1 MLNYSVAELRNNK
14 TNMTRRLL
22 LLVCAVLCLG
32 SNVRISAQSTSSTT
46 QSAESNFVEGVV
58 RVKLQREIAD
68 RMIAAKLP
76 LSVKGTNKKY
86 VQTGVTPLDRVN
98 QKVKAVSMTR
108 VFPYAGKNEA
118 KHKAFG
124 LDLWY
129 DVHYEASGMKLAQ
142 ARNLF
147 RSAEGVS
154 YAQRIPL
161 YKPIGG
167 ERFLEVSPAAV
178 ARAAKAAS
186 TMPFNDPLLNDQWH
200 YNNDG
205 HIAGT
210 KVGADA
216 NVFKAW
222 ETGVTGSKDVVVAII
237 DGGFQV
243 DHPDLKD
250 NVWINTAELNG
261 KPGVDDDG
269 DGYVDDIYGYNF
281 VINSSDIN
289 AHSHGTHVAGTVGAT
304 NNNGIGVC
312 GVAGGSDG
320 KGGVKMMVCQV
331 FDSRASSS
339 AVADFG
345 AAIVYA
351 ADRGASIAQCSWGAS
366 VAGDEDKSVTEAVN
380 YFTKNGGGDKMNGGL
395 CIFAAGNNGE
405 EGDYYPGC
413 LDKVVAV
420 GSMAPDG
427 SVAYYSNRGKWV
439 DVTAPGGLE
448 DNGQQYG
455 VLSTLPNSTYGY
467 NEGTS
472 MACPHVSGIAAL
484 ILSKYGNKQ
493 FSNETL
499 RTLLTTSVNDLYT
512 QNPEY
517 EGLMGS
523 GYIDAYK
530 ALQGKEGSVPEAV
543 ADFTVTASHDNA
555 LIEWVIPETEEKSID
570 HHVIYYSTEAFS
582 ATDDLNKLSS
592 ATVDTKFKYSGDKMS
607 YEVEGLKASTKYYFA
622 IVAYN
627 RWGKASA
634 VSPIKE
640 ATTNAGPKV
649 QVDQKNLSMTV
660 DATKASTA
668 EASFNVKN
676 AGEGV
681 LKYQLTTATT
691 RATMST
697 SARNLK
703 PNPGQVLPFSGTVS
717 PTLAKRNA
725 VASSDYKAENWPDTL
740 TYSNYV
746 YSYIGETDT
755 KLPNALAQ
763 YFYVD
768 KATYP
773 NGFNL
778 TDLLIQGQNGQ
789 NPEIEIYDGSRSISR
804 ASLIQKINYDFW
816 AYNYPIT
823 LKEQIYFAPGSSFW
837 VVAKF
842 PAGAKNPL
850 ATGKTE
856 RTDIAQYSFYSSD
869 NGTTWTQLSEVLKGT
884 SFESVASQL
893 TWAVQA
899 VSKNPD
905 WSQVLN
911 PEPISGEVRP
921 NESQKVTLKN
931 DGQKLVNGTYNFNIH
946 VKSNEA
952 VDSKQ
957 QVALAMTVKGYK
969 PELHSQQ
976 LVDFGDLLV
985 GQTKTIDVELT
996 NSGYGVFGGN
1006 YGMLQAPKNVKSSS
1020 DQFNVSKGANNIAA
1034 RSTGTLPVTF
1044 APTKEGNFSSTITL
1058 TDKNGNQHSF
1068 LVRGVASVPAKQNV
1082 TPESYDAGDLKVG
1095 GEDKTATITI
1105 KNTGN
1110 YPLQYVFPKFSS
1122 EKIVGSTAKVHK
1134 FGYTTIS
1141 NVAGDESFE
1150 YEPAPELA
1158 DEKDI
1163 TSQFTNDN
1171 WQSGPIK
1178 VGFKFPFYGKD
1189 YDEIYVSSYGGVSMQ
1204 QMDGRISCMVPT
1216 GDCVQGLGYI
1226 SAYTNS
1232 GWMDMGANSKITY
1245 GHKNGKLYIK
1255 FKDVVTPATNGG
1267 GETTTISF
1275 HMALCPDGS
1284 VEVYY
1289 DDYNPA
1295 GVFGSGGHNFVG
1307 VSDIAASDPCIFVDA
1322 NKVQEDNDGLDA
1334 PYYDIV
1340 TGSAIKIVAPAK
1352 SMIKSLSST
1361 DGYVGN
1367 GESKEIKVT
1376 LAANDELV
1384 AGPLTNYL
1392 TVITNDPINP
1402 SSTVKMTANIVGD
1415 NLKAEAALDSTSVD
1429 FGKVFRTSAQ
1439 QRTVLLSNNGKDA
1452 LQVAGVSVKNGKFTL
1467 AEEMKAAF
1475 SVPAGQGKDIVVTL
1489 PTAEKGTVED
1499 VLVITYQ
1506 DGTTKEIPLKAE
1518 VIGNPTWKSN
1528 PESLK
1533 VETPYGTNVEKT
1545 IQVTN
1550 EGDENLAFSVEP
1562 ASWFSASD
1570 LEAAGKSSVDY
1581 VFKSKLDGFDIPYN
1595 WVDITNDYTEHMPY
1609 AYYIDK
1615 TDFKKVEL
1623 PFEFPFY
1630 GKKYKSMY
1638 IYNTGFVS
1646 FDAPVE
1652 DYKQFPEPP
1661 ASLPT
1666 TETFYTNIICPFW
1679 GNHSMNT
1686 PSSDGVYY
1694 KAKDDEVIVSYKNY
1708 GNTMMQGMNFE
1719 VILRKDGSFK
1729 FQYNVDPDGFQ
1740 LGVFGLCGIMDHTG
1754 TRGITP
1760 ADMYITDGNAVE
1772 FSPYKNYVVAPGEQ
1786 VEMPVE
1792 LKANQLADT
1801 YDYELNV
1808 TTNDPSRASV
1818 KIPVTLNITGEAQA
1832 EFPEVIN
1839 VEQPV
1844 DENAMEPSYYEFH
1857 VVNKGT
1863 KAFAITDV
1871 ASEMFTVSE
1880 SDDPDVEPSAPEG
1893 KLEVYAAQSNNGGDD
1908 GIDPGPLA
1916 LSDDATAKA
1925 WIPYQSGMMAPIVVG
1940 EDTVKFRI
1948 TPYNVYEVHKK
1959 DFPLVFTVE
1968 GLNEETHTSTI
1979 KLNITEAPVMAFD
1992 PEELHIENVASDYK
2006 GTSTVNLKNDGEYK
2020 LTYSLSLDPSGRDA
2034 GNVDDGSNDPAPAYN
2049 VISYPSEDV
2058 AKNFVATCV
2067 EKISGKKGMVKA
2079 LGLKKVKDDQKFI
2092 YDLPEGYKGNALY
2105 YPVLNPVANAQAALM
2120 GTGAA
2125 ALDENFYAATRYEA
2139 PAEGF
2144 NLTHL
2149 YFVGTVGDLEN
2160 VDIEA
2165 SVILGN
2171 DVTATEKT
2179 IGHGKIHIV
2188 KEKPR
2193 EDGSYQ
2199 GAARMLEFD
2208 NPIYINPADTF
2219 YVVLKYPA
2227 GYKGSAM
2234 MATKDGDMET
2244 NRYMAHLKSLGGW
2257 VDIEALYDN
2266 AYSYGAFGYFMT
2278 CIEKEKGE
2286 PWIKL
2291 LNEKKD
2297 GEIASGKAI
2306 PVQFEVNAKSAYF
2319 AKNNKATL
2327 VVKSNDPYNKLYNYH
2342 IYLNK
2347 NAAPIITAPEGETT
2361 VPEASKAMVPVTV
2374 ADAEGEAFTVSLND
2388 ADGIASVE
2396 SYANEDGTQEGI
2408 SESNGTY
2415 TVEAGGSLKLNV
2427 ALVPDYG
2434 TAGKHTFTVNAK
2446 DESGNVSSVVVNYN
2460 VEHTNRAPKYVGP
2473 ADLALKGGETSA
2485 QYYFAD
2491 FFEDADGDAMTFSAQ
2506 IADPSLAALYQS
2518 ENGIIIA
2525 AKQVSGSTNINVVA
2539 TDANG
2544 ASTTGV
2550 IALTV
2555 DAATGISNV
2564 VADASKGDV
2573 TVNGDAENGNL
2584 NVTIDADADKV
2595 VLSVYSNAGQLMAQ
2609 KTLQNVHAGDKA
2621 SIALGKVAAGVYH
2634 LVANVDGKTSAVK
2647 FVAK

>member
-1 MLNYSVAELRNNK
+1 
-14 TNMTRRLL
+14 MTRRLL

-68 RMIAAKLP
+68 RMVAAKLP
-76 LSVKGTNKKY
+76 LSVKGTSKKY

-178 ARAAKAAS
+178 AKAAKAAS

-222 ETGVTGSKDVVVAII
+222 ETGVTGSKDVLVAII

-366 VAGDEDKSVTEAVN
+366 VAGDEDKSVTEAVD

-778 TDLLIQGQNGQ
+778 TDLRIQGQNGQ
-789 NPEIEIYDGSRSISR
+789 NPEIEIYDGSRSISK
-804 ASLIQKINYDFW
+804 ASLIQKVNYDFW

-850 ATGKTE
+850 ATGKTA

-931 DGQKLVNGTYNFNIH
+931 DGQKLVNGTYKFNIH

-996 NSGYGVFGGN
+996 NSGYGVFGGQ

-1044 APTKEGNFSSTITL
+1044 APSKEGNFSSTITL

-1068 LVRGVASVPAKQNV
+1068 LVRGVASVPAKQSV
-1082 TPESYDAGDLKVG
+1082 TPDTYDAGDLKVG

-1122 EKIVGSTAKVHK
+1122 EKIVGSKARVHK
-1134 FGYTTIS
+1134 FGYTTVS

-1245 GHKNGKLYIK
+1245 GHKNGKLYVK
-1255 FKDVVTPATNGG
+1255 FKDVVTPATNGA

-1284 VEVYY
+1284 VEVFY

-1307 VSDIAASDPCIFVDA
+1307 VSDIAAADPCIFVDA
-1322 NKVQEDNDGLDA
+1322 NKVQESNDGLDA

-1352 SMIKSLSST
+1352 SMIKGLSST

-1376 LAANDELV
+1376 LAANDDLV
-1384 AGPLTNYL
+1384 AGSLTNYL
-1392 TVITNDPINP
+1392 TVITNDPVNP
-1402 SSTVKMTANIVGD
+1402 SSTVKLTANIVGD
-1415 NLKAEAALDSTSVD
+1415 NLKAEAALDSASVD

-1467 AEEMKAAF
+1467 AEDMNAAF

-1528 PESLK
+1528 PESLE

-1581 VFKSKLDGFDIPYN
+1581 VFKSKLDGFDIPYS

-1719 VILRKDGSFK
+1719 VILRKDGTFK

-1772 FSPYKNYVVAPGEQ
+1772 FFPYKNYVVAPGEQ

-1801 YDYELNV
+1801 YDYELNI

-1818 KIPVTLNITGEAQA
+1818 KIPVTLNITGEAKA

-1871 ASEMFTVSE
+1871 ASEMFVAADP
-1880 SDDPDVEPSAPEG
+1880 DDPWAMPEAS
-1893 KLEVYAAQSNNGGDD
+1893 LEVYTSTNNSGDD
-1908 GIDPGPLA
+1908 GIDPGPMALA
-1916 LSDDATAKA
+1916 DDAAKA
-1925 WIPYQSGMMAPIVVG
+1925 WVPYQSGMMAPIVVG

-1948 TPYNVYEVHKK
+1948 TPYNVYEVHAK
-1959 DFPLVFTVE
+1959 DYPLVFTVE
-1968 GLNEETHTSTI
+1968 GLDKTEYNSTI

-2006 GTSTVNLKNDGEYK
+2006 GTVTANLMNAGQYK
-2020 LTYSLSLDPSGRDA
+2020 LTYSLNLDPSGRDA

-2067 EKISGKKGMVKA
+2067 EKISGKKGMLKA

-2092 YDLPEGYKGNALY
+2092 YDLPTGYEGNALY

-2120 GTGAA
+2120 GTGAT

-2179 IGHGKIHIV
+2179 IGHGKIHIA
-2188 KEKPR
+2188 KEEPR

-2291 LNEKKD
+2291 LNEKKE
-2297 GEIASGKAI
+2297 GEITPGEAL

-2342 IYLNK
+2342 IYLDK
-2347 NAAPIITAPEGETT
+2347 NAAPVIAAPEGETT

-2396 SYANEDGTQEGI
+2396 SYENEDGTQEGI

-2446 DESGNVSSVVVNYN
+2446 DESGNVSSAVVNYN

-2473 ADLALKGGETSA
+2473 DDLALKGGETSA

-2491 FFEDADGDAMTFSAQ
+2491 FFEDADGDAMNYSAQ
-2506 IADPSLAALYQS
+2506 IADPSLAALYLS
-2518 ENGIIIA
+2518 EDGIIIA

-2555 DAATGISNV
+2555 DAATGITNV
-2564 VADASKGDV
+2564 VAGASKGDV

-2584 NVTIDADADKV
+2584 NVTIGADADKV

-2621 SIALGKVAAGVYH
+2621 SVALGKVASGVYH

>member
-1 MLNYSVAELRNNK
+1 
-14 TNMTRRLL
+14 MTRRLL

-68 RMIAAKLP
+68 RMVAAKLP
-76 LSVKGTNKKY
+76 LSVKGTSKKY
-86 VQTGVTPLDRVN
+86 VQTGVPPLDRVN

-108 VFPYAGKNEA
+108 VFPYAGQNEA

-178 ARAAKAAS
+178 AKAAKAAS

-210 KVGADA
+210 KMGADA

-366 VAGDEDKSVTEAVN
+366 VAGDEDKSVTEAVD

-703 PNPGQVLPFSGTVS
+703 PNPGQVIPFSGTVS

-725 VASSDYKAENWPDTL
+725 VASSDYKVENWPDTL

-850 ATGKTE
+850 ATGKTA

-931 DGQKLVNGTYNFNIH
+931 DGQKLVNGTYEFNIH

-996 NSGYGVFGGN
+996 NSGYGVFGGK

-1044 APTKEGNFSSTITL
+1044 APTKEGSFSSTITL

-1068 LVRGVASVPAKQNV
+1068 LVRGVASVPAKQSV
-1082 TPESYDAGDLKVG
+1082 TPDVYEAGDLKVG

-1255 FKDVVTPATNGG
+1255 FKDVVTPATDGG

-1334 PYYDIV
+1334 PYYDIQ

-1402 SSTVKMTANIVGD
+1402 SASVKLTANIVGD

-1429 FGKVFRTSAQ
+1429 FGKVYRTSAQ

-1499 VLVITYQ
+1499 VLVITYK

-1528 PESLK
+1528 PESLE

-1550 EGDENLAFSVEP
+1550 KGDENLTFSAEP

-1570 LEAAGKSSVDY
+1570 LEATGKSTVDY

-1719 VILRKDGSFK
+1719 VILRKDGTFK

-1844 DENAMEPSYYEFH
+1844 DENAMDPSYYEFY

-1863 KAFAITDV
+1863 KAFTITDV
-1871 ASEMFTVSE
+1871 ASEMFTGSE

-1893 KLEVYAAQSNNGGDD
+1893 ELEVYAAQSNNGGDD
-1908 GIDPGPLA
+1908 GGIDPGPLA

-1925 WIPYQSGMMAPIVVG
+1925 WIPYKSGMMAPIVVG
-1940 EDTVKFRI
+1940 TDTVKFRI
-1948 TPYNVYEVHKK
+1948 APYNVYEVHKK

-2006 GTSTVNLKNDGEYK
+2006 GTRTVNLKNDGEYK

-2092 YDLPEGYKGNALY
+2092 YDLPTGYEGNALY

-2120 GTGAA
+2120 GTGAT

-2179 IGHGKIHIV
+2179 IGHGKIHIA
-2188 KEKPR
+2188 KEEPR

-2297 GEIASGKAI
+2297 GEIAPGKAI

-2327 VVKSNDPYNKLYNYH
+2327 VVKSNDPYNKLCNYY
-2342 IYLNK
+2342 IYLDK
-2347 NAAPIITAPEGETT
+2347 NAAPVITAPEGETT

-2427 ALVPDYG
+2427 ALAPDYG

-2491 FFEDADGDAMTFSAQ
+2491 FFEDADGDVMTFSAQ

-2539 TDANG
+2539 TDVNG

-2564 VADASKGDV
+2564 VTGASKGDV

-2584 NVTIDADADKV
+2584 NVTIGADADKV

-2621 SIALGKVAAGVYH
+2621 SVALGKVAAGVYH

>member
-1 MLNYSVAELRNNK
+1 
-14 TNMTRRLL
+14 MTRRLL

-68 RMIAAKLP
+68 RMVAAKLP
-76 LSVKGTNKKY
+76 LSVKGTNRKY

-351 ADRGASIAQCSWGAS
+351 ADRGASIAQCSWGAG
-366 VAGDEDKSVTEAVN
+366 VADDEDKSVTEAID

-405 EGDYYPGC
+405 EGNYYPGC

-517 EGLMGS
+517 KGLMGS

-582 ATDDLNKLSS
+582 ATDDLNKLNS

-627 RWGKASA
+627 RWGKASS

-697 SARNLK
+697 SGRIKK

-717 PTLAKRNA
+717 PTLVKRNA
-725 VASSDYKAENWPDTL
+725 VATSDYQAKDWPDTL
-740 TYSNYV
+740 TYSNQL

-755 KLPNALAQ
+755 KQPNALAQ

-778 TDLLIQGQNGQ
+778 TDLRIQGQNGQ
-789 NPEIEIYDGSRSISR
+789 NPVIEIYDGSRSIST
-804 ASLIQKINYDFW
+804 ASLIQKVNYDFW

-823 LKEQIYFAPGSSFW
+823 LKEQIHFAPGSSFW

-850 ATGKTE
+850 GTGKTT
-856 RTDIAQYSFYSSD
+856 RTDVAQYSFYSSD

-884 SFESVASQL
+884 SFEAIASQL

-899 VSKNPD
+899 ISKNPD

-911 PEPISGEVRP
+911 PKPISGEVRP

-931 DGQKLVNGTYNFNIH
+931 DGQKLVNGTYKFNIH

-969 PELHSQQ
+969 PELHSQK

-996 NSGYGVFGGN
+996 NSGYGVFGGQ

-1068 LVRGVASVPAKQNV
+1068 LVRGVASIPAQQSV
-1082 TPESYDAGDLKVG
+1082 TPESYDASDLKVG

-1122 EKIVGSTAKVHK
+1122 EKIVGSKARVHK
-1134 FGYTTIS
+1134 FGYTTVS

-1245 GHKNGKLYIK
+1245 GHKNGKLYVK
-1255 FKDVVTPATNGG
+1255 FKNVVTPATNGA

-1307 VSDIAASDPCIFVDA
+1307 VSDIAAADPCIFVDA

-1376 LAANDELV
+1376 LAANDNLV

-1402 SSTVKMTANIVGD
+1402 SSTVKLTANIVGD
-1415 NLKAEAALDSTSVD
+1415 NLKAEAALDSASVD

-1439 QRTVLLSNNGKDA
+1439 QRTVLLSNNGKDV

-1467 AEEMKAAF
+1467 AEEMNAAF

-1528 PESLK
+1528 PESLE

-1550 EGDENLAFSVEP
+1550 EGDENLTFSAEP

-1570 LEAAGKSSVDY
+1570 LEATGKSSVDY

-1666 TETFYTNIICPFW
+1666 KETFYTNIICPFW

-1719 VILRKDGSFK
+1719 VILRKDGTFK

-1808 TTNDPSRASV
+1808 TTNDPSRASI

-1863 KAFAITDV
+1863 KAFAITDI
-1871 ASEMFTVSE
+1871 ASEMFVAADP
-1880 SDDPDVEPSAPEG
+1880 DDPWAMPEAS
-1893 KLEVYAAQSNNGGDD
+1893 LEVYTSANNSGDD
-1908 GIDPGPLA
+1908 GIDPGPMALA
-1916 LSDDATAKA
+1916 ADAAKA
-1925 WIPYQSGMMAPIVVG
+1925 WVPYQSGMMAPIVVG

-1948 TPYNVYEVHKK
+1948 TPYNVSEVHAK
-1959 DFPLVFTVE
+1959 DYPLVFSVE
-1968 GLNEETHTSTI
+1968 GLENTEYNSTI

-2034 GNVDDGSNDPAPAYN
+2034 GNEYEDGNDPAPAYN

-2067 EKISGKKGMVKA
+2067 EKISGKKGMLKA

-2092 YDLPEGYKGNALY
+2092 YDLPTGYEGNALY

-2120 GTGAA
+2120 GTGAS

-2179 IGHGKIHIV
+2179 IGHGKIHIA
-2188 KEKPR
+2188 KEEPR

-2291 LNEKKD
+2291 LNEKKE
-2297 GEIASGKAI
+2297 GEIAPGEAL

-2342 IYLNK
+2342 IYLDK
-2347 NAAPIITAPEGETT
+2347 NAAPVITAPEGETT

-2388 ADGIASVE
+2388 ADGIATVE
-2396 SYANEDGTQEGI
+2396 SYENEDGTQDGI

-2427 ALVPDYG
+2427 ALAPAYG
-2434 TAGKHTFTVNAK
+2434 TAGKHSFAVNAK
-2446 DESGNVSSVVVNYN
+2446 DEAGNVSSAVVNYN
-2460 VEHTNRAPKYVGP
+2460 VEHTNRAPKFVGP
-2473 ADLALKGGETSA
+2473 ADLVLKGGETSA

-2525 AKQVSGSTNINVVA
+2525 AKQMPGSTNINVVA

-2550 IALTV
+2550 ITLTV
-2555 DAATGISNV
+2555 DVATGISNV
-2564 VADASKGDV
+2564 VAGGSKGDV
-2573 TVNGDAENGNL
+2573 AVNGDAENGNL
-2584 NVTIDADADKV
+2584 NVTIGADADKV

-2609 KTLQNVHAGDKA
+2609 KTLLNVHAGDKA
-2621 SIALGKVAAGVYH
+2621 GVALGKVAAGVYH

-2647 FVAK
+2647 FAAK

>member
-1 MLNYSVAELRNNK
+1 
-14 TNMTRRLL
+14 MTRRLL

-68 RMIAAKLP
+68 RMVAAKLP
-76 LSVKGTNKKY
+76 LSVKGTNRKY

-351 ADRGASIAQCSWGAS
+351 ADRGASIAQCSWGAG
-366 VAGDEDKSVTEAVN
+366 VADDEDKSVTEAID

-405 EGDYYPGC
+405 EGNYYPGC

-517 EGLMGS
+517 KGLMGS

-582 ATDDLNKLSS
+582 ATDDLNKLNS

-627 RWGKASA
+627 RWGKASS

-697 SARNLK
+697 SGRIKK

-717 PTLAKRNA
+717 PTLVKRNA
-725 VASSDYKAENWPDTL
+725 VATSDYQAKDWPDTL
-740 TYSNYV
+740 TYSNQL

-755 KLPNALAQ
+755 KQPNALAQ

-778 TDLLIQGQNGQ
+778 TDLRIQGQNGQ
-789 NPEIEIYDGSRSISR
+789 NPVIEIYDGSRSIST
-804 ASLIQKINYDFW
+804 ASLIQKVNYDFW

-823 LKEQIYFAPGSSFW
+823 LKEQIHFAPGSSFW

-850 ATGKTE
+850 GTGKTT
-856 RTDIAQYSFYSSD
+856 RTDVAQYSFYSSD

-884 SFESVASQL
+884 SFEAIASQL

-899 VSKNPD
+899 ISKNPD

-911 PEPISGEVRP
+911 PKPISGEVRP

-931 DGQKLVNGTYNFNIH
+931 DGQKLVNGTYKFNIH

-969 PELHSQQ
+969 PELHSQK

-996 NSGYGVFGGN
+996 NSGYGVFGGQ

-1068 LVRGVASVPAKQNV
+1068 LVRGVASIPAQQSV
-1082 TPESYDAGDLKVG
+1082 TPESYDASDLKVG

-1122 EKIVGSTAKVHK
+1122 EKIVGSKARVHK
-1134 FGYTTIS
+1134 FGYTTVS

-1307 VSDIAASDPCIFVDA
+1307 VSDIAAADPCIFVDA

-1376 LAANDELV
+1376 LAANDNLV

-1402 SSTVKMTANIVGD
+1402 SSTVKLTANIVGD
-1415 NLKAEAALDSTSVD
+1415 NLKAEAALDSASVD

-1439 QRTVLLSNNGKDA
+1439 QRTVLLSNNGKDV

-1467 AEEMKAAF
+1467 AEEMNAAF

-1528 PESLK
+1528 PESLE

-1550 EGDENLAFSVEP
+1550 EGDENLTFSAEP

-1570 LEAAGKSSVDY
+1570 LEATGKSSVDY

-1630 GKKYKSMY
+1630 GQKYKSMY

-1666 TETFYTNIICPFW
+1666 KETFYTNIICPFW

-1719 VILRKDGSFK
+1719 VILRKDGTFK

-1808 TTNDPSRASV
+1808 TTNDPSRASI

-1863 KAFAITDV
+1863 KAFAITDI
-1871 ASEMFTVSE
+1871 ASEMFVAADP
-1880 SDDPDVEPSAPEG
+1880 DDPWAMPEAS
-1893 KLEVYAAQSNNGGDD
+1893 LEVYTSANNSGDD
-1908 GIDPGPLA
+1908 GIDPGPMALA
-1916 LSDDATAKA
+1916 ADAAKA
-1925 WIPYQSGMMAPIVVG
+1925 WVPYQSGMMAPIVVG

-1948 TPYNVYEVHKK
+1948 TPYNVSEVHAK
-1959 DFPLVFTVE
+1959 DYPLVFSVE
-1968 GLNEETHTSTI
+1968 GLENTEYNSTI

-2034 GNVDDGSNDPAPAYN
+2034 GNEYEDGNDPAPAYN

-2067 EKISGKKGMVKA
+2067 EKISGKKGMLKA

-2092 YDLPEGYKGNALY
+2092 YDLPTGYEGNALY

-2120 GTGAA
+2120 GTGAS

-2179 IGHGKIHIV
+2179 IGHGKIHIA
-2188 KEKPR
+2188 KEEPR

-2291 LNEKKD
+2291 LNEKKE
-2297 GEIASGKAI
+2297 GEIAPGEAL

-2342 IYLNK
+2342 IYLDK
-2347 NAAPIITAPEGETT
+2347 NAAPVITAPEGETT

-2388 ADGIASVE
+2388 ADGIATVE
-2396 SYANEDGTQEGI
+2396 SYENEDGTQDGI

-2427 ALVPDYG
+2427 ALAPAYG
-2434 TAGKHTFTVNAK
+2434 TAGKHSFAVNAK
-2446 DESGNVSSVVVNYN
+2446 DEAGNVSSAVVNYN
-2460 VEHTNRAPKYVGP
+2460 VEHTNRAPKFVGP
-2473 ADLALKGGETSA
+2473 ADLVLKGGETSA

-2525 AKQVSGSTNINVVA
+2525 AKQMPGSTNINVVA

-2550 IALTV
+2550 ITLTV
-2555 DAATGISNV
+2555 DVATGISNV
-2564 VADASKGDV
+2564 VAGGSKGDV
-2573 TVNGDAENGNL
+2573 AVNGDAENGNL
-2584 NVTIDADADKV
+2584 NVTIGADADKV

-2609 KTLQNVHAGDKA
+2609 KTLLNVHAGDKA
-2621 SIALGKVAAGVYH
+2621 GVALGKVAAGVYH

-2647 FVAK
+2647 FAAK

>member
-1 MLNYSVAELRNNK
+1 
-14 TNMTRRLL
+14 MTRRLL

-68 RMIAAKLP
+68 RMVAAKLP
-76 LSVKGTNKKY
+76 LSVKGTNRKY

-351 ADRGASIAQCSWGAS
+351 ADRGASIAQCSWGAG
-366 VAGDEDKSVTEAVN
+366 VADDEDKSVTEAID

-405 EGDYYPGC
+405 EGNYYPGC

-517 EGLMGS
+517 KGLMGS

-582 ATDDLNKLSS
+582 ATDDLNKLNS

-697 SARNLK
+697 SGRIKK

-717 PTLAKRNA
+717 PTLVKRNA
-725 VASSDYKAENWPDTL
+725 VATSDYQAKDWPDTL
-740 TYSNYV
+740 TYSNQL

-755 KLPNALAQ
+755 KMPNALAQ

-778 TDLLIQGQNGQ
+778 TDLRIQGQNGQ
-789 NPEIEIYDGSRSISR
+789 NPVIEIYDGSRSIST
-804 ASLIQKINYDFW
+804 ASLIQKVNYDFW

-823 LKEQIYFAPGSSFW
+823 LKEQIHFAPGSSFW

-850 ATGKTE
+850 GTGKTT
-856 RTDIAQYSFYSSD
+856 RTDVAQYSFYSSD

-884 SFESVASQL
+884 SFEAIASQL

-899 VSKNPD
+899 ISKNPD

-911 PEPISGEVRP
+911 PKPISGEVRP

-931 DGQKLVNGTYNFNIH
+931 DGQKLVNGTYKFNIH

-969 PELHSQQ
+969 PELHSQK

-996 NSGYGVFGGN
+996 NSGYGVFGGK

-1068 LVRGVASVPAKQNV
+1068 LVRGVASIPAQQSV
-1082 TPESYDAGDLKVG
+1082 TPDVYEAGDLKVG

-1122 EKIVGSTAKVHK
+1122 EKIVGSKARVHK
-1134 FGYTTIS
+1134 FGYTTVS

-1204 QMDGRISCMVPT
+1204 KADGRISCMVPT

-1245 GHKNGKLYIK
+1245 GHKNGKFYVK

-1307 VSDIAASDPCIFVDA
+1307 VSDIAAADPCIFVDA

-1376 LAANDELV
+1376 LAANDNLV

-1402 SSTVKMTANIVGD
+1402 SSTVKLTANIVGD
-1415 NLKAEAALDSTSVD
+1415 NLKAEAALDSASVD

-1439 QRTVLLSNNGKDA
+1439 QRTVLLSNNGKDV

-1467 AEEMKAAF
+1467 AEEMNAAF

-1489 PTAEKGTVED
+1489 PTVEKGTVED

-1528 PESLK
+1528 PESLE

-1550 EGDENLAFSVEP
+1550 EGDENLTFSAEP

-1570 LEAAGKSSVDY
+1570 LEATGKSSVDY

-1666 TETFYTNIICPFW
+1666 KETFYTNIICPFW

-1719 VILRKDGSFK
+1719 VILRKDGTFK

-1808 TTNDPSRASV
+1808 TTNDPSRASI

-1871 ASEMFTVSE
+1871 ASEMFVAADP
-1880 SDDPDVEPSAPEG
+1880 DDPWAMPEAS
-1893 KLEVYAAQSNNGGDD
+1893 LEVYTSANNSGDD
-1908 GIDPGPLA
+1908 GIDPGPMALA
-1916 LSDDATAKA
+1916 ADAAKA
-1925 WIPYQSGMMAPIVVG
+1925 WVPYQSGMMAPIVVG

-1948 TPYNVYEVHKK
+1948 TPYNVSEVHAK
-1959 DFPLVFTVE
+1959 DYPLVFSVE
-1968 GLNEETHTSTI
+1968 GLENTEYNSTI

-2034 GNVDDGSNDPAPAYN
+2034 GNEYEDGNDPAPAYN

-2067 EKISGKKGMVKA
+2067 EKISGKKGMLKA

-2092 YDLPEGYKGNALY
+2092 YDLPTGYEGNALY

-2120 GTGAA
+2120 GTGAS

-2179 IGHGKIHIV
+2179 IGHGKIHIA
-2188 KEKPR
+2188 KEEPR

-2291 LNEKKD
+2291 LNEKKE
-2297 GEIASGKAI
+2297 GEIAPGEAL

-2342 IYLNK
+2342 IYLDK
-2347 NAAPIITAPEGETT
+2347 NAAPVITAPEGETT

-2388 ADGIASVE
+2388 ADGIATVE
-2396 SYANEDGTQEGI
+2396 SYENEDGTQDGI

-2427 ALVPDYG
+2427 ALAPAYG
-2434 TAGKHTFTVNAK
+2434 TAGKHSFAVNAK
-2446 DESGNVSSVVVNYN
+2446 DEAGNVSSAVVNYN

-2473 ADLALKGGETSA
+2473 ADLVLKGGETSA

-2525 AKQVSGSTNINVVA
+2525 AKQMPGSTNINVVA

-2550 IALTV
+2550 ITLTV

-2564 VADASKGDV
+2564 VAGASKGDV

-2584 NVTIDADADKV
+2584 NVTIGADADKV

-2621 SIALGKVAAGVYH
+2621 SVALGKVAAGVYH

>member
-1 MLNYSVAELRNNK
+1 
-14 TNMTRRLL
+14 MTRRLL

-46 QSAESNFVEGVV
+46 QSAEPNFVEGVV

-68 RMIAAKLP
+68 RMVAAKLP
-76 LSVKGTNKKY
+76 LSVKGTNRKY

-366 VAGDEDKSVTEAVN
+366 VADDEDKSVTEAVD

-405 EGDYYPGC
+405 EGNYYPGC

-582 ATDDLNKLSS
+582 ATDDLNKLNS

-697 SARNLK
+697 SGRIKK

-717 PTLAKRNA
+717 PTLVKRNA
-725 VASSDYKAENWPDTL
+725 VATSDYQAKDWPDTL
-740 TYSNYV
+740 TYSNQL

-755 KLPNALAQ
+755 KMPNALAQ

-778 TDLLIQGQNGQ
+778 TDLRIQGQNGQ
-789 NPEIEIYDGSRSISR
+789 NPVIEIYDGSRSIST
-804 ASLIQKINYDFW
+804 ASLIQKVNYDFW

-823 LKEQIYFAPGSSFW
+823 LKEQIHFAPGSSFW

-850 ATGKTE
+850 GTGKTT
-856 RTDIAQYSFYSSD
+856 RTDVAQYSFYSSD

-884 SFESVASQL
+884 SFEAIASQL

-899 VSKNPD
+899 ISKNPD

-921 NESQKVTLKN
+921 SESQKVTLKN
-931 DGQKLVNGTYNFNIH
+931 DGQKLVNGTYKFNIH

-969 PELHSQQ
+969 PELHSQK

-996 NSGYGVFGGN
+996 NSGYGVFGGQ

-1068 LVRGVASVPAKQNV
+1068 LVRGVASIPAQQSV
-1082 TPESYDAGDLKVG
+1082 TPDVYEAGDLKVG

-1122 EKIVGSTAKVHK
+1122 EKIVGSKARVHK
-1134 FGYTTIS
+1134 FGYTTVS

-1245 GHKNGKLYIK
+1245 GHKNGKLYVK

-1307 VSDIAASDPCIFVDA
+1307 VSDIAAADPCIFVDA
-1322 NKVQEDNDGLDA
+1322 NKVQESNDGLDA

-1376 LAANDELV
+1376 LAANDNLV

-1402 SSTVKMTANIVGD
+1402 SSTVKLTANIVGD
-1415 NLKAEAALDSTSVD
+1415 NLKAEAALDSASVD

-1439 QRTVLLSNNGKDA
+1439 QRTVLLSNNGKDV

-1467 AEEMKAAF
+1467 AEEMNAAF

-1528 PESLK
+1528 PESLE

-1570 LEAAGKSSVDY
+1570 LEATGKSSVDY

-1694 KAKDDEVIVSYKNY
+1694 KAKNDEVIVSYKNY

-1719 VILRKDGSFK
+1719 VILRKDGTFK

-1808 TTNDPSRASV
+1808 TTNDPSRASI

-1871 ASEMFTVSE
+1871 ASEMFVAADP
-1880 SDDPDVEPSAPEG
+1880 DDPWAMPEAS
-1893 KLEVYAAQSNNGGDD
+1893 LEVYTSANNSGDD
-1908 GIDPGPLA
+1908 GIDPGPMALA
-1916 LSDDATAKA
+1916 ADAAKA
-1925 WIPYQSGMMAPIVVG
+1925 WVPYQSGMMAPIVVG

-1948 TPYNVYEVHKK
+1948 TPYNVSEVHAK
-1959 DFPLVFTVE
+1959 DYPLVFSVE
-1968 GLNEETHTSTI
+1968 GLENTEYNSTI

-2006 GTSTVNLKNDGEYK
+2006 GTSTVNLMNDGAYK
-2020 LTYSLSLDPSGRDA
+2020 LTYSLNLDPSGRDA
-2034 GNVDDGSNDPAPAYN
+2034 GNVDEGSNDPAPAYN

-2067 EKISGKKGMVKA
+2067 EKISGKKGMLKA

-2092 YDLPEGYKGNALY
+2092 YDLPSGYEGNALY

-2120 GTGAA
+2120 GTGAS

-2179 IGHGKIHIV
+2179 IGHGKIHIA
-2188 KEKPR
+2188 KEEPR

-2291 LNEKKD
+2291 LNEKKE
-2297 GEIASGKAI
+2297 GEIAPGEAL

-2342 IYLNK
+2342 IYLDK
-2347 NAAPIITAPEGETT
+2347 NAAPVITAPEGETT

-2388 ADGIASVE
+2388 ADGIATVE
-2396 SYANEDGTQEGI
+2396 SYENEDGTQDGI

-2427 ALVPDYG
+2427 ALAPAYG
-2434 TAGKHTFTVNAK
+2434 TAGKHSFAVNAK
-2446 DESGNVSSVVVNYN
+2446 DEAGNVSSAVVNYN

-2473 ADLALKGGETSA
+2473 ADLVLKGGETSA

-2525 AKQVSGSTNINVVA
+2525 AKQMPGSTNINVVA

-2550 IALTV
+2550 ITLTV
-2555 DAATGISNV
+2555 DVATGISNV
-2564 VADASKGDV
+2564 VAGGSKGDV
-2573 TVNGDAENGNL
+2573 AVNGDAENGNL
-2584 NVTIDADADKV
+2584 NVTIGADADKV

-2609 KTLQNVHAGDKA
+2609 KTLLNVHAGDKA
-2621 SIALGKVAAGVYH
+2621 GVALGKVAAGVYH

-2647 FVAK
+2647 FAAK

>member
-1 MLNYSVAELRNNK
+1 
-14 TNMTRRLL
+14 MTRRLL

-108 VFPYAGKNEA
+108 VFPYAGQNEA

-178 ARAAKAAS
+178 AKAAKAAS

-366 VAGDEDKSVTEAVN
+366 VAGDEDKSVTEAVD
-380 YFTKNGGGDKMNGGL
+380 YFTKNGGGEKMNGGL
-395 CIFAAGNNGE
+395 CIFASGNNGE

-850 ATGKTE
+850 ATGKTA
-856 RTDIAQYSFYSSD
+856 RTDIAQHSFYSSD

-931 DGQKLVNGTYNFNIH
+931 DGQKLVNGTYEFNIH

-969 PELHSQQ
+969 PELHSLQ

-996 NSGYGVFGGN
+996 NSGYGVFGGK
-1006 YGMLQAPKNVKSSS
+1006 YGMLQASKNVKSSS

-1068 LVRGVASVPAKQNV
+1068 LVRGVASVPAQQSV
-1082 TPESYDAGDLKVG
+1082 TPDVYEAGDLKVG

-1226 SAYTNS
+1226 SAYANS

-1245 GHKNGKLYIK
+1245 GHKNGKLYVK
-1255 FKDVVTPATNGG
+1255 FKDVVTPATNGA

-1284 VEVYY
+1284 VEVFY

-1307 VSDIAASDPCIFVDA
+1307 VSDIAAADPCIFVDA
-1322 NKVQEDNDGLDA
+1322 NKVQESNDDLDA

-1376 LAANDELV
+1376 LAANDNLV

-1402 SSTVKMTANIVGD
+1402 SSTVKLTANIVGD
-1415 NLKAEAALDSTSVD
+1415 NLKAEAALDSASVD

-1439 QRTVLLSNNGKDA
+1439 QRTVLLSNNGKDV

-1832 EFPEVIN
+1832 KFPEIIN

-1844 DENAMEPSYYEFH
+1844 DENAMDPSYYEFY

-1863 KAFAITDV
+1863 KAFTITDV
-1871 ASEMFTVSE
+1871 ASEMFTGSE

-1893 KLEVYAAQSNNGGDD
+1893 ELEVYTAQSNNGGDD
-1908 GIDPGPLA
+1908 GIDPGPMALA
-1916 LSDDATAKA
+1916 ADAAKA
-1925 WIPYQSGMMAPIVVG
+1925 WVPYKSGMMAPIVVG
-1940 EDTVKFRI
+1940 TDTVKFRI
-1948 TPYNVYEVHKK
+1948 APYNVYEVHKK

-2006 GTSTVNLKNDGEYK
+2006 GTRTVNLKNDGEYK

-2092 YDLPEGYKGNALY
+2092 YDLPTGYEGNALY

-2120 GTGAA
+2120 GTGAT

-2149 YFVGTVGDLEN
+2149 YFVGTVGGLEN

-2179 IGHGKIHIV
+2179 IGHGKIHIA
-2188 KEKPR
+2188 KEEPR

-2297 GEIASGKAI
+2297 GEIAPGEAI

-2342 IYLNK
+2342 IYLDK

-2491 FFEDADGDAMTFSAQ
+2491 FFEDADGDVMTFSAQ

-2564 VADASKGDV
+2564 VAGASKGDV

-2584 NVTIDADADKV
+2584 NVTIGADADKV

-2621 SIALGKVAAGVYH
+2621 SVALGKVAAGVYH

>member
-1 MLNYSVAELRNNK
+1 
-14 TNMTRRLL
+14 MTRRLL

-76 LSVKGTNKKY
+76 LSVKGTSKKY

-167 ERFLEVSPAAV
+167 ERFLEISPAAV
-178 ARAAKAAS
+178 AKAAKAAS

-366 VAGDEDKSVTEAVN
+366 VADDEDKSVTEAVD

-405 EGDYYPGC
+405 EGNYYPGC

-570 HHVIYYSTEAFS
+570 HHVIYYSTEAFF

-725 VASSDYKAENWPDTL
+725 VASSDYKVENWPDTL

-931 DGQKLVNGTYNFNIH
+931 DGQKLVNGTYEFNIH

-996 NSGYGVFGGN
+996 NSGYGVFGGK

-1044 APTKEGNFSSTITL
+1044 APTKDGNFSSTITL
-1058 TDKNGNQHSF
+1058 IDKNGNQHSF
-1068 LVRGVASVPAKQNV
+1068 LVRGVASVPAKQSV
-1082 TPESYDAGDLKVG
+1082 TPDVYEAGDLKVG
-1095 GEDKTATITI
+1095 GEGKTATITI

-1245 GHKNGKLYIK
+1245 GHKNGKLYVK
-1255 FKDVVTPATNGG
+1255 FKNVVTPATNGG

-1322 NKVQEDNDGLDA
+1322 NKVQESNDGLDA

-1376 LAANDELV
+1376 LAANDDLV

-1402 SSTVKMTANIVGD
+1402 SSTVKLTANIVGD

-1467 AEEMKAAF
+1467 AEEMKVAF

-1694 KAKDDEVIVSYKNY
+1694 KEKDDEVIVSYKNY

-1760 ADMYITDGNAVE
+1760 ADMYITDGNTVE
-1772 FSPYKNYVVAPGEQ
+1772 FTPYKNYVVAPGEQ
-1786 VEMPVE
+1786 VDMPVE

-1801 YDYELNV
+1801 YNYELNV

-1832 EFPEVIN
+1832 EFPEIIN

-1844 DENAMEPSYYEFH
+1844 DENAMDPSYYEFY

-1863 KAFAITDV
+1863 KAFTITDV
-1871 ASEMFTVSE
+1871 ASEMFTGSE

-1893 KLEVYAAQSNNGGDD
+1893 GLEVYTAQSNNGGDD
-1908 GIDPGPLA
+1908 GIDPGPMALA
-1916 LSDDATAKA
+1916 ADAAKA
-1925 WIPYQSGMMAPIVVG
+1925 WVPYKSGMMTPIVVG
-1940 EDTVKFRI
+1940 TDTVKFRI
-1948 TPYNVYEVHKK
+1948 APYNVYEVHKK

-2006 GTSTVNLKNDGEYK
+2006 GTRTVNLKNDGEYK

-2067 EKISGKKGMVKA
+2067 EKISGKKGMLKT

-2092 YDLPEGYKGNALY
+2092 YDLPKGYEGNALY
-2105 YPVLNPVANAQAALM
+2105 YPVLNPVENAQAALM
-2120 GTGAA
+2120 GTGAT

-2199 GAARMLEFD
+2199 GAARMLKFD

-2297 GEIASGKAI
+2297 GEIAPGEAI

-2342 IYLNK
+2342 IYLDK

-2491 FFEDADGDAMTFSAQ
+2491 FFEDADGDVMTFSAQ

-2539 TDANG
+2539 TDVNG

-2564 VADASKGDV
+2564 VAGASKGDV

-2584 NVTIDADADKV
+2584 NVTIGTDADKV

-2621 SIALGKVAAGVYH
+2621 SVALGKVAAGVYH

>member
-1 MLNYSVAELRNNK
+1 
-14 TNMTRRLL
+14 MTRRLL

-86 VQTGVTPLDRVN
+86 VQTGVTPLDRVS

-108 VFPYAGKNEA
+108 VFPYAGKDEA
-118 KHKAFG
+118 KHKAAG

-142 ARNLF
+142 ARNLL
-147 RSAEGVS
+147 RSTEGVA
-154 YAQRIPL
+154 YAQRIPV

-178 ARAAKAAS
+178 AKAAKAAS

-351 ADRGASIAQCSWGAS
+351 ADRGASIAQCSWGAG
-366 VAGDEDKSVTEAVN
+366 VADEEDKSVTEAVD

-395 CIFAAGNNGE
+395 CIFASGNNGE
-405 EGDYYPGC
+405 EGNYYPGC

-555 LIEWVIPETEEKSID
+555 LIEWTIPETEEKSID

-592 ATVDTKFKYSGDKMS
+592 VSVDTKFKYSGDKMS

-640 ATTNAGPKV
+640 ATTNSGPKV

-697 SARNLK
+697 SGRIKN

-717 PTLAKRNA
+717 PTLVKRNA
-725 VASSDYKAENWPDTL
+725 VATSNYQAKDWPDTL
-740 TYSNYV
+740 TYSNQL

-778 TDLLIQGQNGQ
+778 TDLHFQGQNGQ
-789 NPEIEIYDGSRSISR
+789 NPVIEIYDGSRTIST
-804 ASLIQKINYDFW
+804 ASLIQKVNYDFW

-823 LKEQIYFAPGSSFW
+823 LKEQIHFAPGSSFW

-850 ATGKTE
+850 GTGKTT
-856 RTDIAQYSFYSSD
+856 RTDVAQYSFYSSD

-884 SFESVASQL
+884 SFEAVASQL

-899 VSKNPD
+899 ISKNPD

-931 DGQKLVNGTYNFNIH
+931 DGQKLVNGTYKFNIH

-996 NSGYGVFGGN
+996 NSGYGVFGGQ
-1006 YGMLQAPKNVKSSS
+1006 YGMLQAPKNIKSSS

-1068 LVRGVASVPAKQNV
+1068 LVRGVASVPAKQTV
-1082 TPESYDAGDLKVG
+1082 TPDVYEAGDLKVG

-1163 TSQFTNDN
+1163 TSQFTNNN

-1245 GHKNGKLYIK
+1245 GHKNGKFYVK

-1322 NKVQEDNDGLDA
+1322 NKVQEDNDGLNA
-1334 PYYDIV
+1334 PYYDIQ

-1376 LAANDELV
+1376 LAANDDLV

-1402 SSTVKMTANIVGD
+1402 SASVKLTANIVGD

-1550 EGDENLAFSVEP
+1550 EGDENLTFSAEP
-1562 ASWFSASD
+1562 ASWYTASD
-1570 LEAAGKSSVDY
+1570 LEANGNSTVDY
-1581 VFKSKLDGFDIPYN
+1581 VFKSKLDGFDVPYN

-1609 AYYIDK
+1609 AYYINK

-1694 KAKDDEVIVSYKNY
+1694 KEKNDEVIVSYKNY
-1708 GNTMMQGMNFE
+1708 GNTMMLGMNFE

-1729 FQYNVDPDGFQ
+1729 FQYHVDPDGFQ

-1760 ADMYITDGNAVE
+1760 ADMYITDGNTIE
-1772 FSPYKNYVVAPGEQ
+1772 FTPYKNYVVAPGEQ

-1818 KIPVTLNITGEAQA
+1818 KIPVTLNITGEVQA

-1844 DENAMEPSYYEFH
+1844 DEYAMNPSYYEFY

-1863 KAFAITDV
+1863 KAFTITNV
-1871 ASEMFTVSE
+1871 ASEMFVAADP
-1880 SDDPDVEPSAPEG
+1880 DDPWAMPEAS
-1893 KLEVYAAQSNNGGDD
+1893 LEVYTSANNSGGDG

-1925 WIPYQSGMMAPIVVG
+1925 WIPYRSGMMAPIVVG

-1948 TPYNVYEVHKK
+1948 TPYNVYEVHAK
-1959 DFPLVFTVE
+1959 DYPLVFSVE
-1968 GLNEETHTSTI
+1968 GLENTEYNSTI

-2006 GTSTVNLKNDGEYK
+2006 GTSTVNLKNDGKYK

-2034 GNVDDGSNDPAPAYN
+2034 GNEYDDGNVPAPSYN
-2049 VISYPSEDV
+2049 VISYPSEDA

-2092 YDLPEGYKGNALY
+2092 YDLPTTGYENALY

-2120 GTGAA
+2120 GTGAS

-2179 IGHGKIHIV
+2179 IGHGKIHIP
-2188 KEKPR
+2188 KEEPL
-2193 EDGSYQ
+2193 DNGSYQ

-2227 GYKGSAM
+2227 GYKSSAM
-2234 MATKDGDMET
+2234 MATKDGDMEP

-2266 AYSYGAFGYFMT
+2266 AYSYGAFGFFMT

-2291 LNEKKD
+2291 LNEKKE
-2297 GEIASGKAI
+2297 GEIAPGKAL

-2319 AKNNKATL
+2319 SKNNKATL

-2342 IYLNK
+2342 IYLDK
-2347 NAAPIITAPEGETT
+2347 NAAPVITAPEGETT
-2361 VPEASKAMVPVTV
+2361 VPEASKAVVDVTV
-2374 ADAEGEAFTVSLND
+2374 ADAEGEAFTVSLED
-2388 ADGIASVE
+2388 ADGIAAVK
-2396 SYANEDGTQEGI
+2396 SYANEDGTQDGI

-2415 TVEAGGSLKLNV
+2415 TVEKGKSLKLNV
-2427 ALVPDYG
+2427 ALAPDYG

-2446 DESGNVSSVVVNYN
+2446 DESGNVSSAVVNYN

-2491 FFEDADGDAMTFSAQ
+2491 FFEDVDGDVMTFSAQ

-2555 DAATGISNV
+2555 DAATGINNV

-2621 SIALGKVAAGVYH
+2621 SVALGKVAAGVYH

>member
-1 MLNYSVAELRNNK
+1 
-14 TNMTRRLL
+14 MTRRLL

-108 VFPYAGKNEA
+108 VFPYAGKDEA
-118 KHKAFG
+118 KHKAAG

-167 ERFLEVSPAAV
+167 ERFLEISPAAV
-178 ARAAKAAS
+178 AKAAKAAS

-281 VINSSDIN
+281 VIKSSDIN

-345 AAIVYA
+345 ASIVYA
-351 ADRGASIAQCSWGAS
+351 ADRGASIAQCSWGAG
-366 VAGDEDKSVTEAVN
+366 VADEEDKSVTEAVD

-395 CIFAAGNNGE
+395 CIFASGNNGE
-405 EGDYYPGC
+405 EGNYYPGC

-517 EGLMGS
+517 KGLMGS

-555 LIEWVIPETEEKSID
+555 LIEWTIPETEEKSID

-697 SARNLK
+697 SGRIKN

-717 PTLAKRNA
+717 PTLVKRNA
-725 VASSDYKAENWPDTL
+725 VATSNYQAKDWPDTL
-740 TYSNYV
+740 TYSNQL

-778 TDLLIQGQNGQ
+778 TDLHFQGQNGQ
-789 NPEIEIYDGSRSISR
+789 NPVIEIYDGSRTIST
-804 ASLIQKINYDFW
+804 ASLIQKVNYDFW

-823 LKEQIYFAPGSSFW
+823 LKEQIHFAPGSSFW

-850 ATGKTE
+850 GTGKTT
-856 RTDIAQYSFYSSD
+856 RTDVAQYSFYSSD

-884 SFESVASQL
+884 SFEAVASQL

-899 VSKNPD
+899 ISKNPD

-931 DGQKLVNGTYNFNIH
+931 DGQKLVNGTYKFNIH

-996 NSGYGVFGGN
+996 NSGYGVFAGK
-1006 YGMLQAPKNVKSSS
+1006 YGMLQASQNEVKSSS
-1020 DQFNVSKGANNIAA
+1020 DQFNVSKGAKNIAA

-1068 LVRGVASVPAKQNV
+1068 LVRGVASVPAQQSV
-1082 TPESYDAGDLKVG
+1082 TPEVYEAGDLKVG

-1163 TSQFTNDN
+1163 TSQFTNNN

-1245 GHKNGKLYIK
+1245 GHKNGKFYVK

-1322 NKVQEDNDGLDA
+1322 SKVQEDNDGLNA
-1334 PYYDIV
+1334 PYYDIQ

-1376 LAANDELV
+1376 LAANDDLV

-1402 SSTVKMTANIVGD
+1402 SASVKLTANIVGD

-1550 EGDENLAFSVEP
+1550 EGDENLTFSAEP
-1562 ASWFSASD
+1562 ASWYTASD
-1570 LEAAGKSSVDY
+1570 LEANGNSTVDY
-1581 VFKSKLDGFDIPYN
+1581 VFKSKLDGFDVPYN

-1609 AYYIDK
+1609 AYYINK

-1630 GKKYKSMY
+1630 GQKYKSMY

-1708 GNTMMQGMNFE
+1708 GNTMMLGMNFE

-1729 FQYNVDPDGFQ
+1729 FQYHVDPDGFQ

-1760 ADMYITDGNAVE
+1760 ADMYITDGNTIE
-1772 FSPYKNYVVAPGEQ
+1772 FTPYKNYVVAPGKQ

-1818 KIPVTLNITGEAQA
+1818 KIPVTLNITGEVQA

-1844 DENAMEPSYYEFH
+1844 DEFAMYPSYYEFY

-1863 KAFAITDV
+1863 KAFTITNV
-1871 ASEMFTVSE
+1871 ASEMFVAADP
-1880 SDDPDVEPSAPEG
+1880 DDPWAMPEAS
-1893 KLEVYAAQSNNGGDD
+1893 LEVYTSANNSGGDG

-1925 WIPYQSGMMAPIVVG
+1925 WIPYWSGMMAPIVVG
-1940 EDTVKFRI
+1940 TDTVKFRI
-1948 TPYNVYEVHKK
+1948 TPYKVNEVHAK
-1959 DFPLVFTVE
+1959 DYPLVFTVE
-1968 GLNEETHTSTI
+1968 GLENTEYNSTI

-2034 GNVDDGSNDPAPAYN
+2034 GNEYEDGNDPAPAYN
-2049 VISYPSEDV
+2049 VISYPSEDA

-2092 YDLPEGYKGNALY
+2092 YDLPPGYEGNALY

-2120 GTGAA
+2120 GTGAS

-2179 IGHGKIHIV
+2179 IGHGKIHID
-2188 KEKPR
+2188 KEEPL
-2193 EDGSYQ
+2193 DNGSYQ

-2227 GYKGSAM
+2227 GYKSSAM

-2257 VDIEALYDN
+2257 VDIETLYDN

-2297 GEIASGKAI
+2297 GEIAPGKAI

-2342 IYLNK
+2342 IYLDK
-2347 NAAPIITAPEGETT
+2347 NAAPVITAPAGETT

-2396 SYANEDGTQEGI
+2396 SYANEDGTQKGI

-2491 FFEDADGDAMTFSAQ
+2491 FFEDVDGDVMTFSAQ

-2555 DAATGISNV
+2555 DAATGINNV

-2609 KTLQNVHAGDKA
+2609 KTLQNVHSGDKA
-2621 SIALGKVAAGVYH
+2621 SVALGKVAAGVYH

>member
-1 MLNYSVAELRNNK
+1 M
-14 TNMTRRLL
+14 
-22 LLVCAVLCLG
+22 LCLG

-68 RMIAAKLP
+68 RMVAAKLP
-76 LSVKGTNKKY
+76 LSVKGTNRKY

-222 ETGVTGSKDVVVAII
+222 ETGVTGSKDVLVAII

-345 AAIVYA
+345 AALVYA

-366 VAGDEDKSVTEAVN
+366 VAGDEDKSVTEAVD

-405 EGDYYPGC
+405 EGNYYPGC

-778 TDLLIQGQNGQ
+778 TDLRIQGQNGKD
-789 NPEIEIYDGSRSISR
+789 PEIEIYDGSRSISK
-804 ASLIQKINYDFW
+804 ASLIQKVNYDFW

-850 ATGKTE
+850 ATGKTA

-931 DGQKLVNGTYNFNIH
+931 DGQKLVNGTYKFNIH

-985 GQTKTIDVELT
+985 GQTKTLDVELT
-996 NSGYGVFGGN
+996 NSGYGVFGGQ

-1020 DQFNVSKGANNIAA
+1020 DQFNVSKGTNNIAA

-1068 LVRGVASVPAKQNV
+1068 LVRGVASVPAQQSV
-1082 TPESYDAGDLKVG
+1082 TPDVYEAGDLKVG

-1122 EKIVGSTAKVHK
+1122 EKIVGSKARVHK
-1134 FGYTTIS
+1134 FGYTTVS

-1245 GHKNGKLYIK
+1245 GHKNGKLYVK

-1284 VEVYY
+1284 VEVFY

-1307 VSDIAASDPCIFVDA
+1307 VSDIAAADPCIFVDA

-1376 LAANDELV
+1376 LAANDDLV

-1402 SSTVKMTANIVGD
+1402 SSTVKLTANIVGD
-1415 NLKAEAALDSTSVD
+1415 NLKAEAALDSASVD

-1467 AEEMKAAF
+1467 AEDMNAAF

-1506 DGTTKEIPLKAE
+1506 DGTTREIPLKAE

-1528 PESLK
+1528 PESLE

-1694 KAKDDEVIVSYKNY
+1694 KAKDDEVIVSYMNY

-1760 ADMYITDGNAVE
+1760 SDMYITDGNTVE
-1772 FSPYKNYVVAPGEQ
+1772 FTPYKNYVVAPGEQ
-1786 VEMPVE
+1786 VEMPVV
-1792 LKANQLADT
+1792 LKADQLADT

-1808 TTNDPSRASV
+1808 TTNDPSKPSV
-1818 KIPVTLNITGEAQA
+1818 KIPVTLNITGEAKA

-1863 KAFAITDV
+1863 KAFAITDI
-1871 ASEMFTVSE
+1871 ASEMFVAADP
-1880 SDDPDVEPSAPEG
+1880 DDPWAMPEAS
-1893 KLEVYAAQSNNGGDD
+1893 LEVYTSANNSGDD
-1908 GIDPGPLA
+1908 GIDPGPMALA
-1916 LSDDATAKA
+1916 ADAAKA
-1925 WIPYQSGMMAPIVVG
+1925 WVPYQSGMMAPIVVG

-1948 TPYNVYEVHKK
+1948 TPYNVSEVHAK
-1959 DFPLVFTVE
+1959 DYPLVFSVE
-1968 GLNEETHTSTI
+1968 GLENTEYNSTI

-2006 GTSTVNLKNDGEYK
+2006 GTSTVNLMNDGEYK

-2034 GNVDDGSNDPAPAYN
+2034 GNEYEDGNDPAPAYN

-2067 EKISGKKGMVKA
+2067 EKISGKKGMLKA

-2092 YDLPEGYKGNALY
+2092 YDLPTGYEGNALY

-2120 GTGAA
+2120 GTGAS

-2179 IGHGKIHIV
+2179 IGHGKIHIA
-2188 KEKPR
+2188 KEEPR

-2208 NPIYINPADTF
+2208 NPVYINPADTF

-2227 GYKGSAM
+2227 GYKSSAL

-2257 VDIEALYDN
+2257 VDIETLYDN

-2291 LNEKKD
+2291 LNEKKE
-2297 GEIASGKAI
+2297 GEVAPGEAL

-2319 AKNNKATL
+2319 SKNNKATL
-2327 VVKSNDPYNKLYNYH
+2327 VVKSNDPMNKLYNYH
-2342 IYLNK
+2342 IYLDK
-2347 NAAPIITAPEGETT
+2347 NAAPVITAPEGETT
-2361 VPEASKAMVPVTV
+2361 VPEASKAMAPVTV

-2388 ADGIASVE
+2388 ADGIATVE
-2396 SYANEDGTQEGI
+2396 SYENEDGTQDGI
-2408 SESNGTY
+2408 SENNGTY

-2427 ALVPDYG
+2427 ALAPAYG
-2434 TAGKHTFTVNAK
+2434 TAGKHSFAVNAK
-2446 DESGNVSSVVVNYN
+2446 DEAGNVSSAVVNYN

-2473 ADLALKGGETSA
+2473 ADLVLRGGETSA

-2525 AKQVSGSTNINVVA
+2525 AKQMPGSTNINVVA

-2555 DAATGISNV
+2555 DVATGISNV
-2564 VADASKGDV
+2564 VAGGSKGDV
-2573 TVNGDAENGNL
+2573 AVNGDAENGNL
-2584 NVTIDADADKV
+2584 NVTIGADADKV

-2609 KTLQNVHAGDKA
+2609 KTLLNVHAGDKA
-2621 SIALGKVAAGVYH
+2621 GVALGKVAAGVYH

-2647 FVAK
+2647 FAAK

>member
-1 MLNYSVAELRNNK
+1 
-14 TNMTRRLL
+14 MTRRLL

-108 VFPYAGKNEA
+108 VFPYAGKDEA
-118 KHKAFG
+118 KHKAAG

-167 ERFLEVSPAAV
+167 ERFLEISPAAV
-178 ARAAKAAS
+178 AKAAKAAS

-351 ADRGASIAQCSWGAS
+351 ADRGASIAQCSWGAG
-366 VAGDEDKSVTEAVN
+366 VADEEDKSVTEAVD

-405 EGDYYPGC
+405 EGNYYPGC

-555 LIEWVIPETEEKSID
+555 LIEWTIPETEEKSID

-681 LKYQLTTATT
+681 LKYQLTTATA

-697 SARNLK
+697 SGRIKN

-717 PTLAKRNA
+717 PTLVKRNA
-725 VASSDYKAENWPDTL
+725 VATSNYQAKDWPDTL
-740 TYSNYV
+740 TYSNQL

-778 TDLLIQGQNGQ
+778 TDLHFQGQNGQ
-789 NPEIEIYDGSRSISR
+789 NPVIEIYDGSRTIST
-804 ASLIQKINYDFW
+804 ASLIQKVNYDFW

-823 LKEQIYFAPGSSFW
+823 LKEQIHFAPGSSFW

-850 ATGKTE
+850 GTGKTT
-856 RTDIAQYSFYSSD
+856 RTDVAQYSFYSSD

-884 SFESVASQL
+884 SFEAVASQL

-899 VSKNPD
+899 ISKNPD

-931 DGQKLVNGTYNFNIH
+931 DGQKLVNGTYKFNIH

-996 NSGYGVFGGN
+996 NSGYGVFAGK
-1006 YGMLQAPKNVKSSS
+1006 YGMLQASQNEVKSSS

-1068 LVRGVASVPAKQNV
+1068 LVRGVASVPAKQTV
-1082 TPESYDAGDLKVG
+1082 TPDVYEAGDLKVG

-1163 TSQFTNDN
+1163 TSQFTNNN

-1245 GHKNGKLYIK
+1245 GHKNGKFYVK

-1322 NKVQEDNDGLDA
+1322 NKVQEDNDGLNA
-1334 PYYDIV
+1334 PYYDIQ

-1376 LAANDELV
+1376 LAANDDLV

-1402 SSTVKMTANIVGD
+1402 SASVKLTANIVGD

-1550 EGDENLAFSVEP
+1550 EGDENLTFSAEP
-1562 ASWFSASD
+1562 ASWYTASD
-1570 LEAAGKSSVDY
+1570 LEANGNSTVDY
-1581 VFKSKLDGFDIPYN
+1581 VFKSKLDGFDVPYN

-1609 AYYIDK
+1609 AYYINK

-1708 GNTMMQGMNFE
+1708 GNTMMLGMNFE

-1729 FQYNVDPDGFQ
+1729 FQYHVDPDGFQ

-1760 ADMYITDGNAVE
+1760 ADMYITDGNTIE
-1772 FSPYKNYVVAPGEQ
+1772 FTPYKNYVVAPGEQ

-1818 KIPVTLNITGEAQA
+1818 KIPVTLNITGEVQA

-1844 DENAMEPSYYEFH
+1844 DENPMYPSYYEFY

-1863 KAFAITDV
+1863 KAFTITNV
-1871 ASEMFTVSE
+1871 ASEMFVAADP
-1880 SDDPDVEPSAPEG
+1880 DDPWAMPEAS
-1893 KLEVYAAQSNNGGDD
+1893 LEVYTSANNSGGDG

-1925 WIPYQSGMMAPIVVG
+1925 WVPYRSGMMAPIVVG

-1948 TPYNVYEVHKK
+1948 TPYNVSEVHAK
-1959 DFPLVFTVE
+1959 DYPLVFSVE
-1968 GLNEETHTSTI
+1968 GLENTEYNSTI

-2006 GTSTVNLKNDGEYK
+2006 GTSTVNLMNDGKYK
-2020 LTYSLSLDPSGRDA
+2020 LIYSLSLDPSGRDA
-2034 GNVDDGSNDPAPAYN
+2034 GNVDDGSNVPAPSYN

-2079 LGLKKVKDDQKFI
+2079 LGLKKVKDDQKFF
-2092 YDLPEGYKGNALY
+2092 YDLPSGYEGNALY

-2120 GTGAA
+2120 GTGAS

-2188 KEKPR
+2188 KEEPR
-2193 EDGSYQ
+2193 DDGSYQ
-2199 GAARMLEFD
+2199 GAPRMLEFD

-2227 GYKGSAM
+2227 GYKSSAM

-2257 VDIEALYDN
+2257 VDIETLYDN

-2291 LNEKKD
+2291 LNEKKE
-2297 GEIASGKAI
+2297 GEIAPGEAL
-2306 PVQFEVNAKSAYF
+2306 PVLFEVNAKSAYF
-2319 AKNNKATL
+2319 SKNNKATL

-2342 IYLNK
+2342 IYLDK
-2347 NAAPIITAPEGETT
+2347 NAAPVITAPAGETT

-2491 FFEDADGDAMTFSAQ
+2491 FFEDVDGDVMTFSAQ

-2555 DAATGISNV
+2555 DAATGINNV

-2621 SIALGKVAAGVYH
+2621 SVALGKVAAGVYH

>member
-1 MLNYSVAELRNNK
+1 
-14 TNMTRRLL
+14 MTRRLL

-68 RMIAAKLP
+68 RMVAAKLP
-76 LSVKGTNKKY
+76 LSVKGTNRKY

-366 VAGDEDKSVTEAVN
+366 VAGDEDKSVTEAVD

-725 VASSDYKAENWPDTL
+725 VASSDYKVENWPDTL

-931 DGQKLVNGTYNFNIH
+931 DGQKLVNGTYEFNIH

-996 NSGYGVFGGN
+996 NSGYGVFGGK

-1034 RSTGTLPVTF
+1034 RSIGTLPVTF

-1068 LVRGVASVPAKQNV
+1068 LVRGVASVPAKQSV
-1082 TPESYDAGDLKVG
+1082 TPDVYEAGDLKVG

-1158 DEKDI
+1158 DETDI

-1245 GHKNGKLYIK
+1245 GHKNGKLYVK
-1255 FKDVVTPATNGG
+1255 FKNVVTPATNGG

-1334 PYYDIV
+1334 PYYDIQ

-1402 SSTVKMTANIVGD
+1402 SASVKLTANIVGD

-1550 EGDENLAFSVEP
+1550 KGDEDLTFSAEP

-1832 EFPEVIN
+1832 EFPEIIN

-1844 DENAMEPSYYEFH
+1844 DENAMDPSYYEFY

-1863 KAFAITDV
+1863 KAFTITDV
-1871 ASEMFTVSE
+1871 ASEMFTGSE

-1893 KLEVYAAQSNNGGDD
+1893 GLEVYTAQSNNGGDD
-1908 GIDPGPLA
+1908 GIDPGPMALA
-1916 LSDDATAKA
+1916 ADAAKA
-1925 WIPYQSGMMAPIVVG
+1925 WVPYKSGMMTPIVVG
-1940 EDTVKFRI
+1940 TDTVKFRI
-1948 TPYNVYEVHKK
+1948 APYNVYEVHKK

-2006 GTSTVNLKNDGEYK
+2006 GTRTVNLKNDGEYK

-2067 EKISGKKGMVKA
+2067 EKISGKKGMLKT

-2092 YDLPEGYKGNALY
+2092 YDLPKGYEGNALY
-2105 YPVLNPVANAQAALM
+2105 YPVLNPVENAQAALM
-2120 GTGAA
+2120 GTGAT

-2188 KEKPR
+2188 KEDPR

-2297 GEIASGKAI
+2297 GEIAPGKAI

-2327 VVKSNDPYNKLYNYH
+2327 VVKSNDPCNKLCNYH
-2342 IYLNK
+2342 IYLDK
-2347 NAAPIITAPEGETT
+2347 NAAPVITAPEGETT
-2361 VPEASKAMVPVTV
+2361 VPEASKAIVPVTV

-2396 SYANEDGTQEGI
+2396 SYANENGTQEGI

-2446 DESGNVSSVVVNYN
+2446 DESGNVSSAVVNYN

-2491 FFEDADGDAMTFSAQ
+2491 FFEDADGDVMTFSAQ

-2564 VADASKGDV
+2564 VAGASKGDV

-2584 NVTIDADADKV
+2584 NVTIGADADKV

-2621 SIALGKVAAGVYH
+2621 SVALGKVAAGVYH

>member
-1 MLNYSVAELRNNK
+1 
-14 TNMTRRLL
+14 MTRRLL

-46 QSAESNFVEGVV
+46 QSAEPNFVEGVV

-68 RMIAAKLP
+68 RMVAAKLP
-76 LSVKGTNKKY
+76 LSVKGTNRKY

-366 VAGDEDKSVTEAVN
+366 VADDEDKSVTAAVD

-405 EGDYYPGC
+405 EGNYYPGC

-649 QVDQKNLSMTV
+649 QVDQKNLYMTV

-697 SARNLK
+697 SGRIKN

-717 PTLAKRNA
+717 PTLVKRNA
-725 VASSDYKAENWPDTL
+725 VATSNYQAKDWPDTL
-740 TYSNYV
+740 TYSNQV

-778 TDLLIQGQNGQ
+778 TDLRFQGQNGQ
-789 NPEIEIYDGSRSISR
+789 DPVIEIYDGSRSIST
-804 ASLIQKINYDFW
+804 ASLIQKVNYDFW
-816 AYNYPIT
+816 AYKYDIS
-823 LKEQIYFAPGSSFW
+823 LKEQIHFAPGTSFW

-850 ATGKTE
+850 ATGKTN
-856 RTDIAQYSFYSSD
+856 RTDVAQYSFYSSD

-884 SFESVASQL
+884 SFEAIASQL

-899 VSKNPD
+899 ISKNPD

-921 NESQKVTLKN
+921 SESQKVTLKN
-931 DGQKLVNGTYNFNIH
+931 DGQKLVNGTYKFNIH

-969 PELHSQQ
+969 PELHSQK

-996 NSGYGVFGGN
+996 NSGYGVFGGQ

-1020 DQFNVSKGANNIAA
+1020 NQFNVSKGANNIAA

-1068 LVRGVASVPAKQNV
+1068 LVRGVASIPAQQSV
-1082 TPESYDAGDLKVG
+1082 TPDVYEAGDLKVG

-1122 EKIVGSTAKVHK
+1122 EKIVGSKARVHK
-1134 FGYTTIS
+1134 FGYTTVS

-1245 GHKNGKLYIK
+1245 GHKNGKLYVK

-1307 VSDIAASDPCIFVDA
+1307 VSDIAAADPCIFVDA
-1322 NKVQEDNDGLDA
+1322 NKVQESNDGLDA

-1376 LAANDELV
+1376 LAANDNLV

-1402 SSTVKMTANIVGD
+1402 SSTVKLTANIVGD
-1415 NLKAEAALDSTSVD
+1415 NLKAEAALDSASVD

-1439 QRTVLLSNNGKDA
+1439 QRTVLLSNNGKDV

-1467 AEEMKAAF
+1467 AEEMNAAF

-1528 PESLK
+1528 PESLE

-1570 LEAAGKSSVDY
+1570 LEATGKSSVDY

-1808 TTNDPSRASV
+1808 TTNDPSRASI

-1871 ASEMFTVSE
+1871 ASEMFVAADP
-1880 SDDPDVEPSAPEG
+1880 DDPWAMPEAS
-1893 KLEVYAAQSNNGGDD
+1893 LEVYTSANNSGDD
-1908 GIDPGPLA
+1908 GIDPGPMALA
-1916 LSDDATAKA
+1916 ADAAKA
-1925 WIPYQSGMMAPIVVG
+1925 WVPYQSGMMAPIVVG

-1948 TPYNVYEVHKK
+1948 TPYNVSEVHAK
-1959 DFPLVFTVE
+1959 DYPLVFSVE
-1968 GLNEETHTSTI
+1968 GLENTEYNSTI

-2006 GTSTVNLKNDGEYK
+2006 GTSTVNLMNDGAYK
-2020 LTYSLSLDPSGRDA
+2020 LTYSLNLDPSGRDA
-2034 GNVDDGSNDPAPAYN
+2034 GNVDDGSNDPAPAFN

-2067 EKISGKKGMVKA
+2067 EKISGKKGMLKA

-2092 YDLPEGYKGNALY
+2092 YDLPSGYEGNALY

-2120 GTGAA
+2120 GTGAS

-2188 KEKPR
+2188 KEEPR
-2193 EDGSYQ
+2193 DDGSYQ

-2227 GYKGSAM
+2227 GYKSSAM

-2257 VDIEALYDN
+2257 VDIETLYDN

-2291 LNEKKD
+2291 LNEKKE
-2297 GEIASGKAI
+2297 GEIAPGEAL

-2342 IYLNK
+2342 IYLDK
-2347 NAAPIITAPEGETT
+2347 NAAPVITAPEGETT

-2388 ADGIASVE
+2388 ADGIATVE
-2396 SYANEDGTQEGI
+2396 SYENEDGTQDGI

-2427 ALVPDYG
+2427 ALAPAYG
-2434 TAGKHTFTVNAK
+2434 TAGKHSFAVNAK
-2446 DESGNVSSVVVNYN
+2446 DEAGNVSSAVVNYN

-2525 AKQVSGSTNINVVA
+2525 AKQMPGSTNINVVA

-2550 IALTV
+2550 ITLTV
-2555 DAATGISNV
+2555 DVATGISNV
-2564 VADASKGDV
+2564 VAGGSKGDV
-2573 TVNGDAENGNL
+2573 AVNGDAENGNL
-2584 NVTIDADADKV
+2584 NVTIGADADKV

-2609 KTLQNVHAGDKA
+2609 KTLLNVHAGDKA
-2621 SIALGKVAAGVYH
+2621 GVALGKVAAGVYH

-2647 FVAK
+2647 FAAK

>member
-1 MLNYSVAELRNNK
+1 
-14 TNMTRRLL
+14 MTRRLL

-68 RMIAAKLP
+68 RMVAAKLP
-76 LSVKGTNKKY
+76 LSVKGTNRKY

-351 ADRGASIAQCSWGAS
+351 ADRGASIAQCSWGAG
-366 VAGDEDKSVTEAVN
+366 VADEEDKSITAAVD

-405 EGDYYPGC
+405 EGNYYPGC

-517 EGLMGS
+517 KGLMGS

-555 LIEWVIPETEEKSID
+555 LIEWTIPETEEKSID
-570 HHVIYYSTEAFS
+570 HHVIYYSTEDFS

-592 ATVDTKFKYSGDKMS
+592 VSVDTKFKYSGDKMS

-640 ATTNAGPKV
+640 ATTNSGPKV

-697 SARNLK
+697 SGRIKN

-717 PTLAKRNA
+717 PTLVKRNA
-725 VASSDYKAENWPDTL
+725 VATSNYQAKDWPDTL
-740 TYSNYV
+740 TYSNQL

-778 TDLLIQGQNGQ
+778 TDLRFQGQNGQ
-789 NPEIEIYDGSRSISR
+789 NPVIEIYDGSRTIST
-804 ASLIQKINYDFW
+804 ASLIQKVNYDFW

-823 LKEQIYFAPGSSFW
+823 LKEQIHFAPGSSFW

-850 ATGKTE
+850 GTGKTT
-856 RTDIAQYSFYSSD
+856 RTDVAQYSFYSSD

-884 SFESVASQL
+884 SFEAVASQL

-899 VSKNPD
+899 ISKNPD

-931 DGQKLVNGTYNFNIH
+931 DGQKLVNGTYKFNIH

-957 QVALAMTVKGYK
+957 QVALTMTVKGYK

-996 NSGYGVFGGN
+996 NSGYGVFGGQ
-1006 YGMLQAPKNVKSSS
+1006 YGMLQAPKNIKSSS
-1020 DQFNVSKGANNIAA
+1020 DQFNVSKSANNIAA

-1068 LVRGVASVPAKQNV
+1068 LVRGVASVPAQQSV
-1082 TPESYDAGDLKVG
+1082 TPEVYEAGDLKVG

-1141 NVAGDESFE
+1141 NVAGDKSFE

-1163 TSQFTNDN
+1163 TSQFTNNN

-1245 GHKNGKLYIK
+1245 GHKNGKLYVK
-1255 FKDVVTPATNGG
+1255 FKDVVTPATNGA

-1322 NKVQEDNDGLDA
+1322 NKVQESNGGLNA
-1334 PYYDIV
+1334 PYYDIQ

-1376 LAANDELV
+1376 LAANDDLV

-1402 SSTVKMTANIVGD
+1402 SASVKLTANIVGD

-1467 AEEMKAAF
+1467 AEEIKAAF

-1550 EGDENLAFSVEP
+1550 EGDENLTFSAEP
-1562 ASWFSASD
+1562 ASWYTASD
-1570 LEAAGKSSVDY
+1570 LEAKGNSTVDY
-1581 VFKSKLDGFDIPYN
+1581 VFKSKLDGFDIPYK

-1609 AYYIDK
+1609 AYYINK
-1615 TDFKKVEL
+1615 TDFKKVTL

-1630 GKKYKSMY
+1630 GKKYKEMY

-1708 GNTMMQGMNFE
+1708 GNTMMLGMNFE

-1729 FQYNVDPDGFQ
+1729 FQYHVDPDGFQ

-1760 ADMYITDGNAVE
+1760 ADMYITDGNTVE
-1772 FSPYKNYVVAPGEQ
+1772 FTPYKNYVVAPGEQ

-1801 YDYELNV
+1801 YDCELNV
-1808 TTNDPSRASV
+1808 TTNDPSKPSV
-1818 KIPVTLNITGEAQA
+1818 KIPVTLNITGEVQA

-1844 DENAMEPSYYEFH
+1844 DEYAMYPSYYEFY

-1863 KAFAITDV
+1863 KAFTITNV
-1871 ASEMFTVSE
+1871 ASEMFVA
-1880 SDDPDVEPSAPEG
+1880 DDPDDPWAMPEAS
-1893 KLEVYAAQSNNGGDD
+1893 LEVYTSANNSGDD
-1908 GIDPGPLA
+1908 GIDPGPMALA
-1916 LSDDATAKA
+1916 ADAAKA
-1925 WIPYQSGMMAPIVVG
+1925 WVPYQSGMMAPIVVG

-1948 TPYNVYEVHKK
+1948 TPYNVSEVHAK
-1959 DFPLVFTVE
+1959 DYPLVFSVE
-1968 GLNEETHTSTI
+1968 GLENTEYNSTI

-2034 GNVDDGSNDPAPAYN
+2034 GNEYEDGNDPAPAYN

-2067 EKISGKKGMVKA
+2067 EKISGKKGMLKA

-2092 YDLPEGYKGNALY
+2092 YDLPTGYEGNALY

-2120 GTGAA
+2120 GTGAS

-2179 IGHGKIHIV
+2179 IGHGKIHIA
-2188 KEKPR
+2188 KEEPR

-2286 PWIKL
+2286 SWIKL
-2291 LNEKKD
+2291 LNEKKE
-2297 GEIASGKAI
+2297 GEIAPGEAL

-2342 IYLNK
+2342 IYLDK
-2347 NAAPIITAPEGETT
+2347 NAAPVITAPEGETT

-2388 ADGIASVE
+2388 ADGIATVE
-2396 SYANEDGTQEGI
+2396 SYENEDGTQDGI

-2427 ALVPDYG
+2427 ALAPAYG
-2434 TAGKHTFTVNAK
+2434 TAGKHSFAVNAK
-2446 DESGNVSSVVVNYN
+2446 DEAGNVSSAVVNYN

-2473 ADLALKGGETSA
+2473 ADLVLKGGETSA

-2525 AKQVSGSTNINVVA
+2525 AKQMPGSTNINVVA

-2550 IALTV
+2550 ITLTV
-2555 DAATGISNV
+2555 DVATGISNV
-2564 VADASKGDV
+2564 VAGGSKGDV
-2573 TVNGDAENGNL
+2573 AVNGDAENGNL
-2584 NVTIDADADKV
+2584 NVTIGADADKV

-2609 KTLQNVHAGDKA
+2609 KTLLNVHAGDKA
-2621 SIALGKVAAGVYH
+2621 GVALGKVAAGVYH

-2647 FVAK
+2647 FAAK

>member
-1 MLNYSVAELRNNK
+1 
-14 TNMTRRLL
+14 MTRRLL

-32 SNVRISAQSTSSTT
+32 SNVRISAQSASSTT

-68 RMIAAKLP
+68 RMVAAKLP
-76 LSVKGTNKKY
+76 LSVKGTNRKY

-118 KHKAFG
+118 KHKAFE

-178 ARAAKAAS
+178 AKAAKAAS

-222 ETGVTGSKDVVVAII
+222 ETGVTGSKDVLVAII

-281 VINSSDIN
+281 VINSSNIN

-345 AAIVYA
+345 AALVYA

-366 VAGDEDKSVTEAVN
+366 VAGDEDKSVTEAVD

-778 TDLLIQGQNGQ
+778 TDLRIQGQNGKD
-789 NPEIEIYDGSRSISR
+789 PEIEIYDGSRSISK
-804 ASLIQKINYDFW
+804 ASLIQKVNYDFW

-850 ATGKTE
+850 ATGKTA
-856 RTDIAQYSFYSSD
+856 RTDIAQHSFYSSD

-931 DGQKLVNGTYNFNIH
+931 DGQKLVNGTYKFNIH

-996 NSGYGVFGGN
+996 NSGYGVFGGQ

-1020 DQFNVSKGANNIAA
+1020 DQFYVSKGANNIAA

-1044 APTKEGNFSSTITL
+1044 APTKDGNFSSTITL
-1058 TDKNGNQHSF
+1058 TDKNGQQYSF
-1068 LVRGVASVPAKQNV
+1068 LVRGVASVPAQQSV
-1082 TPESYDAGDLKVG
+1082 TPDVYEAGDLKVG
-1095 GEDKTATITI
+1095 GEDKIATITI

-1122 EKIVGSTAKVHK
+1122 EKIVGSTARVHK
-1134 FGYTTIS
+1134 FGYTTVS
-1141 NVAGDESFE
+1141 NVAGDESFK

-1226 SAYTNS
+1226 SAYANS

-1245 GHKNGKLYIK
+1245 GHKNGKLYVK
-1255 FKDVVTPATNGG
+1255 FKDVVTPATNGA

-1307 VSDIAASDPCIFVDA
+1307 VSDIAAADPCIFVDA

-1376 LAANDELV
+1376 LAANDNLV

-1402 SSTVKMTANIVGD
+1402 SSTVKLTANIVGD
-1415 NLKAEAALDSTSVD
+1415 NLKAEAALDSASVD

-1467 AEEMKAAF
+1467 AEDMNAAF

-1528 PESLK
+1528 PESLE

-1719 VILRKDGSFK
+1719 VILRKDGTFK

-1808 TTNDPSRASV
+1808 TTNDPSRASI
-1818 KIPVTLNITGEAQA
+1818 KIPVTLNITGEAKA

-1871 ASEMFTVSE
+1871 ASEMFVAADP
-1880 SDDPDVEPSAPEG
+1880 DDPWAMPEAS
-1893 KLEVYAAQSNNGGDD
+1893 LEVYTSTSNSGDD
-1908 GIDPGPLA
+1908 GIAPGPMALA
-1916 LSDDATAKA
+1916 DDAAKA
-1925 WIPYQSGMMAPIVVG
+1925 WVPYQSGMMAPIVVG

-1948 TPYNVYEVHKK
+1948 TPYNVSEVHAK
-1959 DFPLVFTVE
+1959 DYPLVFSVE
-1968 GLNEETHTSTI
+1968 GLENTEYNSTI

-2006 GTSTVNLKNDGEYK
+2006 GTVTANLMNAGQYK
-2020 LTYSLSLDPSGRDA
+2020 LTYSLNLDPSGRDA

-2067 EKISGKKGMVKA
+2067 EKISGKKGMLKA

-2092 YDLPEGYKGNALY
+2092 YDLPTGYEGNALY

-2120 GTGAA
+2120 GTGAT

-2179 IGHGKIHIV
+2179 IGHGKIHIA
-2188 KEKPR
+2188 KEEPR

-2291 LNEKKD
+2291 LNEKKE
-2297 GEIASGKAI
+2297 GEIAPGEAL

-2342 IYLNK
+2342 IYLDK
-2347 NAAPIITAPEGETT
+2347 NAAPVITAPEGETT

-2396 SYANEDGTQEGI
+2396 SYENEDGTQEGI

-2427 ALVPDYG
+2427 ALVPGYG

-2446 DESGNVSSVVVNYN
+2446 DEAGNVSSVVVNYN

-2473 ADLALKGGETSA
+2473 ADLALKGGETSV

-2491 FFEDADGDAMTFSAQ
+2491 FFEDADGDAMTYSAQ
-2506 IADPSLAALYQS
+2506 IADPSLAALYLS

-2555 DAATGISNV
+2555 DAATGITNV
-2564 VADASKGDV
+2564 VAGASKGDV

-2584 NVTIDADADKV
+2584 NVTIGADADKV

-2609 KTLQNVHAGDKA
+2609 KTLQNVHAGDKV
-2621 SIALGKVAAGVYH
+2621 SVALGKVAAGVYH

-2647 FVAK
+2647 FAAK

>member
-1 MLNYSVAELRNNK
+1 
-14 TNMTRRLL
+14 MTRRLL

-108 VFPYAGKNEA
+108 VFPYAGKNET

-178 ARAAKAAS
+178 AKAAKAAS

-250 NVWINTAELNG
+250 NVWINEAELNG

-366 VAGDEDKSVTEAVN
+366 VAGDEDKSVTEAVD

-804 ASLIQKINYDFW
+804 ASLIQKVNYDFW

-850 ATGKTE
+850 ATGKTA

-911 PEPISGEVRP
+911 PEPISGEVRS

-931 DGQKLVNGTYNFNIH
+931 DGQKLVNGTYEFNIH

-996 NSGYGVFGGN
+996 NSGYGVFGGK
-1006 YGMLQAPKNVKSSS
+1006 YGMLQSPKNVKSSS

-1068 LVRGVASVPAKQNV
+1068 LVRGVASVPAQQSV
-1082 TPESYDAGDLKVG
+1082 TPDVYEAGDLKVG

-1122 EKIVGSTAKVHK
+1122 EKIVGSKARVHK
-1134 FGYTTIS
+1134 FGYTTVS

-1226 SAYTNS
+1226 SAYANS

-1245 GHKNGKLYIK
+1245 GHKNGKLYVK
-1255 FKDVVTPATNGG
+1255 FKDVVTPATNGA

-1284 VEVYY
+1284 VEVFY

-1307 VSDIAASDPCIFVDA
+1307 VSDIAAADPCIFVDA
-1322 NKVQEDNDGLDA
+1322 NKVQESNDGLDA

-1376 LAANDELV
+1376 LAANDNLV

-1402 SSTVKMTANIVGD
+1402 SSTVKLTANIVGD

-1729 FQYNVDPDGFQ
+1729 FQYNVDSDGFQ

-1832 EFPEVIN
+1832 KFPEIIN

-1844 DENAMEPSYYEFH
+1844 DENAMDPSYYEFY

-1863 KAFAITDV
+1863 KAFTITDV
-1871 ASEMFTVSE
+1871 ASEMFTGSE

-1893 KLEVYAAQSNNGGDD
+1893 ELEVYTAQSNNGGDD
-1908 GIDPGPLA
+1908 GIDPGPMALA
-1916 LSDDATAKA
+1916 ADAAKA
-1925 WIPYQSGMMAPIVVG
+1925 WVPYKSGMMAPIVVG
-1940 EDTVKFRI
+1940 TDTVKFRI
-1948 TPYNVYEVHKK
+1948 APYNVYEVHKK

-2006 GTSTVNLKNDGEYK
+2006 GTRTVNLKNDGEYK

-2067 EKISGKKGMVKA
+2067 EKISGKKGMLKA

-2092 YDLPEGYKGNALY
+2092 YDLPAGYEGNALY

-2120 GTGAA
+2120 GTGAT

-2188 KEKPR
+2188 KEIPR

-2199 GAARMLEFD
+2199 GAARMLKFD

-2297 GEIASGKAI
+2297 GEIAPGEAI

-2342 IYLNK
+2342 IYLDK
-2347 NAAPIITAPEGETT
+2347 NAAPVITAPEGETT

-2434 TAGKHTFTVNAK
+2434 TEGKHSFAVNAK

-2491 FFEDADGDAMTFSAQ
+2491 FFEDADGDVMTFSAQ

-2564 VADASKGDV
+2564 VAGASKGDV

-2584 NVTIDADADKV
+2584 NVTIGADADKV

-2621 SIALGKVAAGVYH
+2621 SVALGKVAAGVYH

>member
-1 MLNYSVAELRNNK
+1 
-14 TNMTRRLL
+14 MTRRLL

-108 VFPYAGKNEA
+108 VFPYAGKDEA
-118 KHKAFG
+118 KHKAAG

-167 ERFLEVSPAAV
+167 ERFLEISPAAV
-178 ARAAKAAS
+178 AKAAKAAS

-351 ADRGASIAQCSWGAS
+351 ADRGASIAQCSWGAG
-366 VAGDEDKSVTEAVN
+366 VADEEDKSVTEAVD

-395 CIFAAGNNGE
+395 CIFASGNNGE
-405 EGDYYPGC
+405 EGNYYPGC

-484 ILSKYGNKQ
+484 ILSKYGNEQ

-517 EGLMGS
+517 KGLMGS

-555 LIEWVIPETEEKSID
+555 LIEWTIPETEEKSID

-640 ATTNAGPKV
+640 ATTNSGPKV

-697 SARNLK
+697 SGRIKN

-717 PTLAKRNA
+717 PTLVKRNA
-725 VASSDYKAENWPDTL
+725 VATSNYQAKDWPDTL
-740 TYSNYV
+740 TYSNQL

-778 TDLLIQGQNGQ
+778 TDLHFQGQNGQ
-789 NPEIEIYDGSRSISR
+789 NPVIEIYDGSRTIST
-804 ASLIQKINYDFW
+804 ASLIQKVNYDFW

-823 LKEQIYFAPGSSFW
+823 LKEQIHFAPGSSFW

-850 ATGKTE
+850 GTGKTT
-856 RTDIAQYSFYSSD
+856 RTDVAQYSFYSSD

-884 SFESVASQL
+884 SFEAVANQL

-899 VSKNPD
+899 ISKNPD

-931 DGQKLVNGTYNFNIH
+931 DGQKLVNGTYKFNIH

-996 NSGYGVFGGN
+996 NSGYGVFAGK
-1006 YGMLQAPKNVKSSS
+1006 YGMLQASQNEVKSSS
-1020 DQFNVSKGANNIAA
+1020 DQFNVSKGAKNIAA

-1068 LVRGVASVPAKQNV
+1068 LVRGVASVPAKQTV
-1082 TPESYDAGDLKVG
+1082 TPDVYEAGDLKVG

-1141 NVAGDESFE
+1141 NVAGDESFK
-1150 YEPAPELA
+1150 YEAAPELA

-1163 TSQFTNDN
+1163 TSQFTNNN

-1245 GHKNGKLYIK
+1245 GHKNGKFYVK

-1322 NKVQEDNDGLDA
+1322 NKVQEDNDGLNA
-1334 PYYDIV
+1334 PYYDIQ

-1376 LAANDELV
+1376 LAANDDLV

-1402 SSTVKMTANIVGD
+1402 SASVKLTANIVGD

-1550 EGDENLAFSVEP
+1550 EGDENLTFSAEP
-1562 ASWFSASD
+1562 ASWYTASD
-1570 LEAAGKSSVDY
+1570 LEANGNSTVDY
-1581 VFKSKLDGFDIPYN
+1581 VFKSKLDGFDVPYN

-1609 AYYIDK
+1609 AYYINK

-1708 GNTMMQGMNFE
+1708 GNTMMLGMNFE

-1729 FQYNVDPDGFQ
+1729 FQYHVDPDGFQ

-1760 ADMYITDGNAVE
+1760 ADMYITDGNTVE
-1772 FSPYKNYVVAPGEQ
+1772 FTPYKNYVVAPGEQ

-1818 KIPVTLNITGEAQA
+1818 KIPVTLNITGEVQA

-1844 DENAMEPSYYEFH
+1844 DEYAMYPSYYEFY

-1863 KAFAITDV
+1863 KAFTITNV
-1871 ASEMFTVSE
+1871 ASEMFVAADP
-1880 SDDPDVEPSAPEG
+1880 DDPWAMPEAS
-1893 KLEVYAAQSNNGGDD
+1893 LEVYTSANNSGGDG

-1925 WIPYQSGMMAPIVVG
+1925 WIPYQSGKMAPIVVG
-1940 EDTVKFRI
+1940 TDTVKFRI
-1948 TPYNVYEVHKK
+1948 TPYNVYEVHAK
-1959 DFPLVFTVE
+1959 DYPLVFTVE
-1968 GLNEETHTSTI
+1968 GLENTEYNSTI

-2006 GTSTVNLKNDGEYK
+2006 GTSTVNLMNDGKYK
-2020 LTYSLSLDPSGRDA
+2020 LIYSLSLDPSGRDA
-2034 GNVDDGSNDPAPAYN
+2034 GNVDDGSNVPAPSYN

-2092 YDLPEGYKGNALY
+2092 YDLPKGYEGNALY

-2120 GTGAA
+2120 GTGAS

-2179 IGHGKIHIV
+2179 IGHGKIHII

-2193 EDGSYQ
+2193 DDGSYQ

-2227 GYKGSAM
+2227 GYKSSAM
-2234 MATKDGDMET
+2234 MATKDGDMEP

-2266 AYSYGAFGYFMT
+2266 AYSYGAFGFFMT

-2291 LNEKKD
+2291 LNEKKE
-2297 GEIASGKAI
+2297 GEIAPGEAL

-2319 AKNNKATL
+2319 SKNNKATL

-2342 IYLNK
+2342 IYLDK
-2347 NAAPIITAPEGETT
+2347 NAAPVITAPEGETT
-2361 VPEASKAMVPVTV
+2361 VPEASKAVVDVTV
-2374 ADAEGEAFTVSLND
+2374 ADAEGEAFTVSLED
-2388 ADGIASVE
+2388 ADGIAAVK
-2396 SYANEDGTQEGI
+2396 SYANEDGTQDGI

-2415 TVEAGGSLKLNV
+2415 TVEKGKSLKLNV
-2427 ALVPDYG
+2427 ALAPDYG

-2446 DESGNVSSVVVNYN
+2446 DESGNVSSAVVNYN

-2491 FFEDADGDAMTFSAQ
+2491 FFEDVDGDVMTFSAQ

-2555 DAATGISNV
+2555 DAATGINNV

-2621 SIALGKVAAGVYH
+2621 SVALGKVAAGVYH

>member
-1 MLNYSVAELRNNK
+1 
-14 TNMTRRLL
+14 MTRRLL

-167 ERFLEVSPAAV
+167 ERFLEISPAAV
-178 ARAAKAAS
+178 AKAAKAAS

-366 VAGDEDKSVTEAVN
+366 VAGDEDKSVTEAVD

-773 NGFNL
+773 NGLNL

-850 ATGKTE
+850 ATGKTA

-931 DGQKLVNGTYNFNIH
+931 DGQKLVNGTYEFNIH

-996 NSGYGVFGGN
+996 NSGYGVFGGK

-1068 LVRGVASVPAKQNV
+1068 LVRGVASVPAKQSV
-1082 TPESYDAGDLKVG
+1082 TPDVYEAGDLKVG

-1245 GHKNGKLYIK
+1245 GHKNGKLYVK
-1255 FKDVVTPATNGG
+1255 FKNVVTPATNGG

-1334 PYYDIV
+1334 PYYDIQ

-1402 SSTVKMTANIVGD
+1402 SASVKLTANIVGD

-1550 EGDENLAFSVEP
+1550 EGDEDLTFSAEP

-1832 EFPEVIN
+1832 KFPEIIN

-1844 DENAMEPSYYEFH
+1844 DENAMDPSYYEFY

-1863 KAFAITDV
+1863 KAFTITDV
-1871 ASEMFTVSE
+1871 ASEMFTGSE

-1893 KLEVYAAQSNNGGDD
+1893 ELEVYTAQSNNGGDD
-1908 GIDPGPLA
+1908 GIDPGPMALA
-1916 LSDDATAKA
+1916 ADAAKA
-1925 WIPYQSGMMAPIVVG
+1925 WVPYKSGMMAPIVVG
-1940 EDTVKFRI
+1940 TDTVKFRI
-1948 TPYNVYEVHKK
+1948 APYNVYEVHKK

-2006 GTSTVNLKNDGEYK
+2006 GTRTVNLKNDGEYK

-2067 EKISGKKGMVKA
+2067 EKISGKKGMLKA

-2092 YDLPEGYKGNALY
+2092 YDLPAGYEGNALY

-2120 GTGAA
+2120 GTGAT

-2291 LNEKKD
+2291 LNEKKN
-2297 GEIASGKAI
+2297 GEIAPGKAI
-2306 PVQFEVNAKSAYF
+2306 PIQFEVNAKSAYF

-2327 VVKSNDPYNKLYNYH
+2327 VVKSNDPYNKLCNYH
-2342 IYLNK
+2342 IYLDK
-2347 NAAPIITAPEGETT
+2347 NAAPVITAPEGETT

-2427 ALVPDYG
+2427 VLVPDYG

-2446 DESGNVSSVVVNYN
+2446 DESDNVSSAVVNYN

-2491 FFEDADGDAMTFSAQ
+2491 FFEDADGDVMTFSAQ

-2539 TDANG
+2539 TDVNG

-2564 VADASKGDV
+2564 VAGASKGDV

-2584 NVTIDADADKV
+2584 NVTIGTDADKV

-2621 SIALGKVAAGVYH
+2621 SVALGKVAAGVYH

>member
-1 MLNYSVAELRNNK
+1 
-14 TNMTRRLL
+14 MTRRLL

-108 VFPYAGKNEA
+108 VFPYAGKDEA
-118 KHKAFG
+118 KHKAAG

-142 ARNLF
+142 ARNLL
-147 RSAEGVS
+147 RSTEGVA
-154 YAQRIPL
+154 YAQRIPV

-178 ARAAKAAS
+178 AKAAKAAS

-351 ADRGASIAQCSWGAS
+351 ADRGASIAQCSWGAG
-366 VAGDEDKSVTEAVN
+366 VADEEDKSVTEAVD

-395 CIFAAGNNGE
+395 CIFASGNNGE
-405 EGDYYPGC
+405 EGNYYPGC

-555 LIEWVIPETEEKSID
+555 LIEWTIPETEEKSID

-697 SARNLK
+697 SGRIKN

-717 PTLAKRNA
+717 PTLVKRNA
-725 VASSDYKAENWPDTL
+725 VATSNYQAKDWPDTL
-740 TYSNYV
+740 TYSNQL

-778 TDLLIQGQNGQ
+778 TDLHFQGQNGQ
-789 NPEIEIYDGSRSISR
+789 DPVIEIYDGSRTIST
-804 ASLIQKINYDFW
+804 ASLIQKVNYDFW

-823 LKEQIYFAPGSSFW
+823 LKEQIHFAPGSSFW

-850 ATGKTE
+850 GTGKTT
-856 RTDIAQYSFYSSD
+856 RTDVAQYSFYSSD

-884 SFESVASQL
+884 SFEAVANQL

-899 VSKNPD
+899 ISKNPD

-931 DGQKLVNGTYNFNIH
+931 DGQKLVNGTYKFNIH
-946 VKSNEA
+946 IKSNEA

-996 NSGYGVFGGN
+996 NSGYGVFGGQ
-1006 YGMLQAPKNVKSSS
+1006 YGMLQAPKNIKSSS

-1068 LVRGVASVPAKQNV
+1068 LVRGVASVPAKQTV
-1082 TPESYDAGDLKVG
+1082 TPDVYEAGDLKVG

-1141 NVAGDESFE
+1141 NVAGDESFK
-1150 YEPAPELA
+1150 YEAAPELA

-1163 TSQFTNDN
+1163 TSQFTNNN

-1245 GHKNGKLYIK
+1245 GHKNGKFYVK

-1322 NKVQEDNDGLDA
+1322 SKVQEDNDGLNA
-1334 PYYDIV
+1334 PYYDIQ

-1376 LAANDELV
+1376 LAANDDLV

-1402 SSTVKMTANIVGD
+1402 SASVKLTANIVGD

-1550 EGDENLAFSVEP
+1550 EGDENLTFSAEP
-1562 ASWFSASD
+1562 ASWYTASD
-1570 LEAAGKSSVDY
+1570 LEANGNSTVDY
-1581 VFKSKLDGFDIPYN
+1581 VFKSKLDGFDVPYN

-1609 AYYIDK
+1609 AYYINK

-1708 GNTMMQGMNFE
+1708 GNTMMLGMNFE

-1729 FQYNVDPDGFQ
+1729 FQYHVDPDGFQ

-1760 ADMYITDGNAVE
+1760 ADMYITDGNTIE
-1772 FSPYKNYVVAPGEQ
+1772 FTPYKNYVVAPGEQ

-1818 KIPVTLNITGEAQA
+1818 KIPVTLNITGEVQA

-1844 DENAMEPSYYEFH
+1844 DEFAMYPSYYEFY

-1863 KAFAITDV
+1863 KAFTITNV
-1871 ASEMFTVSE
+1871 ASEMFVAADP
-1880 SDDPDVEPSAPEG
+1880 DDPWATPEAS
-1893 KLEVYAAQSNNGGDD
+1893 LEVYTSANNSGGDG

-1925 WIPYQSGMMAPIVVG
+1925 WIPYRSGMMAPIVVG
-1940 EDTVKFRI
+1940 TDTVKFRI
-1948 TPYNVYEVHKK
+1948 TPYNVYEVHAK
-1959 DFPLVFTVE
+1959 DYPLVFSVE
-1968 GLNEETHTSTI
+1968 GLENTEYNSTI

-2006 GTSTVNLKNDGEYK
+2006 GTSTVNLMNDGKYK
-2020 LTYSLSLDPSGRDA
+2020 LIYSLSLDPSGRDA
-2034 GNVDDGSNDPAPAYN
+2034 GNVDDGSNVPAPAYN

-2092 YDLPEGYKGNALY
+2092 YDLPSGYEGNALY

-2120 GTGAA
+2120 GTGAT

-2179 IGHGKIHIV
+2179 IGHGKIHII

-2193 EDGSYQ
+2193 DDGSYQ

-2227 GYKGSAM
+2227 GYKSSAM
-2234 MATKDGDMET
+2234 MATKDGDMEP

-2266 AYSYGAFGYFMT
+2266 AYSYGAFGFFMT

-2291 LNEKKD
+2291 LNEKRE
-2297 GEIASGKAI
+2297 GEIAPGEAL

-2319 AKNNKATL
+2319 SKNNKATL

-2342 IYLNK
+2342 IYLDK
-2347 NAAPIITAPEGETT
+2347 NAAPVITAPEGETT
-2361 VPEASKAMVPVTV
+2361 VPEASKAVVDVTV
-2374 ADAEGEAFTVSLND
+2374 ADAEGEAFTVSLED
-2388 ADGIASVE
+2388 ADGIAAVK
-2396 SYANEDGTQEGI
+2396 SYANEDGTQDGI

-2415 TVEAGGSLKLNV
+2415 TVEKGKSLKLNV
-2427 ALVPDYG
+2427 ALAPDYG

-2491 FFEDADGDAMTFSAQ
+2491 FFEDVDGDVMTFSAQ

-2555 DAATGISNV
+2555 DAATGINNV

-2621 SIALGKVAAGVYH
+2621 SVALGKVAAGVYH

>member
-1 MLNYSVAELRNNK
+1 
-14 TNMTRRLL
+14 
-22 LLVCAVLCLG
+22 
-32 SNVRISAQSTSSTT
+32 
-46 QSAESNFVEGVV
+46 
-58 RVKLQREIAD
+58 
-68 RMIAAKLP
+68 
-76 LSVKGTNKKY
+76 
-86 VQTGVTPLDRVN
+86 
-98 QKVKAVSMTR
+98 
-108 VFPYAGKNEA
+108 
-118 KHKAFG
+118 
-124 LDLWY
+124 
-129 DVHYEASGMKLAQ
+129 
-142 ARNLF
+142 
-147 RSAEGVS
+147 
-154 YAQRIPL
+154 
-161 YKPIGG
+161 
-167 ERFLEVSPAAV
+167 
-178 ARAAKAAS
+178 
-186 TMPFNDPLLNDQWH
+186 
-200 YNNDG
+200 
-205 HIAGT
+205 
-210 KVGADA
+210 
-216 NVFKAW
+216 
-222 ETGVTGSKDVVVAII
+222 
-237 DGGFQV
+237 
-243 DHPDLKD
+243 
-250 NVWINTAELNG
+250 
-261 KPGVDDDG
+261 
-269 DGYVDDIYGYNF
+269 
-281 VINSSDIN
+281 
-289 AHSHGTHVAGTVGAT
+289 
-304 NNNGIGVC
+304 
-312 GVAGGSDG
+312 
-320 KGGVKMMVCQV
+320 
-331 FDSRASSS
+331 
-339 AVADFG
+339 
-345 AAIVYA
+345 
-351 ADRGASIAQCSWGAS
+351 
-366 VAGDEDKSVTEAVN
+366 
-380 YFTKNGGGDKMNGGL
+380 
-395 CIFAAGNNGE
+395 
-405 EGDYYPGC
+405 
-413 LDKVVAV
+413 
-420 GSMAPDG
+420 
-427 SVAYYSNRGKWV
+427 
-439 DVTAPGGLE
+439 
-448 DNGQQYG
+448 
-455 VLSTLPNSTYGY
+455 
-467 NEGTS
+467 
-472 MACPHVSGIAAL
+472 
-484 ILSKYGNKQ
+484 
-493 FSNETL
+493 
-499 RTLLTTSVNDLYT
+499 
-512 QNPEY
+512 
-517 EGLMGS
+517 
-523 GYIDAYK
+523 
-530 ALQGKEGSVPEAV
+530 
-543 ADFTVTASHDNA
+543 
-555 LIEWVIPETEEKSID
+555 
-570 HHVIYYSTEAFS
+570 
-582 ATDDLNKLSS
+582 
-592 ATVDTKFKYSGDKMS
+592 
-607 YEVEGLKASTKYYFA
+607 
-622 IVAYN
+622 
-627 RWGKASA
+627 
-634 VSPIKE
+634 
-640 ATTNAGPKV
+640 
-649 QVDQKNLSMTV
+649 
-660 DATKASTA
+660 
-668 EASFNVKN
+668 
-676 AGEGV
+676 
-681 LKYQLTTATT
+681 
-691 RATMST
+691 
-697 SARNLK
+697 
-703 PNPGQVLPFSGTVS
+703 
-717 PTLAKRNA
+717 
-725 VASSDYKAENWPDTL
+725 
-740 TYSNYV
+740 
-746 YSYIGETDT
+746 
-755 KLPNALAQ
+755 
-763 YFYVD
+763 
-768 KATYP
+768 
-773 NGFNL
+773 
-778 TDLLIQGQNGQ
+778 
-789 NPEIEIYDGSRSISR
+789 
-804 ASLIQKINYDFW
+804 
-816 AYNYPIT
+816 
-823 LKEQIYFAPGSSFW
+823 
-837 VVAKF
+837 
-842 PAGAKNPL
+842 
-850 ATGKTE
+850 
-856 RTDIAQYSFYSSD
+856 
-869 NGTTWTQLSEVLKGT
+869 
-884 SFESVASQL
+884 
-893 TWAVQA
+893 
-899 VSKNPD
+899 
-905 WSQVLN
+905 
-911 PEPISGEVRP
+911 
-921 NESQKVTLKN
+921 
-931 DGQKLVNGTYNFNIH
+931 
-946 VKSNEA
+946 
-952 VDSKQ
+952 
-957 QVALAMTVKGYK
+957 MTVKGYK

-996 NSGYGVFGGN
+996 NSGYGVFGGK

-1034 RSTGTLPVTF
+1034 RSIGTLPVTF

-1068 LVRGVASVPAKQNV
+1068 LVRGVASVPAKQSV
-1082 TPESYDAGDLKVG
+1082 TPDAYDAGDLKVG

-1158 DEKDI
+1158 DETDI

-1245 GHKNGKLYIK
+1245 GHKNGKLYVK
-1255 FKDVVTPATNGG
+1255 FKNVVTPATNGG

-1334 PYYDIV
+1334 PYYDIQ

-1402 SSTVKMTANIVGD
+1402 SASVKLTANIVGD

-1550 EGDENLAFSVEP
+1550 KGDEDLTFSAEP

-1832 EFPEVIN
+1832 EFPEIIN

-1844 DENAMEPSYYEFH
+1844 DENAMDPSYYEFY

-1863 KAFAITDV
+1863 KAFTITDV
-1871 ASEMFTVSE
+1871 ASEMFTGSE

-1893 KLEVYAAQSNNGGDD
+1893 GLEVYTAQSNNGGDD
-1908 GIDPGPLA
+1908 GIDPGPMALA
-1916 LSDDATAKA
+1916 ADAAKA
-1925 WIPYQSGMMAPIVVG
+1925 WVPYKSGMMTPIVVG
-1940 EDTVKFRI
+1940 TDTVKFRI
-1948 TPYNVYEVHKK
+1948 APYNVYEVHKK

-2006 GTSTVNLKNDGEYK
+2006 GTRTVNLKNDGEYK

-2067 EKISGKKGMVKA
+2067 EKISGKKGMLKT

-2092 YDLPEGYKGNALY
+2092 YDLPKGYEGNALY
-2105 YPVLNPVANAQAALM
+2105 YPVLNPVENAQAALM
-2120 GTGAA
+2120 GTGAT

-2188 KEKPR
+2188 KEDPR

-2297 GEIASGKAI
+2297 GEIAPGKAI

-2327 VVKSNDPYNKLYNYH
+2327 VVKSNDPCNKLCNYH
-2342 IYLNK
+2342 IYLDK
-2347 NAAPIITAPEGETT
+2347 NAAPVITAPEGETT
-2361 VPEASKAMVPVTV
+2361 VPEASKAIVPVTV

-2396 SYANEDGTQEGI
+2396 SYANENGTQEGI

-2446 DESGNVSSVVVNYN
+2446 DESGNVSSAVVNYN

-2491 FFEDADGDAMTFSAQ
+2491 FFEDADGDVMTFSAQ

-2564 VADASKGDV
+2564 VAGASKGDV

-2584 NVTIDADADKV
+2584 NVTIGADADKV

-2621 SIALGKVAAGVYH
+2621 SVALGKVAAGVYH

>member
-1 MLNYSVAELRNNK
+1 
-14 TNMTRRLL
+14 
-22 LLVCAVLCLG
+22 
-32 SNVRISAQSTSSTT
+32 
-46 QSAESNFVEGVV
+46 
-58 RVKLQREIAD
+58 
-68 RMIAAKLP
+68 
-76 LSVKGTNKKY
+76 
-86 VQTGVTPLDRVN
+86 
-98 QKVKAVSMTR
+98 
-108 VFPYAGKNEA
+108 
-118 KHKAFG
+118 
-124 LDLWY
+124 
-129 DVHYEASGMKLAQ
+129 
-142 ARNLF
+142 
-147 RSAEGVS
+147 
-154 YAQRIPL
+154 
-161 YKPIGG
+161 
-167 ERFLEVSPAAV
+167 
-178 ARAAKAAS
+178 
-186 TMPFNDPLLNDQWH
+186 
-200 YNNDG
+200 
-205 HIAGT
+205 
-210 KVGADA
+210 
-216 NVFKAW
+216 
-222 ETGVTGSKDVVVAII
+222 
-237 DGGFQV
+237 
-243 DHPDLKD
+243 
-250 NVWINTAELNG
+250 
-261 KPGVDDDG
+261 
-269 DGYVDDIYGYNF
+269 
-281 VINSSDIN
+281 
-289 AHSHGTHVAGTVGAT
+289 
-304 NNNGIGVC
+304 
-312 GVAGGSDG
+312 
-320 KGGVKMMVCQV
+320 
-331 FDSRASSS
+331 
-339 AVADFG
+339 
-345 AAIVYA
+345 
-351 ADRGASIAQCSWGAS
+351 
-366 VAGDEDKSVTEAVN
+366 
-380 YFTKNGGGDKMNGGL
+380 
-395 CIFAAGNNGE
+395 
-405 EGDYYPGC
+405 
-413 LDKVVAV
+413 
-420 GSMAPDG
+420 
-427 SVAYYSNRGKWV
+427 
-439 DVTAPGGLE
+439 
-448 DNGQQYG
+448 
-455 VLSTLPNSTYGY
+455 
-467 NEGTS
+467 
-472 MACPHVSGIAAL
+472 
-484 ILSKYGNKQ
+484 
-493 FSNETL
+493 
-499 RTLLTTSVNDLYT
+499 
-512 QNPEY
+512 
-517 EGLMGS
+517 
-523 GYIDAYK
+523 
-530 ALQGKEGSVPEAV
+530 
-543 ADFTVTASHDNA
+543 
-555 LIEWVIPETEEKSID
+555 
-570 HHVIYYSTEAFS
+570 
-582 ATDDLNKLSS
+582 
-592 ATVDTKFKYSGDKMS
+592 
-607 YEVEGLKASTKYYFA
+607 
-622 IVAYN
+622 
-627 RWGKASA
+627 
-634 VSPIKE
+634 
-640 ATTNAGPKV
+640 
-649 QVDQKNLSMTV
+649 
-660 DATKASTA
+660 
-668 EASFNVKN
+668 
-676 AGEGV
+676 
-681 LKYQLTTATT
+681 
-691 RATMST
+691 
-697 SARNLK
+697 
-703 PNPGQVLPFSGTVS
+703 
-717 PTLAKRNA
+717 
-725 VASSDYKAENWPDTL
+725 
-740 TYSNYV
+740 
-746 YSYIGETDT
+746 
-755 KLPNALAQ
+755 
-763 YFYVD
+763 
-768 KATYP
+768 
-773 NGFNL
+773 
-778 TDLLIQGQNGQ
+778 
-789 NPEIEIYDGSRSISR
+789 
-804 ASLIQKINYDFW
+804 
-816 AYNYPIT
+816 
-823 LKEQIYFAPGSSFW
+823 
-837 VVAKF
+837 
-842 PAGAKNPL
+842 
-850 ATGKTE
+850 
-856 RTDIAQYSFYSSD
+856 
-869 NGTTWTQLSEVLKGT
+869 
-884 SFESVASQL
+884 
-893 TWAVQA
+893 
-899 VSKNPD
+899 
-905 WSQVLN
+905 
-911 PEPISGEVRP
+911 
-921 NESQKVTLKN
+921 
-931 DGQKLVNGTYNFNIH
+931 
-946 VKSNEA
+946 
-952 VDSKQ
+952 
-957 QVALAMTVKGYK
+957 
-969 PELHSQQ
+969 
-976 LVDFGDLLV
+976 
-985 GQTKTIDVELT
+985 
-996 NSGYGVFGGN
+996 
-1006 YGMLQAPKNVKSSS
+1006 
-1020 DQFNVSKGANNIAA
+1020 
-1034 RSTGTLPVTF
+1034 
-1044 APTKEGNFSSTITL
+1044 
-1058 TDKNGNQHSF
+1058 
-1068 LVRGVASVPAKQNV
+1068 
-1082 TPESYDAGDLKVG
+1082 
-1095 GEDKTATITI
+1095 
-1105 KNTGN
+1105 
-1110 YPLQYVFPKFSS
+1110 
-1122 EKIVGSTAKVHK
+1122 
-1134 FGYTTIS
+1134 
-1141 NVAGDESFE
+1141 
-1150 YEPAPELA
+1150 
-1158 DEKDI
+1158 
-1163 TSQFTNDN
+1163 
-1171 WQSGPIK
+1171 
-1178 VGFKFPFYGKD
+1178 
-1189 YDEIYVSSYGGVSMQ
+1189 
-1204 QMDGRISCMVPT
+1204 
-1216 GDCVQGLGYI
+1216 
-1226 SAYTNS
+1226 
-1232 GWMDMGANSKITY
+1232 
-1245 GHKNGKLYIK
+1245 
-1255 FKDVVTPATNGG
+1255 
-1267 GETTTISF
+1267 
-1275 HMALCPDGS
+1275 
-1284 VEVYY
+1284 
-1289 DDYNPA
+1289 
-1295 GVFGSGGHNFVG
+1295 
-1307 VSDIAASDPCIFVDA
+1307 
-1322 NKVQEDNDGLDA
+1322 
-1334 PYYDIV
+1334 
-1340 TGSAIKIVAPAK
+1340 
-1352 SMIKSLSST
+1352 
-1361 DGYVGN
+1361 
-1367 GESKEIKVT
+1367 
-1376 LAANDELV
+1376 
-1384 AGPLTNYL
+1384 
-1392 TVITNDPINP
+1392 
-1402 SSTVKMTANIVGD
+1402 
-1415 NLKAEAALDSTSVD
+1415 
-1429 FGKVFRTSAQ
+1429 
-1439 QRTVLLSNNGKDA
+1439 
-1452 LQVAGVSVKNGKFTL
+1452 
-1467 AEEMKAAF
+1467 MKAAF

-1499 VLVITYQ
+1499 VLVITYK

-1528 PESLK
+1528 PESLE

-1550 EGDENLAFSVEP
+1550 EGDENLTFSAEP

-1570 LEAAGKSSVDY
+1570 LEAAGKSTVDY

-1786 VEMPVE
+1786 VNMPVE

-1844 DENAMEPSYYEFH
+1844 DENAMDPSYYEFY

-1863 KAFAITDV
+1863 KAFTITDV
-1871 ASEMFTVSE
+1871 ASEMFTGSE

-1893 KLEVYAAQSNNGGDD
+1893 ELEVYAAQSNNGGDD
-1908 GIDPGPLA
+1908 GGIDPGPLA

-1925 WIPYQSGMMAPIVVG
+1925 WIPYKSGMMAPIVVG
-1940 EDTVKFRI
+1940 TDTVKFRI
-1948 TPYNVYEVHKK
+1948 APYNVYEVHKK

-1968 GLNEETHTSTI
+1968 GLNEKTHTSTI
-1979 KLNITEAPVMAFD
+1979 KLNITEAPVMVFD

-2006 GTSTVNLKNDGEYK
+2006 GTRTVNLNNDGEYK

-2034 GNVDDGSNDPAPAYN
+2034 GNEYEDGNDPAPAYN

-2092 YDLPEGYKGNALY
+2092 YDLPTGYEGNALY
-2105 YPVLNPVANAQAALM
+2105 YPVLNPVKNAQAALM
-2120 GTGAA
+2120 GTGAT

-2188 KEKPR
+2188 KEDPR

-2297 GEIASGKAI
+2297 GEIAPGKAI

-2327 VVKSNDPYNKLYNYH
+2327 VVKSNDPCSKLYNYH
-2342 IYLNK
+2342 IYLDK
-2347 NAAPIITAPEGETT
+2347 NAAPVITAPEGETT

-2446 DESGNVSSVVVNYN
+2446 DESGNVSSAIVNYN

-2473 ADLALKGGETSA
+2473 DDLALKGGETSA

-2506 IADPSLAALYQS
+2506 IVDPSLADLYQS
-2518 ENGIIIA
+2518 KNGIIIA

-2550 IALTV
+2550 IVLTV

-2564 VADASKGDV
+2564 VAGASKGDV

-2584 NVTIDADADKV
+2584 NVTIGADADKV

-2621 SIALGKVAAGVYH
+2621 SVALGKVAAGVYH

>member
-1 MLNYSVAELRNNK
+1 
-14 TNMTRRLL
+14 MTRRLL

-86 VQTGVTPLDRVN
+86 VQTGVTPLDRVS

-108 VFPYAGKNEA
+108 VFPYAGKDEA
-118 KHKAFG
+118 KHKAAG

-142 ARNLF
+142 ARNLL
-147 RSAEGVS
+147 RSTEGVA
-154 YAQRIPL
+154 YAQRIPV

-178 ARAAKAAS
+178 AKAAKAAS

-281 VINSSDIN
+281 VIKSSDIN

-345 AAIVYA
+345 ASIVYA
-351 ADRGASIAQCSWGAS
+351 ADRGASIAQCSWGAG
-366 VAGDEDKSVTEAVN
+366 VADEEDKSVTEAVD

-395 CIFAAGNNGE
+395 CIFASGNNGE
-405 EGDYYPGC
+405 EGNYYPGC

-555 LIEWVIPETEEKSID
+555 LIEWTIPETEEKSID

-697 SARNLK
+697 SGRIKN

-717 PTLAKRNA
+717 PTLVKRNA
-725 VASSDYKAENWPDTL
+725 VATSNYQAKDWPDTL
-740 TYSNYV
+740 TYSNQL

-778 TDLLIQGQNGQ
+778 TDLHFQGQNGQ
-789 NPEIEIYDGSRSISR
+789 NPVIEIYDGSRTIST
-804 ASLIQKINYDFW
+804 ASLIQKVNYDFW

-823 LKEQIYFAPGSSFW
+823 LKEQIHFAPGSSFW

-850 ATGKTE
+850 GTGKTT
-856 RTDIAQYSFYSSD
+856 RTDVAQYSFYSSD

-884 SFESVASQL
+884 SFEAVANQL

-899 VSKNPD
+899 ISKNPD

-931 DGQKLVNGTYNFNIH
+931 DGQKLVNGTYKFNIH

-996 NSGYGVFGGN
+996 NSGYGVFAGK
-1006 YGMLQAPKNVKSSS
+1006 YGMLQASQNEVKSSS
-1020 DQFNVSKGANNIAA
+1020 DQFNVSKGAKNIAA

-1068 LVRGVASVPAKQNV
+1068 LVRGVASVPAKQTV
-1082 TPESYDAGDLKVG
+1082 TPDVYEAGDLKVG

-1141 NVAGDESFE
+1141 NVAGDESFK
-1150 YEPAPELA
+1150 YEAAPELA

-1163 TSQFTNDN
+1163 TSQFTNNN

-1245 GHKNGKLYIK
+1245 GHKNGKFYVK

-1322 NKVQEDNDGLDA
+1322 NKVQEDNDGLNA
-1334 PYYDIV
+1334 PYYDIQ

-1376 LAANDELV
+1376 LAANDDLV

-1402 SSTVKMTANIVGD
+1402 SASVKLTANIVGD

-1550 EGDENLAFSVEP
+1550 EGDENLTFSAEP
-1562 ASWFSASD
+1562 ASWYTASD
-1570 LEAAGKSSVDY
+1570 LEANGNSTVDY
-1581 VFKSKLDGFDIPYN
+1581 VFKSKLDGFDVPYN

-1609 AYYIDK
+1609 AYYINK

-1708 GNTMMQGMNFE
+1708 GNTMMLGMNFE

-1729 FQYNVDPDGFQ
+1729 FQYHVDPDGFQ

-1760 ADMYITDGNAVE
+1760 ADMYITDGNTVE
-1772 FSPYKNYVVAPGEQ
+1772 FTPYKNYVVAPGEQ
-1786 VEMPVE
+1786 VKMPVE
-1792 LKANQLADT
+1792 LKADQLADT

-1808 TTNDPSRASV
+1808 TTNDPSKPSV
-1818 KIPVTLNITGEAQA
+1818 KIPVTLNITGEVQA

-1844 DENAMEPSYYEFH
+1844 DENPMYPSYYEFY

-1871 ASEMFTVSE
+1871 ASEMFVAADP
-1880 SDDPDVEPSAPEG
+1880 DDPWAMPEAS
-1893 KLEVYAAQSNNGGDD
+1893 LEVYTSANNSGGDG

-1925 WIPYQSGMMAPIVVG
+1925 WIPYRSGMMAPIVVG
-1940 EDTVKFRI
+1940 TDTVKFRI
-1948 TPYNVYEVHKK
+1948 APYIVNKVHKK
-1959 DFPLVFTVE
+1959 DFSLVFTVE
-1968 GLNEETHTSTI
+1968 GLDNTEYNSTI

-2006 GTSTVNLKNDGEYK
+2006 GTSAVNLMNDGKYK
-2020 LTYSLSLDPSGRDA
+2020 LIYSLSLDPSGRDA
-2034 GNVDDGSNDPAPAYN
+2034 GNVDDGSNVPAPSYN

-2092 YDLPEGYKGNALY
+2092 YDLPEGYEGNALY
-2105 YPVLNPVANAQAALM
+2105 YPVLNPVTNAQAAIM
-2120 GTGAA
+2120 GTGST

-2179 IGHGKIHIV
+2179 IGHGKIHII

-2193 EDGSYQ
+2193 DDGSYQ

-2227 GYKGSAM
+2227 GYKSSAM
-2234 MATKDGDMET
+2234 MATKDGDMEP

-2266 AYSYGAFGYFMT
+2266 AYSYGAFGFFMT

-2291 LNEKKD
+2291 LNEKKE
-2297 GEIASGKAI
+2297 GEIAPGEAL

-2319 AKNNKATL
+2319 SKNNKATL

-2342 IYLNK
+2342 IYLDK
-2347 NAAPIITAPEGETT
+2347 NAAPVITAPEGETT
-2361 VPEASKAMVPVTV
+2361 VPEASKAVVDVTV
-2374 ADAEGEAFTVSLND
+2374 ADAEGEAFTVSLED
-2388 ADGIASVE
+2388 ADGIAAVK
-2396 SYANEDGTQEGI
+2396 SYANEDGTQDGI

-2415 TVEAGGSLKLNV
+2415 TVEKGKSLKLNV
-2427 ALVPDYG
+2427 ALAPDYG

-2446 DESGNVSSVVVNYN
+2446 DESGNVSSAVVNYN

-2491 FFEDADGDAMTFSAQ
+2491 FFEDVDGDVMTFSAQ

-2555 DAATGISNV
+2555 DAATGINNV

-2621 SIALGKVAAGVYH
+2621 SVALGKVAAGVYH

>member
-1 MLNYSVAELRNNK
+1 M
-14 TNMTRRLL
+14 
-22 LLVCAVLCLG
+22 
-32 SNVRISAQSTSSTT
+32 
-46 QSAESNFVEGVV
+46 
-58 RVKLQREIAD
+58 
-68 RMIAAKLP
+68 
-76 LSVKGTNKKY
+76 
-86 VQTGVTPLDRVN
+86 
-98 QKVKAVSMTR
+98 
-108 VFPYAGKNEA
+108 
-118 KHKAFG
+118 
-124 LDLWY
+124 
-129 DVHYEASGMKLAQ
+129 
-142 ARNLF
+142 
-147 RSAEGVS
+147 
-154 YAQRIPL
+154 
-161 YKPIGG
+161 
-167 ERFLEVSPAAV
+167 
-178 ARAAKAAS
+178 
-186 TMPFNDPLLNDQWH
+186 
-200 YNNDG
+200 
-205 HIAGT
+205 
-210 KVGADA
+210 
-216 NVFKAW
+216 
-222 ETGVTGSKDVVVAII
+222 
-237 DGGFQV
+237 
-243 DHPDLKD
+243 
-250 NVWINTAELNG
+250 
-261 KPGVDDDG
+261 
-269 DGYVDDIYGYNF
+269 
-281 VINSSDIN
+281 
-289 AHSHGTHVAGTVGAT
+289 
-304 NNNGIGVC
+304 
-312 GVAGGSDG
+312 
-320 KGGVKMMVCQV
+320 
-331 FDSRASSS
+331 
-339 AVADFG
+339 
-345 AAIVYA
+345 
-351 ADRGASIAQCSWGAS
+351 
-366 VAGDEDKSVTEAVN
+366 
-380 YFTKNGGGDKMNGGL
+380 
-395 CIFAAGNNGE
+395 
-405 EGDYYPGC
+405 
-413 LDKVVAV
+413 
-420 GSMAPDG
+420 
-427 SVAYYSNRGKWV
+427 
-439 DVTAPGGLE
+439 
-448 DNGQQYG
+448 
-455 VLSTLPNSTYGY
+455 
-467 NEGTS
+467 
-472 MACPHVSGIAAL
+472 
-484 ILSKYGNKQ
+484 
-493 FSNETL
+493 
-499 RTLLTTSVNDLYT
+499 
-512 QNPEY
+512 
-517 EGLMGS
+517 
-523 GYIDAYK
+523 
-530 ALQGKEGSVPEAV
+530 
-543 ADFTVTASHDNA
+543 
-555 LIEWVIPETEEKSID
+555 
-570 HHVIYYSTEAFS
+570 
-582 ATDDLNKLSS
+582 
-592 ATVDTKFKYSGDKMS
+592 
-607 YEVEGLKASTKYYFA
+607 
-622 IVAYN
+622 
-627 RWGKASA
+627 
-634 VSPIKE
+634 
-640 ATTNAGPKV
+640 
-649 QVDQKNLSMTV
+649 
-660 DATKASTA
+660 
-668 EASFNVKN
+668 
-676 AGEGV
+676 
-681 LKYQLTTATT
+681 
-691 RATMST
+691 
-697 SARNLK
+697 
-703 PNPGQVLPFSGTVS
+703 
-717 PTLAKRNA
+717 
-725 VASSDYKAENWPDTL
+725 
-740 TYSNYV
+740 
-746 YSYIGETDT
+746 
-755 KLPNALAQ
+755 
-763 YFYVD
+763 
-768 KATYP
+768 
-773 NGFNL
+773 
-778 TDLLIQGQNGQ
+778 
-789 NPEIEIYDGSRSISR
+789 
-804 ASLIQKINYDFW
+804 
-816 AYNYPIT
+816 
-823 LKEQIYFAPGSSFW
+823 
-837 VVAKF
+837 
-842 PAGAKNPL
+842 
-850 ATGKTE
+850 
-856 RTDIAQYSFYSSD
+856 
-869 NGTTWTQLSEVLKGT
+869 
-884 SFESVASQL
+884 
-893 TWAVQA
+893 
-899 VSKNPD
+899 
-905 WSQVLN
+905 
-911 PEPISGEVRP
+911 
-921 NESQKVTLKN
+921 
-931 DGQKLVNGTYNFNIH
+931 
-946 VKSNEA
+946 
-952 VDSKQ
+952 
-957 QVALAMTVKGYK
+957 
-969 PELHSQQ
+969 
-976 LVDFGDLLV
+976 
-985 GQTKTIDVELT
+985 
-996 NSGYGVFGGN
+996 
-1006 YGMLQAPKNVKSSS
+1006 
-1020 DQFNVSKGANNIAA
+1020 
-1034 RSTGTLPVTF
+1034 
-1044 APTKEGNFSSTITL
+1044 
-1058 TDKNGNQHSF
+1058 
-1068 LVRGVASVPAKQNV
+1068 
-1082 TPESYDAGDLKVG
+1082 
-1095 GEDKTATITI
+1095 
-1105 KNTGN
+1105 
-1110 YPLQYVFPKFSS
+1110 QYVFPKFSS

-1245 GHKNGKLYIK
+1245 GHKNGKFYVK
-1255 FKDVVTPATNGG
+1255 FKDVVTPATNGA

-1307 VSDIAASDPCIFVDA
+1307 VSDIAAADPCIFVDA
-1322 NKVQEDNDGLDA
+1322 NKVQESNGGLDA
-1334 PYYDIV
+1334 SYYDIV

-1402 SSTVKMTANIVGD
+1402 SASVKLTANIVGD

-1429 FGKVFRTSAQ
+1429 FGKVFRTSTQ

-1467 AEEMKAAF
+1467 AEEMNAAF

-1528 PESLK
+1528 PESLE

-1550 EGDENLAFSVEP
+1550 EGDENLTFSAEP

-1570 LEAAGKSSVDY
+1570 LEATGKSTVDY
-1581 VFKSKLDGFDIPYN
+1581 VFKSKLDGFDIPYK

-1832 EFPEVIN
+1832 EFPEIIN

-1844 DENAMEPSYYEFH
+1844 DENADPSYYEFY

-1863 KAFAITDV
+1863 KAFTITDV

-1893 KLEVYAAQSNNGGDD
+1893 ELEVYAAQSNNGGDD
-1908 GIDPGPLA
+1908 GGIDPGPLA

-1925 WIPYQSGMMAPIVVG
+1925 WIPYKSGMMAPIVVG
-1940 EDTVKFRI
+1940 TDTVKFRI
-1948 TPYNVYEVHKK
+1948 APYNVYEVHKK
-1959 DFPLVFTVE
+1959 DFPLVFTVK

-2006 GTSTVNLKNDGEYK
+2006 GTRTVNLKNDGEYK

-2034 GNVDDGSNDPAPAYN
+2034 GNEYEDGNDPAPAYN
-2049 VISYPSEDV
+2049 VISYPSQDA

-2092 YDLPEGYKGNALY
+2092 YDLPRGYEGNALY
-2105 YPVLNPVANAQAALM
+2105 YPVLNPVENAQAALM
-2120 GTGAA
+2120 GTGAT

-2179 IGHGKIHIV
+2179 IGHGKIHID
-2188 KEKPR
+2188 KEEPR

-2227 GYKGSAM
+2227 GYKSSAM

-2257 VDIEALYDN
+2257 VDIETLYDD

-2297 GEIASGKAI
+2297 GEIAPGESL

-2327 VVKSNDPYNKLYNYH
+2327 VVKSNDPMNKLYNYH
-2342 IYLNK
+2342 IYLDK
-2347 NAAPIITAPEGETT
+2347 NAAPVITAPEGETT

-2374 ADAEGEAFTVSLND
+2374 ADAEGEAFTVSLKD
-2388 ADGIASVE
+2388 VDGIATVE
-2396 SYANEDGTQEGI
+2396 SYENEDGTQEGI
-2408 SESNGTY
+2408 TETDGVYSVEEGT
-2415 TVEAGGSLKLNV
+2415 SLKLNV

-2446 DESGNVSSVVVNYN
+2446 DESGNVSSAVVNYN

-2473 ADLALKGGETSA
+2473 DDLALKGGETSA

-2491 FFEDADGDAMTFSAQ
+2491 FFEDADGDAMNYSAQ
-2506 IADPSLAALYQS
+2506 IADPSLAALYLS
-2518 ENGIIIA
+2518 EDGIIIA

-2555 DAATGISNV
+2555 DAATGITNV
-2564 VADASKGDV
+2564 VAGASKGDV

-2584 NVTIDADADKV
+2584 NVTIGADADKV

-2621 SIALGKVAAGVYH
+2621 SVALGKVASGVYH

>member
-1 MLNYSVAELRNNK
+1 
-14 TNMTRRLL
+14 MTRRLL

-108 VFPYAGKNEA
+108 VFPYAGQNEA

-167 ERFLEVSPAAV
+167 ERFLEISPAAV
-178 ARAAKAAS
+178 AKAAKAAS

-778 TDLLIQGQNGQ
+778 TNLLIQGQNGQ

-931 DGQKLVNGTYNFNIH
+931 DGQKLVNGTYEFNIH

-996 NSGYGVFGGN
+996 NSGYGVFGGK

-1068 LVRGVASVPAKQNV
+1068 LVRGVASVPAKQSV
-1082 TPESYDAGDLKVG
+1082 TPDVYEAGDLKVG

-1245 GHKNGKLYIK
+1245 GHKNGKLYVK
-1255 FKDVVTPATNGG
+1255 FKNVVTPATNGG

-1322 NKVQEDNDGLDA
+1322 NKVQESNDGRDA
-1334 PYYDIV
+1334 PYYDII

-1402 SSTVKMTANIVGD
+1402 SASVKLTANIVGD

-1550 EGDENLAFSVEP
+1550 KGDEDLTFSAEP

-1832 EFPEVIN
+1832 EFPEIIN

-1844 DENAMEPSYYEFH
+1844 DENAMDPSYYEFY

-1863 KAFAITDV
+1863 KAFTITDV
-1871 ASEMFTVSE
+1871 ASEMFTGSE

-1893 KLEVYAAQSNNGGDD
+1893 GLEVYTAQSNNGGDD
-1908 GIDPGPLA
+1908 GIDPGPMALA
-1916 LSDDATAKA
+1916 ADAAKA
-1925 WIPYQSGMMAPIVVG
+1925 WVPYKSGMMTPIVVG
-1940 EDTVKFRI
+1940 TDTVKFRI
-1948 TPYNVYEVHKK
+1948 APYNVYEVHKK

-2006 GTSTVNLKNDGEYK
+2006 GTRTVNLKNDGEYK

-2092 YDLPEGYKGNALY
+2092 YDLPSGYEGNALY

-2120 GTGAA
+2120 GTGTT

-2297 GEIASGKAI
+2297 GEIAPGEAI

-2327 VVKSNDPYNKLYNYH
+2327 VVKSNDPCSKLYNYH
-2342 IYLNK
+2342 IYLDK
-2347 NAAPIITAPEGETT
+2347 NAAPVITAPEGETT

-2396 SYANEDGTQEGI
+2396 SYENEEGTKEGI

-2446 DESGNVSSVVVNYN
+2446 DESGNASSVVVNYN

-2564 VADASKGDV
+2564 VAGASKGDV

-2584 NVTIDADADKV
+2584 NVTIGADADKV
-2595 VLSVYSNAGQLMAQ
+2595 VLSVYSNAGQLMTQ

-2621 SIALGKVAAGVYH
+2621 SVALGKVAAGVYH

>member
-1 MLNYSVAELRNNK
+1 
-14 TNMTRRLL
+14 MTRRLL

-76 LSVKGTNKKY
+76 LSVKGTSKKY

-178 ARAAKAAS
+178 AKAAKAAS

-366 VAGDEDKSVTEAVN
+366 VAGDEDKSVTEAVD

-850 ATGKTE
+850 ATGKTA

-931 DGQKLVNGTYNFNIH
+931 DGQKLVNGTYKFNIH

-957 QVALAMTVKGYK
+957 QVALTMTVKGYK

-996 NSGYGVFGGN
+996 NSGYGVFGAQ
-1006 YGMLQAPKNVKSSS
+1006 YGMLQASKNVKSSS

-1068 LVRGVASVPAKQNV
+1068 LVRGVASVPAKQSV
-1082 TPESYDAGDLKVG
+1082 TPDVYEAGDLKVG

-1171 WQSGPIK
+1171 WQSGPIN

-1322 NKVQEDNDGLDA
+1322 KKVQEDNDGQDA

-1402 SSTVKMTANIVGD
+1402 SASVKLTANIVGD
-1415 NLKAEAALDSTSVD
+1415 NLKAEAALNSTSVD

-1832 EFPEVIN
+1832 KFPEIIN

-1844 DENAMEPSYYEFH
+1844 DENAMDPSYYEFY

-1863 KAFAITDV
+1863 KAFTITDV
-1871 ASEMFTVSE
+1871 ASEMFTGSE

-1893 KLEVYAAQSNNGGDD
+1893 ELEVYTAQSNNGGDD
-1908 GIDPGPLA
+1908 GIDPGPMALA
-1916 LSDDATAKA
+1916 ADAAKA
-1925 WIPYQSGMMAPIVVG
+1925 WVPYKSGMMAPIVVG
-1940 EDTVKFRI
+1940 TDTVKFRI
-1948 TPYNVYEVHKK
+1948 APYNVYEVHKK

-2006 GTSTVNLKNDGEYK
+2006 GTRTVNLKNDGEYK

-2092 YDLPEGYKGNALY
+2092 YDLPTGYEGNALY

-2120 GTGAA
+2120 GTGAT

-2188 KEKPR
+2188 KEDPR

-2291 LNEKKD
+2291 LNEKKN
-2297 GEIASGKAI
+2297 GEIAPGKAI

-2342 IYLNK
+2342 IYLDK
-2347 NAAPIITAPEGETT
+2347 NAAPVITAPEGETT

-2446 DESGNVSSVVVNYN
+2446 DESGNVSLAVVNYN

-2491 FFEDADGDAMTFSAQ
+2491 FFEDADGDVMTFSAQ

-2584 NVTIDADADKV
+2584 NVTIGADADKV

-2621 SIALGKVAAGVYH
+2621 SVALGKVAAGVYH

>member
-1 MLNYSVAELRNNK
+1 
-14 TNMTRRLL
+14 MTRRLL

-68 RMIAAKLP
+68 RMVAAKLP
-76 LSVKGTNKKY
+76 LSVKGTNRKY

-178 ARAAKAAS
+178 AKAAKAAS

-222 ETGVTGSKDVVVAII
+222 ETGVTGSKDVLVAII

-345 AAIVYA
+345 AALVYA

-366 VAGDEDKSVTEAVN
+366 VPGDEDKSVTEAVD

-778 TDLLIQGQNGQ
+778 TDLRIQGQNGKD
-789 NPEIEIYDGSRSISR
+789 PEIEIYDGSRSISK
-804 ASLIQKINYDFW
+804 ASLIQKVNYDFW

-850 ATGKTE
+850 ATGKTA

-931 DGQKLVNGTYNFNIH
+931 DGQKLVNGTYKFNIH

-985 GQTKTIDVELT
+985 GQTKTLDVELT
-996 NSGYGVFGGN
+996 NSGYGVFGGQ

-1020 DQFNVSKGANNIAA
+1020 DQFKVSKGTNNIAA

-1068 LVRGVASVPAKQNV
+1068 LVRGVASVPAQQSV
-1082 TPESYDAGDLKVG
+1082 TPDVYEAGDLKVG

-1122 EKIVGSTAKVHK
+1122 EKIVGSKARVHK
-1134 FGYTTIS
+1134 FGYTTVS

-1245 GHKNGKLYIK
+1245 GHKNGKLYVK
-1255 FKDVVTPATNGG
+1255 FKDVVTPATNGA

-1307 VSDIAASDPCIFVDA
+1307 VSDIAAADPCIFVDA
-1322 NKVQEDNDGLDA
+1322 NKVQESNDGLDA

-1376 LAANDELV
+1376 LAANDNLV

-1402 SSTVKMTANIVGD
+1402 SSTVKLTANIVGD
-1415 NLKAEAALDSTSVD
+1415 NLKAEAALDSASVD

-1452 LQVAGVSVKNGKFTL
+1452 LQVADVSVKNGKFTL
-1467 AEEMKAAF
+1467 AEDMNAAF

-1528 PESLK
+1528 PESLE

-1570 LEAAGKSSVDY
+1570 LEATGKSSVDY

-1666 TETFYTNIICPFW
+1666 RETFYTNIICPFW

-1719 VILRKDGSFK
+1719 VILRKDGTFK

-1808 TTNDPSRASV
+1808 TTNDPSRASI
-1818 KIPVTLNITGEAQA
+1818 KIPVTLNITGEAKA

-1871 ASEMFTVSE
+1871 ASEMFVAADP
-1880 SDDPDVEPSAPEG
+1880 DDPWAMPEAS
-1893 KLEVYAAQSNNGGDD
+1893 LEVYTSTNNSGDD
-1908 GIDPGPLA
+1908 GIDPGPMALA
-1916 LSDDATAKA
+1916 DDAAKA

-1948 TPYNVYEVHKK
+1948 TPYNVSEVHAK
-1959 DFPLVFTVE
+1959 DYPLVFSVE
-1968 GLNEETHTSTI
+1968 GLDKTEYNSTI

-2006 GTSTVNLKNDGEYK
+2006 GTVTANLMNAGQYK
-2020 LTYSLSLDPSGRDA
+2020 LTYSLNLDPSGHDA

-2067 EKISGKKGMVKA
+2067 EKISGKKGMLKA

-2092 YDLPEGYKGNALY
+2092 YDLPTGYEGNALY

-2120 GTGAA
+2120 GTGAT

-2188 KEKPR
+2188 KEEPR

-2291 LNEKKD
+2291 LNEKKE
-2297 GEIASGKAI
+2297 GEIAPGEAL

-2342 IYLNK
+2342 IYLDK

-2396 SYANEDGTQEGI
+2396 SYENEDGTQEGI

-2427 ALVPDYG
+2427 ALAPGYG

-2446 DESGNVSSVVVNYN
+2446 DESGNVSSAVVNYN

-2473 ADLALKGGETSA
+2473 ADLVLKGGETSA

-2491 FFEDADGDAMTFSAQ
+2491 FFEDVDGDAMTFSAQ
-2506 IADPSLAALYQS
+2506 IANPSLAALYQS
-2518 ENGIIIA
+2518 ENGIIIV
-2525 AKQVSGSTNINVVA
+2525 AKQMPGSTNINVVA

-2555 DAATGISNV
+2555 DVATGISNV
-2564 VADASKGDV
+2564 VAGGSKGDV

-2584 NVTIDADADKV
+2584 NVTIGADADKV

-2609 KTLQNVHAGDKA
+2609 KTLLNVHAGDKA
-2621 SIALGKVAAGVYH
+2621 GVALGKVAAGVYH

-2647 FVAK
+2647 FAAK

>member
-1 MLNYSVAELRNNK
+1 
-14 TNMTRRLL
+14 MTRRLL

-178 ARAAKAAS
+178 AKAAKAAS

-210 KVGADA
+210 KMGADA

-339 AVADFG
+339 AVTDFG

-366 VAGDEDKSVTEAVN
+366 VAGDEDKSVTEAVD

-725 VASSDYKAENWPDTL
+725 VASSDYKVENWPDTL

-931 DGQKLVNGTYNFNIH
+931 DGQKLVNGTYEFNIH

-996 NSGYGVFGGN
+996 NSGYGVFGGK

-1068 LVRGVASVPAKQNV
+1068 LVRGVASVPAKQSV
-1082 TPESYDAGDLKVG
+1082 TPDVYEAGDLKVG

-1134 FGYTTIS
+1134 FGYTTSS

-1245 GHKNGKLYIK
+1245 GHKNGKLYVK
-1255 FKDVVTPATNGG
+1255 FKNVVTPATNGG

-1334 PYYDIV
+1334 PYYDIQ

-1402 SSTVKMTANIVGD
+1402 SASVKLTANIVGD

-1475 SVPAGQGKDIVVTL
+1475 SVPAGQGKDIIVTL

-1832 EFPEVIN
+1832 EFPEIIN

-1844 DENAMEPSYYEFH
+1844 DENAMDPSYYEFY

-1863 KAFAITDV
+1863 KAFTITDV
-1871 ASEMFTVSE
+1871 ASEMFTGSE

-1893 KLEVYAAQSNNGGDD
+1893 ELEVYTAQSNNGGDD
-1908 GIDPGPLA
+1908 GIDPGPMALA
-1916 LSDDATAKA
+1916 ADAAKA
-1925 WIPYQSGMMAPIVVG
+1925 WVPYKSGMMTPIVVG
-1940 EDTVKFRI
+1940 TDTVKFRI
-1948 TPYNVYEVHKK
+1948 APYNVYEVHKK

-2006 GTSTVNLKNDGEYK
+2006 GTRTVNLKNDGEYK

-2092 YDLPEGYKGNALY
+2092 YDLPTGYEGNALY

-2120 GTGAA
+2120 GTGAT

-2188 KEKPR
+2188 KEDPR

-2297 GEIASGKAI
+2297 GEIAPGEAI

-2327 VVKSNDPYNKLYNYH
+2327 VVKSNDPYNKLCNYH
-2342 IYLNK
+2342 IYLDK
-2347 NAAPIITAPEGETT
+2347 NAAPVITAPEGETT

-2427 ALVPDYG
+2427 VLVPDYG

-2446 DESGNVSSVVVNYN
+2446 DESDNVSSVVVNYN

-2491 FFEDADGDAMTFSAQ
+2491 FFEDADGDVMTFSAQ

-2539 TDANG
+2539 TDVNG

-2564 VADASKGDV
+2564 VAGASKGDV

-2584 NVTIDADADKV
+2584 NVTIGADADKV

-2621 SIALGKVAAGVYH
+2621 SVALGKVAAGVYH

>member
-1 MLNYSVAELRNNK
+1 M
-14 TNMTRRLL
+14 
-22 LLVCAVLCLG
+22 
-32 SNVRISAQSTSSTT
+32 
-46 QSAESNFVEGVV
+46 
-58 RVKLQREIAD
+58 
-68 RMIAAKLP
+68 
-76 LSVKGTNKKY
+76 
-86 VQTGVTPLDRVN
+86 
-98 QKVKAVSMTR
+98 
-108 VFPYAGKNEA
+108 
-118 KHKAFG
+118 
-124 LDLWY
+124 
-129 DVHYEASGMKLAQ
+129 
-142 ARNLF
+142 
-147 RSAEGVS
+147 
-154 YAQRIPL
+154 
-161 YKPIGG
+161 
-167 ERFLEVSPAAV
+167 
-178 ARAAKAAS
+178 
-186 TMPFNDPLLNDQWH
+186 
-200 YNNDG
+200 
-205 HIAGT
+205 
-210 KVGADA
+210 
-216 NVFKAW
+216 
-222 ETGVTGSKDVVVAII
+222 
-237 DGGFQV
+237 
-243 DHPDLKD
+243 
-250 NVWINTAELNG
+250 
-261 KPGVDDDG
+261 
-269 DGYVDDIYGYNF
+269 
-281 VINSSDIN
+281 
-289 AHSHGTHVAGTVGAT
+289 
-304 NNNGIGVC
+304 
-312 GVAGGSDG
+312 
-320 KGGVKMMVCQV
+320 
-331 FDSRASSS
+331 
-339 AVADFG
+339 
-345 AAIVYA
+345 
-351 ADRGASIAQCSWGAS
+351 
-366 VAGDEDKSVTEAVN
+366 
-380 YFTKNGGGDKMNGGL
+380 
-395 CIFAAGNNGE
+395 
-405 EGDYYPGC
+405 
-413 LDKVVAV
+413 
-420 GSMAPDG
+420 
-427 SVAYYSNRGKWV
+427 
-439 DVTAPGGLE
+439 
-448 DNGQQYG
+448 
-455 VLSTLPNSTYGY
+455 
-467 NEGTS
+467 
-472 MACPHVSGIAAL
+472 
-484 ILSKYGNKQ
+484 
-493 FSNETL
+493 
-499 RTLLTTSVNDLYT
+499 
-512 QNPEY
+512 
-517 EGLMGS
+517 
-523 GYIDAYK
+523 
-530 ALQGKEGSVPEAV
+530 
-543 ADFTVTASHDNA
+543 
-555 LIEWVIPETEEKSID
+555 
-570 HHVIYYSTEAFS
+570 
-582 ATDDLNKLSS
+582 
-592 ATVDTKFKYSGDKMS
+592 
-607 YEVEGLKASTKYYFA
+607 
-622 IVAYN
+622 
-627 RWGKASA
+627 
-634 VSPIKE
+634 
-640 ATTNAGPKV
+640 
-649 QVDQKNLSMTV
+649 
-660 DATKASTA
+660 
-668 EASFNVKN
+668 
-676 AGEGV
+676 
-681 LKYQLTTATT
+681 
-691 RATMST
+691 
-697 SARNLK
+697 
-703 PNPGQVLPFSGTVS
+703 
-717 PTLAKRNA
+717 
-725 VASSDYKAENWPDTL
+725 
-740 TYSNYV
+740 
-746 YSYIGETDT
+746 
-755 KLPNALAQ
+755 
-763 YFYVD
+763 
-768 KATYP
+768 
-773 NGFNL
+773 
-778 TDLLIQGQNGQ
+778 
-789 NPEIEIYDGSRSISR
+789 
-804 ASLIQKINYDFW
+804 
-816 AYNYPIT
+816 
-823 LKEQIYFAPGSSFW
+823 
-837 VVAKF
+837 
-842 PAGAKNPL
+842 
-850 ATGKTE
+850 
-856 RTDIAQYSFYSSD
+856 
-869 NGTTWTQLSEVLKGT
+869 LKGT
-884 SFESVASQL
+884 SFEAIASQL

-899 VSKNPD
+899 ISKNPD

-1189 YDEIYVSSYGGVSMQ
+1189 YDEIYVSSYGGVSMKQ
-1204 QMDGRISCMVPT
+1204 ADGRISCMVPT

-1245 GHKNGKLYIK
+1245 GHKNGKFYVK
-1255 FKDVVTPATNGG
+1255 FKDVVTPATNGA

-1307 VSDIAASDPCIFVDA
+1307 VSDIAAADPCIFVDA
-1322 NKVQEDNDGLDA
+1322 KKVQEDNNGLDA
-1334 PYYDIV
+1334 PYYDIQ

-1402 SSTVKMTANIVGD
+1402 SASVKLTANIVGD

-1452 LQVAGVSVKNGKFTL
+1452 LQVASVSVKNGKFTL

-1489 PTAEKGTVED
+1489 PTSEKGTVED

-1550 EGDENLAFSVEP
+1550 EGDEDLTFSAEP

-1832 EFPEVIN
+1832 KFPEIIN

-1844 DENAMEPSYYEFH
+1844 DENAMDPSYYEFY

-1863 KAFAITDV
+1863 KAFTITDV
-1871 ASEMFTVSE
+1871 ASEMFTGSE

-1893 KLEVYAAQSNNGGDD
+1893 ELEVYTAQSNNGGDD
-1908 GIDPGPLA
+1908 GIDPGPMALA
-1916 LSDDATAKA
+1916 ADAAKA
-1925 WIPYQSGMMAPIVVG
+1925 WIPYKSGMMAPIVVG
-1940 EDTVKFRI
+1940 TDTVKFRI
-1948 TPYNVYEVHKK
+1948 APYNVYEVHKK

-1992 PEELHIENVASDYK
+1992 PEELHIENVASDYN
-2006 GTSTVNLKNDGEYK
+2006 GTVTANLMNAGQYK
-2020 LTYSLSLDPSGRDA
+2020 LTYSLNLDPSGRDA

-2092 YDLPEGYKGNALY
+2092 YDLPKGYEGNALY

-2120 GTGAA
+2120 GTGAT

-2179 IGHGKIHIV
+2179 IGHGKIHIA
-2188 KEKPR
+2188 KEEPR

-2297 GEIASGKAI
+2297 GEIAPGKAI

-2342 IYLNK
+2342 IYLDK
-2347 NAAPIITAPEGETT
+2347 NAAPVITAPEGETT

-2374 ADAEGEAFTVSLND
+2374 VDAEGEAFTVSLND
-2388 ADGIASVE
+2388 ADGIVSVE

-2564 VADASKGDV
+2564 VAGASKGDV

-2584 NVTIDADADKV
+2584 NVTIGADADKV

-2621 SIALGKVAAGVYH
+2621 SVALGKVAAGVYH

>member
-1 MLNYSVAELRNNK
+1 
-14 TNMTRRLL
+14 MTRRLL

-178 ARAAKAAS
+178 AKAAKAAS

-366 VAGDEDKSVTEAVN
+366 VAGDEDKSVTEAVD

-725 VASSDYKAENWPDTL
+725 VASSDYKVENWPDTL

-931 DGQKLVNGTYNFNIH
+931 DGQKLVNGTYEFNIH

-996 NSGYGVFGGN
+996 NSGYGVFGGK

-1068 LVRGVASVPAKQNV
+1068 LVRGVASVPAKQSV
-1082 TPESYDAGDLKVG
+1082 TPDVYEAGDLKVG

-1245 GHKNGKLYIK
+1245 GHKNGKLYVK

-1402 SSTVKMTANIVGD
+1402 SASVKLTANIVGD

-1832 EFPEVIN
+1832 EFPKIIN

-1844 DENAMEPSYYEFH
+1844 DENAMDPSYYEFY

-1863 KAFAITDV
+1863 KAFTITDV
-1871 ASEMFTVSE
+1871 ASEMFTGSE

-1893 KLEVYAAQSNNGGDD
+1893 ELEVYTAQSNNGGDD
-1908 GIDPGPLA
+1908 GIDPGPMALA
-1916 LSDDATAKA
+1916 ADAAKA
-1925 WIPYQSGMMAPIVVG
+1925 WVPYKSGMMAPIVVG
-1940 EDTVKFRI
+1940 TDTVKFRI
-1948 TPYNVYEVHKK
+1948 APYNVYEVHKK

-2006 GTSTVNLKNDGEYK
+2006 GTVTANLMNAGQYK
-2020 LTYSLSLDPSGRDA
+2020 LTYSLNLDPSGHDA
-2034 GNVDDGSNDPAPAYN
+2034 GNMDDGSNDPAPAYN

-2092 YDLPEGYKGNALY
+2092 YDLPTGYEGNALY

-2120 GTGAA
+2120 GTGAT

-2291 LNEKKD
+2291 LNEKKN
-2297 GEIASGKAI
+2297 GEIAPGKAI

-2327 VVKSNDPYNKLYNYH
+2327 VVKSNDPYNKLCNYH
-2342 IYLNK
+2342 IYLDK
-2347 NAAPIITAPEGETT
+2347 NAAPVITAPEGETT

-2415 TVEAGGSLKLNV
+2415 TVEAGSSLKLNV

-2446 DESGNVSSVVVNYN
+2446 DESDNVSSVVVNYN

-2491 FFEDADGDAMTFSAQ
+2491 FFEDADGDVMTFSAQ

-2564 VADASKGDV
+2564 VAGASKGDV

-2584 NVTIDADADKV
+2584 NVTIGTDADKV

-2609 KTLQNVHAGDKA
+2609 KTLQNVHAGDKVGV
-2621 SIALGKVAAGVYH
+2621 ALGKVAAGVYH

>member
-1 MLNYSVAELRNNK
+1 
-14 TNMTRRLL
+14 MTRRLL

-76 LSVKGTNKKY
+76 LSVKGTSKKY

-178 ARAAKAAS
+178 AKAAKAAS

-555 LIEWVIPETEEKSID
+555 LIEWTIPETEEKSID

-725 VASSDYKAENWPDTL
+725 VASSDYKVENWPDTL

-931 DGQKLVNGTYNFNIH
+931 DGQKLVNGTYEFNIH

-996 NSGYGVFGGN
+996 NSGYGVFGGK

-1034 RSTGTLPVTF
+1034 RSIGTLPVTF

-1068 LVRGVASVPAKQNV
+1068 LVRGVASVPAKQSV
-1082 TPESYDAGDLKVG
+1082 TPDVYEAGDLKVG

-1158 DEKDI
+1158 DETDI

-1245 GHKNGKLYIK
+1245 GHKNGKLYVK
-1255 FKDVVTPATNGG
+1255 FKNVVTPATNGG

-1334 PYYDIV
+1334 PYYDIQ

-1402 SSTVKMTANIVGD
+1402 SASVKLTANIVGD

-1550 EGDENLAFSVEP
+1550 KGDEDLTFSAEP

-1832 EFPEVIN
+1832 EFPEIIN

-1844 DENAMEPSYYEFH
+1844 DENAMDPSYYEFY

-1863 KAFAITDV
+1863 KAFTITDV
-1871 ASEMFTVSE
+1871 ASEMFTGSE

-1893 KLEVYAAQSNNGGDD
+1893 GLEVYTAQSNNGGDD
-1908 GIDPGPLA
+1908 GIDPGPMALA
-1916 LSDDATAKA
+1916 ADAAKA
-1925 WIPYQSGMMAPIVVG
+1925 WVPYKSGMMTPIVVG
-1940 EDTVKFRI
+1940 TDTVKFRI
-1948 TPYNVYEVHKK
+1948 APYNVYEVHKK

-2006 GTSTVNLKNDGEYK
+2006 GTRTVNLKNDGEYK

-2067 EKISGKKGMVKA
+2067 EKISGKKGMLKT

-2092 YDLPEGYKGNALY
+2092 YDLPKGYEGNALY
-2105 YPVLNPVANAQAALM
+2105 YPVLNPVENAQAALM
-2120 GTGAA
+2120 GTGAT

-2188 KEKPR
+2188 KEDPR

-2297 GEIASGKAI
+2297 GEIAPGKAI

-2327 VVKSNDPYNKLYNYH
+2327 VVKSNDPCNKLCNYH
-2342 IYLNK
+2342 IYLDK
-2347 NAAPIITAPEGETT
+2347 NAAPVITAPEGETT
-2361 VPEASKAMVPVTV
+2361 VPEASKAIVPVTV

-2396 SYANEDGTQEGI
+2396 SYANENGTQEGI

-2446 DESGNVSSVVVNYN
+2446 DESGNVSSAVVNYN

-2491 FFEDADGDAMTFSAQ
+2491 FFEDADGDVMTFSAQ

-2564 VADASKGDV
+2564 VAGASKGDV

-2584 NVTIDADADKV
+2584 NVTIGADADKV

-2621 SIALGKVAAGVYH
+2621 SVALGKVAAGVYH

>member
-1 MLNYSVAELRNNK
+1 
-14 TNMTRRLL
+14 MTRRLL

-76 LSVKGTNKKY
+76 LSVKGTSKKY

-178 ARAAKAAS
+178 AKAAKAAS

-570 HHVIYYSTEAFS
+570 HHVIYYSTEVFS

-725 VASSDYKAENWPDTL
+725 VASSDYKVENWPDTL

-931 DGQKLVNGTYNFNIH
+931 DGQKLVNGTYEFNIH

-957 QVALAMTVKGYK
+957 QVALAMAVKGYK

-996 NSGYGVFGGN
+996 NSGYGVFGGK

-1068 LVRGVASVPAKQNV
+1068 LVRGVASVPAKQSV
-1082 TPESYDAGDLKVG
+1082 TPDVYEAGDLKVG

-1158 DEKDI
+1158 DETDI

-1245 GHKNGKLYIK
+1245 GHKNGKLYVK
-1255 FKDVVTPATNGG
+1255 FKNVVTPATNGG

-1334 PYYDIV
+1334 PYYDIQ

-1402 SSTVKMTANIVGD
+1402 SASVKLTANIVGD

-1452 LQVAGVSVKNGKFTL
+1452 LQVARVSVKNGKFTL

-1808 TTNDPSRASV
+1808 STNDPSRASV

-1832 EFPEVIN
+1832 KFPEIIN

-1844 DENAMEPSYYEFH
+1844 DENPMDPSYYEFY

-1863 KAFAITDV
+1863 KAFTITDV
-1871 ASEMFTVSE
+1871 ASEMFTGSE

-1893 KLEVYAAQSNNGGDD
+1893 ELEVYTAQSNNGGDD
-1908 GIDPGPLA
+1908 GIDPGPMALA
-1916 LSDDATAKA
+1916 ADAAKA
-1925 WIPYQSGMMAPIVVG
+1925 WIPYKSGMMAPIVVG
-1940 EDTVKFRI
+1940 TDTVKFRI
-1948 TPYNVYEVHKK
+1948 APYNVYEVHKK

-2006 GTSTVNLKNDGEYK
+2006 GTRTVNLKNDGEYK

-2067 EKISGKKGMVKA
+2067 EKISGKKGMLKT

-2092 YDLPEGYKGNALY
+2092 YDLPKGYEGNALY
-2105 YPVLNPVANAQAALM
+2105 YPVLNPVENAQAALM
-2120 GTGAA
+2120 GTGAT

-2297 GEIASGKAI
+2297 GEIAPGKAI

-2327 VVKSNDPYNKLYNYH
+2327 VVKSNDPCNKLCNYH
-2342 IYLNK
+2342 IYLDK
-2347 NAAPIITAPEGETT
+2347 NAAPVITAPEGETT

-2396 SYANEDGTQEGI
+2396 SYANENGTQEGI

-2446 DESGNVSSVVVNYN
+2446 DESGNVSSAVVNYN

-2491 FFEDADGDAMTFSAQ
+2491 FFEDADGDVMTFSAQ

-2564 VADASKGDV
+2564 VAGASKGDV

-2584 NVTIDADADKV
+2584 NVTIGTDADKV

-2621 SIALGKVAAGVYH
+2621 SVALGKVAAGVYH

>member
-1 MLNYSVAELRNNK
+1 
-14 TNMTRRLL
+14 MTRRLL

-68 RMIAAKLP
+68 RMVAAKLP
-76 LSVKGTNKKY
+76 LSVKGTNRKY

-366 VAGDEDKSVTEAVN
+366 VADDEDKSVTEAVD

-405 EGDYYPGC
+405 EGNYYPGC

-517 EGLMGS
+517 KGLMGS

-582 ATDDLNKLSS
+582 ATDDLNKLNS

-697 SARNLK
+697 SGRIKK

-717 PTLAKRNA
+717 PTLVKRNA
-725 VASSDYKAENWPDTL
+725 VATSDYQAKDWPDTL
-740 TYSNYV
+740 TYSNQL

-778 TDLLIQGQNGQ
+778 TDLRIQGQNGQ
-789 NPEIEIYDGSRSISR
+789 NPVIEIYDGSRSIST
-804 ASLIQKINYDFW
+804 ASLIQKVNYDFW

-823 LKEQIYFAPGSSFW
+823 LKEQIHFAPGSSFW
-837 VVAKF
+837 VVVKF

-850 ATGKTE
+850 GTGKTT
-856 RTDIAQYSFYSSD
+856 RTDVAQYSFYSSD

-884 SFESVASQL
+884 SFEAIASQL

-899 VSKNPD
+899 ISKNPD

-921 NESQKVTLKN
+921 SESQKVTLKN
-931 DGQKLVNGTYNFNIH
+931 DGQKLVNGTYKFNIH

-969 PELHSQQ
+969 PELHSQK

-996 NSGYGVFGGN
+996 NSGYGVFGGQ

-1020 DQFNVSKGANNIAA
+1020 NQFNVSKGANNIAA

-1068 LVRGVASVPAKQNV
+1068 LVRGVASVPAQQSV
-1082 TPESYDAGDLKVG
+1082 TPDVYEAGDLKVG

-1122 EKIVGSTAKVHK
+1122 EKIVGSKARVHK
-1134 FGYTTIS
+1134 FGYTTVS

-1245 GHKNGKLYIK
+1245 GHKNGKLYVK
-1255 FKDVVTPATNGG
+1255 FKDVVTPATNGA

-1284 VEVYY
+1284 VEVFY

-1307 VSDIAASDPCIFVDA
+1307 VSDIAAADPCIFVDA

-1376 LAANDELV
+1376 LAANDNLV

-1402 SSTVKMTANIVGD
+1402 SSTVKLTANIVGD
-1415 NLKAEAALDSTSVD
+1415 NLKAEAALDSASVD

-1439 QRTVLLSNNGKDA
+1439 QRTVLLSNNGKDV

-1467 AEEMKAAF
+1467 AEEMNAAF

-1528 PESLK
+1528 PESLE

-1570 LEAAGKSSVDY
+1570 LEATGKSSVDY

-1719 VILRKDGSFK
+1719 VILRKDGTFK

-1808 TTNDPSRASV
+1808 TTNDPSRASI

-1863 KAFAITDV
+1863 KAFAITDI
-1871 ASEMFTVSE
+1871 ASEMFVAADP
-1880 SDDPDVEPSAPEG
+1880 DDPWAMPEAS
-1893 KLEVYAAQSNNGGDD
+1893 LEVYTSANNSGDD
-1908 GIDPGPLA
+1908 GIDPGPMALA
-1916 LSDDATAKA
+1916 ADAAKA
-1925 WIPYQSGMMAPIVVG
+1925 WVPYQSGMMAPIVVG

-1948 TPYNVYEVHKK
+1948 TPYNVSEVHAK
-1959 DFPLVFTVE
+1959 DYPLVFSVE
-1968 GLNEETHTSTI
+1968 GLENTEYNSTI

-2006 GTSTVNLKNDGEYK
+2006 GTSTVNLMNDGAYK
-2020 LTYSLSLDPSGRDA
+2020 LTYSLNLDPSGRDA

-2067 EKISGKKGMVKA
+2067 EKISGKKGMLKA

-2092 YDLPEGYKGNALY
+2092 YDLPSGYEGNALY

-2120 GTGAA
+2120 GTGAS

-2179 IGHGKIHIV
+2179 IGHGKIHIA
-2188 KEKPR
+2188 KEEPR

-2291 LNEKKD
+2291 LNEKKE
-2297 GEIASGKAI
+2297 GEIAPGEAL

-2342 IYLNK
+2342 IYLDK
-2347 NAAPIITAPEGETT
+2347 NAAPVITAPEGETT

-2388 ADGIASVE
+2388 ADGIATVE
-2396 SYANEDGTQEGI
+2396 SYENEDGTQDGI

-2427 ALVPDYG
+2427 ALAPAYG
-2434 TAGKHTFTVNAK
+2434 TAGKHSFAVNAK
-2446 DESGNVSSVVVNYN
+2446 DESGNVSSAVVNYN

-2473 ADLALKGGETSA
+2473 ADLVLKGGETSA

-2518 ENGIIIA
+2518 ENGFIIA
-2525 AKQVSGSTNINVVA
+2525 AKQMPGSTNINVVA

-2555 DAATGISNV
+2555 DVATGISNV
-2564 VADASKGDV
+2564 VAGGSKGDV
-2573 TVNGDAENGNL
+2573 AVNGDAENGNL
-2584 NVTIDADADKV
+2584 NVTIGADADKV

-2609 KTLQNVHAGDKA
+2609 KTLLNVHAGDKA
-2621 SIALGKVAAGVYH
+2621 GVALGKVAAGVYH

-2647 FVAK
+2647 FAAK

>member
-1 MLNYSVAELRNNK
+1 
-14 TNMTRRLL
+14 MTRRLL

-68 RMIAAKLP
+68 RMVAAKLP

-660 DATKASTA
+660 DASKASIA

-717 PTLAKRNA
+717 PTLAKRNT

-996 NSGYGVFGGN
+996 NSGYGVFGGK
-1006 YGMLQAPKNVKSSS
+1006 YDMLQAPKNVKSSS

-1058 TDKNGNQHSF
+1058 TDKNGQQYSF

-1095 GEDKTATITI
+1095 GEAKTATITI

-1122 EKIVGSTAKVHK
+1122 EKIVGPTAKAHK

-1334 PYYDIV
+1334 PYYDIQ

-1402 SSTVKMTANIVGD
+1402 SASVKLTANIVGD

-1452 LQVAGVSVKNGKFTL
+1452 LQVASVSVKNGKFTL

-1832 EFPEVIN
+1832 KFPEIIN

-1844 DENAMEPSYYEFH
+1844 DENAMDPSYYEFY

-1863 KAFAITDV
+1863 KAFTITDV
-1871 ASEMFTVSE
+1871 ASEMFTGSE

-1893 KLEVYAAQSNNGGDD
+1893 ELEVYTAQSNNGGDD
-1908 GIDPGPLA
+1908 GIDPGPMALA
-1916 LSDDATAKA
+1916 ADAAKA
-1925 WIPYQSGMMAPIVVG
+1925 WIPYKSGMMAPIVVG
-1940 EDTVKFRI
+1940 TDTVKFRI
-1948 TPYNVYEVHKK
+1948 APYNVYEVHKK

-1992 PEELHIENVASDYK
+1992 PEELHIENVASDYN
-2006 GTSTVNLKNDGEYK
+2006 GTVTANLMNAGQYK
-2020 LTYSLSLDPSGRDA
+2020 LTYSLNLDPSGRDA

-2092 YDLPEGYKGNALY
+2092 YDLPEGYEGNALY

-2120 GTGAA
+2120 GTGAT

-2179 IGHGKIHIV
+2179 IGHGKIHIA
-2188 KEKPR
+2188 KEEPL
-2193 EDGSYQ
+2193 DNGSYQ
-2199 GAARMLEFD
+2199 GVPRVLKFD

-2227 GYKGSAM
+2227 GYKSSAL

-2291 LNEKKD
+2291 LNEKKE
-2297 GEIASGKAI
+2297 GEIAPGEAL

-2327 VVKSNDPYNKLYNYH
+2327 VVKSNDPYNKLCNYH
-2342 IYLNK
+2342 IYLDK
-2347 NAAPIITAPEGETT
+2347 NAAPVITAPEGETT

-2584 NVTIDADADKV
+2584 NVTIGADADKV

-2621 SIALGKVAAGVYH
+2621 SVALGKVAAGVYH
-2634 LVANVDGKTSAVK
+2634 LVANVGGKTSAVK

>member
-1 MLNYSVAELRNNK
+1 
-14 TNMTRRLL
+14 MTRRLL
-22 LLVCAVLCLG
+22 LLVCAVLCLS

-68 RMIAAKLP
+68 RMVAAKLP
-76 LSVKGTNKKY
+76 LSVKGTNRKY

-167 ERFLEVSPAAV
+167 ERFLEVSPAAI

-366 VAGDEDKSVTEAVN
+366 VADDEDKSVTEAVD

-405 EGDYYPGC
+405 EGNYYPGC

-517 EGLMGS
+517 KGLMGS

-582 ATDDLNKLSS
+582 ATDDLNKLNS

-697 SARNLK
+697 SGRIKK

-717 PTLAKRNA
+717 PTLVKRNA
-725 VASSDYKAENWPDTL
+725 VATSDYQAKDWPDTL
-740 TYSNYV
+740 TYSNQL

-778 TDLLIQGQNGQ
+778 TDLRIQGQNGQ
-789 NPEIEIYDGSRSISR
+789 NPVIEIYDGSRSIST
-804 ASLIQKINYDFW
+804 ASLIQKVNYDFW

-823 LKEQIYFAPGSSFW
+823 LKEQIHFAPGSSFW
-837 VVAKF
+837 VVVKF

-850 ATGKTE
+850 GTGKTT
-856 RTDIAQYSFYSSD
+856 RTDVAQYSFYSSD

-884 SFESVASQL
+884 SFEAIASQL

-899 VSKNPD
+899 ISKNPD

-921 NESQKVTLKN
+921 SESQKVTLKN
-931 DGQKLVNGTYNFNIH
+931 DGQKLVNGTYKFNIH

-969 PELHSQQ
+969 PELHSQK

-996 NSGYGVFGGN
+996 NSGYGVFGGK

-1068 LVRGVASVPAKQNV
+1068 LVRGVASIPAQQSV
-1082 TPESYDAGDLKVG
+1082 TPESYDASDLKVG

-1122 EKIVGSTAKVHK
+1122 EKIVGSKARVHK
-1134 FGYTTIS
+1134 FGYTTVS

-1245 GHKNGKLYIK
+1245 GHKNGKLYVK

-1307 VSDIAASDPCIFVDA
+1307 VSDIAAADPCIFVDA

-1376 LAANDELV
+1376 LAANDNLV

-1402 SSTVKMTANIVGD
+1402 SSTVKLTANIVGD
-1415 NLKAEAALDSTSVD
+1415 NLKAEAALDSASVD

-1439 QRTVLLSNNGKDA
+1439 QRTVLLSNNGKDV

-1467 AEEMKAAF
+1467 AEEMNAAF

-1528 PESLK
+1528 PESLE

-1550 EGDENLAFSVEP
+1550 EGDENLTFSAEP

-1570 LEAAGKSSVDY
+1570 LEATGKSSVDY
-1581 VFKSKLDGFDIPYN
+1581 VFKSKLDGFDIPYK

-1719 VILRKDGSFK
+1719 VILRKDGTFK

-1808 TTNDPSRASV
+1808 TTNDPSRASI
-1818 KIPVTLNITGEAQA
+1818 KIPVMLNITGEAQA

-1871 ASEMFTVSE
+1871 ASEMFVAADP
-1880 SDDPDVEPSAPEG
+1880 DDPWAMPEAS
-1893 KLEVYAAQSNNGGDD
+1893 LEVYTSANNSGDD
-1908 GIDPGPLA
+1908 GIDPGPMALA
-1916 LSDDATAKA
+1916 ADAAKA
-1925 WIPYQSGMMAPIVVG
+1925 WVPYQSGMMAPIVVG

-1948 TPYNVYEVHKK
+1948 TPYNVSEVHAK
-1959 DFPLVFTVE
+1959 DYPLVFSVE
-1968 GLNEETHTSTI
+1968 GLENTEYNSTI

-2006 GTSTVNLKNDGEYK
+2006 GTSTVNLMNDGAYK
-2020 LTYSLSLDPSGRDA
+2020 LTYSLNLDPSGRDA

-2067 EKISGKKGMVKA
+2067 EKISGKKGMLKA

-2092 YDLPEGYKGNALY
+2092 YDLPSGYEGNALY

-2120 GTGAA
+2120 GTGAS

-2179 IGHGKIHIV
+2179 IGHGKIHIA
-2188 KEKPR
+2188 KEEPR

-2291 LNEKKD
+2291 LNEKKE
-2297 GEIASGKAI
+2297 GEIAPGEAL

-2342 IYLNK
+2342 IYLDK
-2347 NAAPIITAPEGETT
+2347 NAAPVITAPEGETT

-2388 ADGIASVE
+2388 ADGIATVE
-2396 SYANEDGTQEGI
+2396 SYENEDGTQDGI

-2427 ALVPDYG
+2427 ALAPAYG
-2434 TAGKHTFTVNAK
+2434 TAGKHSFAVNAK
-2446 DESGNVSSVVVNYN
+2446 DESGNVSSAVVNYN

-2473 ADLALKGGETSA
+2473 ADLVLKGGETSA

-2525 AKQVSGSTNINVVA
+2525 AKQMPGSTNINVVA

-2555 DAATGISNV
+2555 DVATGISNV
-2564 VADASKGDV
+2564 VAGGSKGDV
-2573 TVNGDAENGNL
+2573 AVNGDAENGNL
-2584 NVTIDADADKV
+2584 NVTIGADADKV

-2609 KTLQNVHAGDKA
+2609 KTLLNVHAGDKA
-2621 SIALGKVAAGVYH
+2621 GVALGKVAAGVYH

-2647 FVAK
+2647 FAAK

>member
-1 MLNYSVAELRNNK
+1 
-14 TNMTRRLL
+14 MTRRLL

-68 RMIAAKLP
+68 RMVAAKLP
-76 LSVKGTNKKY
+76 LSVKGTNRKY

-178 ARAAKAAS
+178 AKAAKAAS
-186 TMPFNDPLLNDQWH
+186 TMPFNDPLLNEQWH

-222 ETGVTGSKDVVVAII
+222 ETGVTGSKDVLVAII

-281 VINSSDIN
+281 VINSSNIN

-345 AAIVYA
+345 AALVYA
-351 ADRGASIAQCSWGAS
+351 ADHGASIAQCSWGAS
-366 VAGDEDKSVTEAVN
+366 VAGDEDKSVTEAVD

-778 TDLLIQGQNGQ
+778 TDLRIQGQNGKD
-789 NPEIEIYDGSRSISR
+789 PEIEIYDGSRSISK
-804 ASLIQKINYDFW
+804 ASLIQKVNYDFW

-850 ATGKTE
+850 ATGKTA
-856 RTDIAQYSFYSSD
+856 RTDIAQHSFYSSD

-931 DGQKLVNGTYNFNIH
+931 DGQKLVNGTYKFNIH

-985 GQTKTIDVELT
+985 GQTKTLDVELT
-996 NSGYGVFGGN
+996 NSGYGVFGGQ

-1020 DQFNVSKGANNIAA
+1020 DQFNVSKGTNNIAA

-1068 LVRGVASVPAKQNV
+1068 LVRGVASVPAQQSV
-1082 TPESYDAGDLKVG
+1082 TPDVYEAGDLKVG
-1095 GEDKTATITI
+1095 GEDKIATITI

-1122 EKIVGSTAKVHK
+1122 EKIVGSKARVHK
-1134 FGYTTIS
+1134 FGYTTVS

-1226 SAYTNS
+1226 SAYANS

-1245 GHKNGKLYIK
+1245 GHKNGKLYVK
-1255 FKDVVTPATNGG
+1255 FKDVVTPATNGA

-1284 VEVYY
+1284 VEVFY

-1307 VSDIAASDPCIFVDA
+1307 VSDIAAADPCIFVDA
-1322 NKVQEDNDGLDA
+1322 NKVQENNDGLDA

-1376 LAANDELV
+1376 LAANDNLV

-1402 SSTVKMTANIVGD
+1402 SSTVKLTANIVGD
-1415 NLKAEAALDSTSVD
+1415 NLKAEAALDSASVD

-1467 AEEMKAAF
+1467 AEDMNAAF

-1528 PESLK
+1528 PESLE

-1630 GKKYKSMY
+1630 GKKYKEMY

-1719 VILRKDGSFK
+1719 VILRKDGTFK

-1808 TTNDPSRASV
+1808 TTNDPSRASI

-1871 ASEMFTVSE
+1871 ASEMFVAADP
-1880 SDDPDVEPSAPEG
+1880 DDPWAMPEAS
-1893 KLEVYAAQSNNGGDD
+1893 LEVYTSTNNSGDD
-1908 GIDPGPLA
+1908 GIDPGPMALA
-1916 LSDDATAKA
+1916 DDAAKA
-1925 WIPYQSGMMAPIVVG
+1925 WVPYQSGMMAPIVVG

-1948 TPYNVYEVHKK
+1948 TPYNVSEVHAK
-1959 DFPLVFTVE
+1959 DYPLVFSVE
-1968 GLNEETHTSTI
+1968 GLENTEYNSTI

-2006 GTSTVNLKNDGEYK
+2006 GTSTVNLMNDGAYK
-2020 LTYSLSLDPSGRDA
+2020 LTYSLNLDPSGRDA

-2067 EKISGKKGMVKA
+2067 EKISGKKGMLKA

-2092 YDLPEGYKGNALY
+2092 YDLPTGYEGNALY

-2120 GTGAA
+2120 GTGAS

-2165 SVILGN
+2165 SVVLGN

-2179 IGHGKIHIV
+2179 IGHGKIHIA
-2188 KEKPR
+2188 KEEPR

-2291 LNEKKD
+2291 LNEKKE
-2297 GEIASGKAI
+2297 GEIAPGEAL

-2342 IYLNK
+2342 IYLDK
-2347 NAAPIITAPEGETT
+2347 NAAPVITAPEGETT

-2388 ADGIASVE
+2388 ADGIATVE
-2396 SYANEDGTQEGI
+2396 SYENEDGTQDGI

-2427 ALVPDYG
+2427 ALAPAYG
-2434 TAGKHTFTVNAK
+2434 TAGKHSFAVNAK
-2446 DESGNVSSVVVNYN
+2446 DEAGNVSSAVVNYN

-2473 ADLALKGGETSA
+2473 ADLVLKGGETSA

-2525 AKQVSGSTNINVVA
+2525 AKQMPGSTNINVVA

-2555 DAATGISNV
+2555 DVATGISNV
-2564 VADASKGDV
+2564 VAGGSKGDV
-2573 TVNGDAENGNL
+2573 AVNGDAENGNL
-2584 NVTIDADADKV
+2584 NVTIGADADKV

-2609 KTLQNVHAGDKA
+2609 KTLLNVHVGDKA
-2621 SIALGKVAAGVYH
+2621 GVALGKVAAGVYH

-2647 FVAK
+2647 FAAK

>member
-1 MLNYSVAELRNNK
+1 
-14 TNMTRRLL
+14 MTRRLL

-86 VQTGVTPLDRVN
+86 VQTGVTPLDRVS

-108 VFPYAGKNEA
+108 VFPYAGKDEA
-118 KHKAFG
+118 KHKAAG

-142 ARNLF
+142 ARNLL
-147 RSAEGVS
+147 RSTEGVA
-154 YAQRIPL
+154 YAQRIPV

-178 ARAAKAAS
+178 AKAAKAAS

-281 VINSSDIN
+281 VIKSSDIN

-345 AAIVYA
+345 ASIVYA
-351 ADRGASIAQCSWGAS
+351 ADRGASIAQCSWGAG
-366 VAGDEDKSVTEAVN
+366 VADEEDKSVTAAVD

-395 CIFAAGNNGE
+395 CIFASGNNGE
-405 EGDYYPGC
+405 EGNYYPGC

-555 LIEWVIPETEEKSID
+555 LIEWTIPETEEKSID

-697 SARNLK
+697 SGRIKN

-717 PTLAKRNA
+717 PTLVKRNA
-725 VASSDYKAENWPDTL
+725 VATSNYQAKDWPDTL
-740 TYSNYV
+740 TYSNQL

-778 TDLLIQGQNGQ
+778 TDLHFQGQNGQ
-789 NPEIEIYDGSRSISR
+789 NPVIEIYDGSRTIST
-804 ASLIQKINYDFW
+804 ASLIQKVNYDFW

-823 LKEQIYFAPGSSFW
+823 LKEQIHFAPGSSFW

-850 ATGKTE
+850 GTGKTT
-856 RTDIAQYSFYSSD
+856 RTDVAQYSFYSSD

-884 SFESVASQL
+884 SFEAVANQL

-899 VSKNPD
+899 ISKNPD

-931 DGQKLVNGTYNFNIH
+931 DGQKLVNGTYKFNIH

-996 NSGYGVFGGN
+996 NSGYGVFAGK
-1006 YGMLQAPKNVKSSS
+1006 YGMLQASQNEVKSSS
-1020 DQFNVSKGANNIAA
+1020 DQFNVSKGAKNIAA

-1068 LVRGVASVPAKQNV
+1068 LVRGVASVPATQTV
-1082 TPESYDAGDLKVG
+1082 TPDVYEAGDLKVG

-1105 KNTGN
+1105 SNTGN

-1141 NVAGDESFE
+1141 NVAGDESFK
-1150 YEPAPELA
+1150 YEAAPELA

-1163 TSQFTNDN
+1163 TSQFTNNN

-1189 YDEIYVSSYGGVSMQ
+1189 YEQIYVSSYGGVSMQ

-1216 GDCVQGLGYI
+1216 GDCVDGLGYI

-1255 FKDVVTPATNGG
+1255 FKDVVTPATNGA

-1284 VEVYY
+1284 VEVFY
-1289 DDYNPA
+1289 DDYDPA

-1322 NKVQEDNDGLDA
+1322 NKVQESNGGLDA
-1334 PYYDIV
+1334 PYYDIR

-1376 LAANDELV
+1376 LAVNDELV

-1402 SSTVKMTANIVGD
+1402 SASIKLTANIVGD

-1550 EGDENLAFSVEP
+1550 EGDENLTFSAEP
-1562 ASWFSASD
+1562 ASWYTASD
-1570 LEAAGKSSVDY
+1570 LEANGNSTVDY
-1581 VFKSKLDGFDIPYN
+1581 VFKSKLDGFDVPYN

-1609 AYYIDK
+1609 AYYINK

-1708 GNTMMQGMNFE
+1708 GNTMMLGMNFE

-1729 FQYNVDPDGFQ
+1729 FQYHVDPDGFQ

-1760 ADMYITDGNAVE
+1760 ADMYITDGNTVE
-1772 FSPYKNYVVAPGEQ
+1772 FTPYKNYVVAPGEQ

-1792 LKANQLADT
+1792 LKADQLADT

-1818 KIPVTLNITGEAQA
+1818 KIPVTLNITGEVQA

-1844 DENAMEPSYYEFH
+1844 DENPMYPSYYEFY

-1871 ASEMFTVSE
+1871 ASEMFVAA
-1880 SDDPDVEPSAPEG
+1880 DPDDLWAMPEAS
-1893 KLEVYAAQSNNGGDD
+1893 LEVYTSANNSGGDG

-1925 WIPYQSGMMAPIVVG
+1925 WIPYRSGMMAPIVVG
-1940 EDTVKFRI
+1940 TDTVKFRI
-1948 TPYNVYEVHKK
+1948 TPYNVSEVHAK
-1959 DFPLVFTVE
+1959 DYPLVFSVE
-1968 GLNEETHTSTI
+1968 GLENTEYNSTI

-2006 GTSTVNLKNDGEYK
+2006 GTSTVNLMNDGKYK
-2020 LTYSLSLDPSGRDA
+2020 LIYSLSLDPSGRDA
-2034 GNVDDGSNDPAPAYN
+2034 GNVDDGSNVPAPSYN

-2079 LGLKKVKDDQKFI
+2079 LGLKKVKDDQKFF
-2092 YDLPEGYKGNALY
+2092 YDLPSGYEGNALY

-2120 GTGAA
+2120 GTGAT

-2179 IGHGKIHIV
+2179 IGHGKIHIA
-2188 KEKPR
+2188 KEEPL
-2193 EDGSYQ
+2193 EDGSYR
-2199 GAARMLEFD
+2199 GVPRMLEFD

-2227 GYKGSAM
+2227 GYKSSAL

-2257 VDIEALYDN
+2257 VDIETLYNN

-2291 LNEKKD
+2291 LNEKKE
-2297 GEIASGKAI
+2297 GEIAPGEAL
-2306 PVQFEVNAKSAYF
+2306 PVLFEVNAKSAYF
-2319 AKNNKATL
+2319 SKNNKATL

-2347 NAAPIITAPEGETT
+2347 NAAPVITAPEGETT

-2396 SYANEDGTQEGI
+2396 SYANEDGTKKGI

-2555 DAATGISNV
+2555 DAATGINNV

-2609 KTLQNVHAGDKA
+2609 KTLQNVHSGDKA
-2621 SIALGKVAAGVYH
+2621 SVALGKVAAGVYH

>member
-1 MLNYSVAELRNNK
+1 
-14 TNMTRRLL
+14 MTRRLL

-108 VFPYAGKNEA
+108 VFPYAGKDEA
-118 KHKAFG
+118 KHKAAG

-167 ERFLEVSPAAV
+167 ERFLEISPAAV
-178 ARAAKAAS
+178 AKAAKAAS

-351 ADRGASIAQCSWGAS
+351 ADRGASIAQCSWGAG
-366 VAGDEDKSVTEAVN
+366 VADEEDKSVTEAVD

-405 EGDYYPGC
+405 EGNYYPGC

-484 ILSKYGNKQ
+484 ILSRYGNKQ

-517 EGLMGS
+517 KGLMGS

-555 LIEWVIPETEEKSID
+555 LIEWTIPETEEKSID
-570 HHVIYYSTEAFS
+570 HHVIYYSTEAFT

-697 SARNLK
+697 SGRIKN

-717 PTLAKRNA
+717 PTLVKRNA
-725 VASSDYKAENWPDTL
+725 VATSNYQAKDWPDTL
-740 TYSNYV
+740 TYSNQL

-778 TDLLIQGQNGQ
+778 TDLHFQGQNGQ
-789 NPEIEIYDGSRSISR
+789 NPVIEIYDGSRTIST
-804 ASLIQKINYDFW
+804 ASLIQKVNYDFW

-823 LKEQIYFAPGSSFW
+823 LKEQIHFAPGSSFW

-850 ATGKTE
+850 GTGKTT
-856 RTDIAQYSFYSSD
+856 RTDVAQYSFYSSD

-884 SFESVASQL
+884 SFEAVANQL

-899 VSKNPD
+899 ISKNPD

-931 DGQKLVNGTYNFNIH
+931 DGQKLVNGTYKFNIH

-996 NSGYGVFGGN
+996 NSGYGVFAGK
-1006 YGMLQAPKNVKSSS
+1006 YGMLQASQNEVKSSS
-1020 DQFNVSKGANNIAA
+1020 DQFNVSKGAKNIAA

-1068 LVRGVASVPAKQNV
+1068 LVRGVASVPAKQTV
-1082 TPESYDAGDLKVG
+1082 TPDVYEAGDLKVG

-1141 NVAGDESFE
+1141 NVAGDESFK
-1150 YEPAPELA
+1150 YEAAPELA

-1163 TSQFTNDN
+1163 TSQFTNNN

-1245 GHKNGKLYIK
+1245 GHKNGKFYVK

-1322 NKVQEDNDGLDA
+1322 NKVQEDNDGLNA
-1334 PYYDIV
+1334 PYYDIQ

-1376 LAANDELV
+1376 LAANDDLV

-1402 SSTVKMTANIVGD
+1402 SASVKLTANIVGD

-1550 EGDENLAFSVEP
+1550 EGDENLTFSAEP
-1562 ASWFSASD
+1562 ASWYTASD
-1570 LEAAGKSSVDY
+1570 LEANGNSTVDY
-1581 VFKSKLDGFDIPYN
+1581 VFKSKLDGFDVPYN

-1609 AYYIDK
+1609 AYYINK

-1708 GNTMMQGMNFE
+1708 GNTMMLGMNFE

-1729 FQYNVDPDGFQ
+1729 FQYHVDPDGFQ

-1760 ADMYITDGNAVE
+1760 ADMYITDGNTIE
-1772 FSPYKNYVVAPGEQ
+1772 FTPYKNYVVAPGEQ

-1818 KIPVTLNITGEAQA
+1818 KIPVTLNITGEVQA

-1844 DENAMEPSYYEFH
+1844 DENPMYPSYYEFY

-1863 KAFAITDV
+1863 KAFTITNV
-1871 ASEMFTVSE
+1871 ASEMFVAA
-1880 SDDPDVEPSAPEG
+1880 DPDEPWATPEAS
-1893 KLEVYAAQSNNGGDD
+1893 LEVYTSANNSGGDG

-1925 WIPYQSGMMAPIVVG
+1925 WIPYWSGMMAPIVVG
-1940 EDTVKFRI
+1940 TDTVKFRI
-1948 TPYNVYEVHKK
+1948 TPYKVNEVHAK
-1959 DFPLVFTVE
+1959 DYPLVFTVE
-1968 GLNEETHTSTI
+1968 GLENTEYTSTI

-2006 GTSTVNLKNDGEYK
+2006 GTSTVNLMNDGKYK
-2020 LTYSLSLDPSGRDA
+2020 LIYSLSLDPSGRDA
-2034 GNVDDGSNDPAPAYN
+2034 GNVDDGSNVPAPSYN

-2079 LGLKKVKDDQKFI
+2079 LGLKKVKDDQKFF
-2092 YDLPEGYKGNALY
+2092 YDLPSGYEGNALY

-2120 GTGAA
+2120 GTGAT

-2188 KEKPR
+2188 KEEPL
-2193 EDGSYQ
+2193 EDGSYR

-2208 NPIYINPADTF
+2208 NPVYINPADTF

-2227 GYKGSAM
+2227 GYKSSAL

-2257 VDIEALYDN
+2257 VDIEALYNN

-2297 GEIASGKAI
+2297 GEIAPGKAI

-2342 IYLNK
+2342 IYLDK
-2347 NAAPIITAPEGETT
+2347 NAAPVITAPEGETT

-2396 SYANEDGTQEGI
+2396 SYANEDGTQKGI

-2491 FFEDADGDAMTFSAQ
+2491 FFEDVDGDVMTFSAQ

-2555 DAATGISNV
+2555 DAATGINNV

-2621 SIALGKVAAGVYH
+2621 SVALGKVAAGVYH

>member
-1 MLNYSVAELRNNK
+1 
-14 TNMTRRLL
+14 MTRRLL

-108 VFPYAGKNEA
+108 VFPYAGKDEA
-118 KHKAFG
+118 KHKAAG

-167 ERFLEVSPAAV
+167 ERFLEISPAAV
-178 ARAAKAAS
+178 AKAAKAAS

-351 ADRGASIAQCSWGAS
+351 ADRGASIAQCSWGAG
-366 VAGDEDKSVTEAVN
+366 VADEEDKSVTEAVD

-395 CIFAAGNNGE
+395 CIFASGNNGE
-405 EGDYYPGC
+405 EGNYYPGC

-555 LIEWVIPETEEKSID
+555 LIEWTIPETEEKSID

-640 ATTNAGPKV
+640 ATTNSGPKV

-697 SARNLK
+697 SGRIKN

-717 PTLAKRNA
+717 PTLVKRNA
-725 VASSDYKAENWPDTL
+725 VATSNYQAKDWPDTL
-740 TYSNYV
+740 TYSNQL

-778 TDLLIQGQNGQ
+778 TDLHFQGQNGQ
-789 NPEIEIYDGSRSISR
+789 NPVIEIYDGSRTIST
-804 ASLIQKINYDFW
+804 ASLIQKVNYDFW

-823 LKEQIYFAPGSSFW
+823 LKEQIHFAPGSSFW

-850 ATGKTE
+850 GTGKTT
-856 RTDIAQYSFYSSD
+856 RTDVAQYSFYSSD

-884 SFESVASQL
+884 SFEAVASQL

-899 VSKNPD
+899 ISKNPD

-931 DGQKLVNGTYNFNIH
+931 DGQKLVNGTYKFNIH

-996 NSGYGVFGGN
+996 NSGYGVFAGK
-1006 YGMLQAPKNVKSSS
+1006 YGMLQASQNEVKSSS
-1020 DQFNVSKGANNIAA
+1020 DQFNVSKGAKNIAA

-1068 LVRGVASVPAKQNV
+1068 LVRGVASVPAKQTV
-1082 TPESYDAGDLKVG
+1082 TPDVYEAGDLKVG

-1141 NVAGDESFE
+1141 NVAGDESFK
-1150 YEPAPELA
+1150 YEAAPELA

-1163 TSQFTNDN
+1163 TSQFTNNN

-1245 GHKNGKLYIK
+1245 GHKNGKFYVK

-1322 NKVQEDNDGLDA
+1322 NKVQEDNDGLNA
-1334 PYYDIV
+1334 PYYDIQ

-1367 GESKEIKVT
+1367 GESKEIKVR
-1376 LAANDELV
+1376 LAANDDLV

-1402 SSTVKMTANIVGD
+1402 SASVKLTANIVGD

-1439 QRTVLLSNNGKDA
+1439 QRTVLLSNNGKDV
-1452 LQVAGVSVKNGKFTL
+1452 LNVTSVSVKNGKFTL
-1467 AEEMKAAF
+1467 AEEIKAAF

-1550 EGDENLAFSVEP
+1550 EGDENLTFSAEP
-1562 ASWFSASD
+1562 ASWYTASD
-1570 LEAAGKSSVDY
+1570 LEANGNSTVDY
-1581 VFKSKLDGFDIPYN
+1581 VFKSKLDGFDVPYN

-1609 AYYIDK
+1609 AYYINK

-1708 GNTMMQGMNFE
+1708 GNTMMLGMNFE

-1729 FQYNVDPDGFQ
+1729 FQYHVDPDGFQ

-1760 ADMYITDGNAVE
+1760 ADMYITDGNTIE
-1772 FSPYKNYVVAPGEQ
+1772 FTPYKNYVVAPGEQ

-1818 KIPVTLNITGEAQA
+1818 KIPVTLNITGELQA

-1844 DENAMEPSYYEFH
+1844 DENPMYPSYYEFY

-1871 ASEMFTVSE
+1871 ASEMFVAA
-1880 SDDPDVEPSAPEG
+1880 DPDNPWAMPEAS
-1893 KLEVYAAQSNNGGDD
+1893 LEVYTSANNSGGDG

-1925 WIPYQSGMMAPIVVG
+1925 WIPYRSGMMAPIVVG
-1940 EDTVKFRI
+1940 TDTVKFRI
-1948 TPYNVYEVHKK
+1948 TPYNVYEVHAK
-1959 DFPLVFTVE
+1959 DYPLVFTVE

-2006 GTSTVNLKNDGEYK
+2006 GTSTVNLMNDGKYK
-2020 LTYSLSLDPSGRDA
+2020 LIYSLSLDPSGRDA
-2034 GNVDDGSNDPAPAYN
+2034 GNVDDGSNVPAPAYN

-2079 LGLKKVKDDQKFI
+2079 LGLKKVKDDQKFF
-2092 YDLPEGYKGNALY
+2092 YDLPSGYEGNALY

-2120 GTGAA
+2120 GTGAT

-2188 KEKPR
+2188 KEEPL
-2193 EDGSYQ
+2193 EDGSYR

-2227 GYKGSAM
+2227 GYKSSAL

-2297 GEIASGKAI
+2297 GEIAPGKAI

-2342 IYLNK
+2342 IYLDK
-2347 NAAPIITAPEGETT
+2347 NAAPVITAPEGETT

-2396 SYANEDGTQEGI
+2396 SYANEDGTQKGI

-2491 FFEDADGDAMTFSAQ
+2491 FFEDVDGDVMTFSAQ

-2555 DAATGISNV
+2555 DAATGINNV

-2621 SIALGKVAAGVYH
+2621 SVALGKVAAGVYH

>member
-1 MLNYSVAELRNNK
+1 
-14 TNMTRRLL
+14 MTRRLL

-108 VFPYAGKNEA
+108 VFPYAGKDEA
-118 KHKAFG
+118 KHKAAG

-129 DVHYEASGMKLAQ
+129 DVHYEASGMNLAQ

-167 ERFLEVSPAAV
+167 ERFLEISPAAV
-178 ARAAKAAS
+178 AKAAKAAS

-345 AAIVYA
+345 ASIVYA
-351 ADRGASIAQCSWGAS
+351 ADRGASIAQCSWGAG
-366 VAGDEDKSVTEAVN
+366 VADEEDKSVTEAVD

-405 EGDYYPGC
+405 EGNYYPGC

-555 LIEWVIPETEEKSID
+555 LIEWTIPETEEKSID

-697 SARNLK
+697 SGRIKN

-717 PTLAKRNA
+717 PTLVKRNA
-725 VASSDYKAENWPDTL
+725 VATSNYQAKDWPDTL
-740 TYSNYV
+740 TYSNQL

-778 TDLLIQGQNGQ
+778 TDLHFQGQNGQ
-789 NPEIEIYDGSRSISR
+789 DPVIEIYDGSRTIST
-804 ASLIQKINYDFW
+804 ASLIQKVNYDFW

-823 LKEQIYFAPGSSFW
+823 LKEQIHFAPGSSFW

-850 ATGKTE
+850 GTGKTT
-856 RTDIAQYSFYSSD
+856 RTDVAQYSFYSSD

-884 SFESVASQL
+884 SFEAVANQL

-899 VSKNPD
+899 ISKNPD

-931 DGQKLVNGTYNFNIH
+931 DGQKLVNGTYKFNIH

-996 NSGYGVFGGN
+996 NSGYGVFAGK
-1006 YGMLQAPKNVKSSS
+1006 YGMLQASQNEVKSSS
-1020 DQFNVSKGANNIAA
+1020 DQFNVSKGAKNIAA

-1068 LVRGVASVPAKQNV
+1068 LVRGVASVPAKQTV
-1082 TPESYDAGDLKVG
+1082 TPDVYEAGDLKVG

-1163 TSQFTNDN
+1163 TSQFTNNN

-1245 GHKNGKLYIK
+1245 GHKNGKFYVK

-1322 NKVQEDNDGLDA
+1322 NKVQEDNDGLNA
-1334 PYYDIV
+1334 PYYDIQ

-1376 LAANDELV
+1376 LAANDDLV

-1402 SSTVKMTANIVGD
+1402 SASVKLTANIVGD

-1550 EGDENLAFSVEP
+1550 EGDENLTFSAEP
-1562 ASWFSASD
+1562 ASWYTASD
-1570 LEAAGKSSVDY
+1570 LEANGNSTVDY
-1581 VFKSKLDGFDIPYN
+1581 VFKSKLDGFDVPYN

-1609 AYYIDK
+1609 AYYINK

-1630 GKKYKSMY
+1630 GKKYKEMY

-1708 GNTMMQGMNFE
+1708 GNTMMLGMNFE

-1729 FQYNVDPDGFQ
+1729 FQYHVDPDGFQ

-1760 ADMYITDGNAVE
+1760 ADMYITDGNTVE
-1772 FSPYKNYVVAPGEQ
+1772 FTPYKNYVVAPGEQ

-1818 KIPVTLNITGEAQA
+1818 KIPVTLNITGEVQA

-1844 DENAMEPSYYEFH
+1844 DENPMYPSYYEFY

-1863 KAFAITDV
+1863 KAFTITNV
-1871 ASEMFTVSE
+1871 ASEMFVAADP
-1880 SDDPDVEPSAPEG
+1880 DDPWAMPEAS
-1893 KLEVYAAQSNNGGDD
+1893 LEVYTSANNSGGDG

-1925 WIPYQSGMMAPIVVG
+1925 WLPYRSGMMAPIVVG

-1948 TPYNVYEVHKK
+1948 TPYNVSEVHAK
-1959 DFPLVFTVE
+1959 DYPLVFSVE
-1968 GLNEETHTSTI
+1968 GLENTEYNSTI

-2006 GTSTVNLKNDGEYK
+2006 GTSTVNLMNDGKYK
-2020 LTYSLSLDPSGRDA
+2020 LIYSLSLDPSGRDA
-2034 GNVDDGSNDPAPAYN
+2034 GNVDDGSNVPAPSYN

-2079 LGLKKVKDDQKFI
+2079 LGLKKVKDDQKFF
-2092 YDLPEGYKGNALY
+2092 YDLPSGYEGNALY

-2120 GTGAA
+2120 GTGAT

-2179 IGHGKIHIV
+2179 IGHGKIHIA
-2188 KEKPR
+2188 KEEPL
-2193 EDGSYQ
+2193 DNGSYQ
-2199 GAARMLEFD
+2199 GAPRMLEFD

-2227 GYKGSAM
+2227 GYKSSAM

-2257 VDIEALYDN
+2257 VDIETLYDN

-2297 GEIASGKAI
+2297 GEIAPGKAI

-2342 IYLNK
+2342 IYLDK
-2347 NAAPIITAPEGETT
+2347 NAAPVITAPEGETT

-2396 SYANEDGTQEGI
+2396 SYANEDGTQKGI

-2491 FFEDADGDAMTFSAQ
+2491 FFEDVDGDVMTFSAQ

-2555 DAATGISNV
+2555 DAATGINNV

-2621 SIALGKVAAGVYH
+2621 SVALGKVAAGVYH